1 MKRLKKLVSSIL
13 ITMLTVATL
22 GIISA
27 VKAASAGPLYLG
39 IVSLRR
45 SGYGYQQGGASGKV
59 WKIAEYDSENGKT
72 ADLSKTIY
80 CIKGGPGFGSSDM
93 ATGGVPTIS
102 KYTQKF
108 NLKDLASIPS
118 TYSKILPTGTNYNSL
133 MWLLDNIYIMP
144 AAGTDNK
151 TAREAFLES
160 KIPDEFYEYVTDDD
174 IDVVQQLAIWYFTN
188 PSGDKYHY
196 ETTNLKVN
204 SIANV
209 DSNYV
214 SIGDLAQYNG
224 GDDGRDREDAIE
236 ALFQYYITNAKA
248 NSNYKSTNNTTSPI
262 EIVKNNATM
271 TKVGSNYVA
280 GPYKINQLLNVDYTL
295 SATFTDINGKT
306 ITPTIGIK
314 NSSGN
319 IVSTTKSLKELVG
332 QEFYLS
338 MPVSSNISG
347 IKMTVNTSY
356 TSKTVDYWSVA
367 DAPTTEQPVVI
378 VDETPFKFSDTT
390 SIVVP
395 KPFDLSLR
403 KFITNIN
410 GTEITN
416 RIPQVDVSKLAS
428 GEATTATYNHPKNPL
443 RVAIGDEVTYTIR
456 VYNEGE
462 VDGYV
467 EEITDHLPE
476 QLEFIVDDQVN
487 IQYGWKI
494 ASSSDLKTI
503 KTEYLSKAK
512 ETTDGA
518 NKISAFNGKTLAY
531 KDVKIKCRVVSTDPM
546 PTKITNI
553 ADITRFTD
561 GDGNTVTDRDSQA
574 NNVQLPTGKDL
585 ENYRDSEINRGEE
598 YIPGQQDDDD
608 FEKLTLKDFD
618 LSLRKF
624 ITGVNGTAITN
635 REPKVNVTP
644 LNNGGT
650 TAIYNHPKTPVSVA
664 IGDLVEYTI
673 RVYNEAEIDGYV
685 EEITDHLPDQLEFV
699 SGNATNTKYGW
710 VVDSTNSKIIR
721 TNYLSKAK
729 ESSAGSNKIK
739 AFNGTTLDYKDVKVV
754 CKVVS
759 TDPMPTK
766 ITNIADISNFTD
778 GNGNKVTDRDSQE
791 NNVNI
796 PSDLP
801 GYKDDEIGKDYV
813 PGQQDDDDFE
823 KLKIKEFDLA
833 LRKFITKLNDEE
845 ITSRIPQPDV
855 TKLADGTATTA
866 TYNHPKNPIDV
877 TIGDIVEYTIR
888 VYNEGEVDGY
898 VQEITD
904 HLPDQLEFVANDETN
919 IKYGWT
925 VDGNNSKII
934 RTKYLS
940 KENDTAEGE
949 NKITSFNGTT
959 LDYKDVKVVCKVI
972 ETKPMPTKITNIA
985 DISDFTDGNGNKVK
999 DRDSQENNVNI
1010 PSDLPGYKDDE
1021 IGKNYVPGQQDDD
1034 DFEKLKIK
1042 EFDLA
1047 LRKFITK
1054 VNDENIS
1061 SRVPVVDITQLKNG
1075 TATTATYDHPKTP
1088 IKVKID
1094 DVVEYTIRVYNEG
1107 GVDGYVEEITDHLPD
1122 QLEFIADNETNKKY
1136 GWSVDNQNS
1145 KVVKTTYLSKAN
1157 EKVAGENKIPAFDGT
1172 TLSYKEVKIACKVIS
1187 TNPMPTKI
1195 TNIADISDFTNGNG
1209 EKVKDRDSE
1218 ENNVNIPSDL
1228 PGYKDDEIGKDYVPG
1243 QQDDDDFEKL
1253 EVKPLEFDLAL
1264 RKFITKVNDEEITSR
1279 IPKVD
1284 ITKLA
1289 SGEAT
1294 TAIYNHSKTPVEV
1307 AIDDIV
1313 EYTIR
1318 VYNEGEIDGY
1328 AEEIKDHLPD
1338 QLELIADNET
1348 NKAYGW
1354 TVDDQDSKVI
1364 KTTYLSKANE
1374 KVAGEN
1380 KIPAFDG
1387 TTLSYKDVKVVCK
1400 VVETNQMPKKITNL
1414 ADVSDFTDGDGNKVT
1429 DRDSEKD
1436 NVKIP
1441 EDRPG
1446 YKDDESNKDYVP
1458 GQEDDDDFEKVT
1470 VAKFDLSLR
1479 KFITAVND
1487 TEITSRIPQVDVTPI
1502 KDGSGTTAKYD
1513 HPKDPVLVSNGNIVT
1528 YTIRVYNEGEIDG
1541 YASEIKDDMPQGLKF
1556 LTDNKTNIEY
1566 RWKMLDK
1573 DGKETENLDEAV
1585 SIVTDYLSKEQEK
1598 TAGANLLKAF
1608 DGEKL
1613 DYRDVKVAFEVTE
1626 PNTSDRILI
1635 NQAQIS
1641 KNTNK
1646 DGKDVK
1652 DQDSVP
1658 DKWNEGEDDQDIEKV
1673 KVQYFDLSL
1682 RKWVTQAIV
1691 TENGE
1696 DKIIESGHKAED
1708 DPEDVVKVD
1717 LKKSKIN
1724 KVTIKFRYKIRVK
1737 NEGNIAGYAK
1747 ELKDYIPDGLKF
1759 VAEDNPLWKQID
1771 EKTITTDQTKDILL
1785 QPGDTTEVE
1794 VLLTWINDSENFGVM
1809 DNWAEISKDH
1819 NDFNSPDIDSTPDNN
1834 KKGEDDIDDAPV
1846 SVGVQTGQIRTFTTI
1861 GLAVLV
1867 ILSSGVAL
1875 IKKFVL

>member
-1 MKRLKKLVSSIL
+1 MKKFKKLVSSIL

-22 GIISA
+22 GSISA

-45 SGYGYQQGGASGKV
+45 AGYGYQQEGSKV
-59 WKIAEYDSENGKT
+59 WKIAEYDSENGRT
-72 ADLSKTIY
+72 ANLSKTIY

-118 TYSKILPTGTNYNSL
+118 TYSKILPTGSNYNSL

-144 AAGTDNK
+144 AIGTDNT
-151 TAREAFLES
+151 TAREEFLKS
-160 KIPDEFYEYVTDDD
+160 KIPNELYNLITDDD
-174 IDVVQQLAIWYFTN
+174 IDAVQQLAIWYFTN

-196 ETTNLKVN
+196 ETSNFKIN

-209 DSNYV
+209 DSNYA
-214 SIGDLAQYNG
+214 SMGDIF
-224 GDDGRDREDAIE
+224 GDDGWDREDAIE

-262 EIVKNNATM
+262 EIVKSNATM

-295 SATFTDINGKT
+295 NATFTDINGTT
-306 ITPTIGIK
+306 IIPSIGIK
-314 NSSGN
+314 DVSGN
-319 IVSTTKSLKELVG
+319 VTATTKTLKELVG
-332 QEFYLS
+332 QEFYLI
-338 MPVSSNISG
+338 MPTSSNISG

-378 VDETPFKFSDTT
+378 VNETPLNFSDAT

-428 GEATTATYNHPKNPL
+428 GEATTATYNHTKTPL
-443 RVAIGDEVTYTIR
+443 KVAIGDVVTYTIR
-456 VYNEGE
+456 VYNEGDI
-462 VDGYV
+462 DGYV
-467 EEITDHLPE
+467 EEITDHLPD

-487 IQYGWKI
+487 IEYGWKI
-494 ASSSDLKTI
+494 ASSTDLKTI
-503 KTEYLSKAK
+503 KTEYLSKAN

-518 NKISAFNGKTLAY
+518 NKISAFNGTTLAY
-531 KDVKIKCRVVSTDPM
+531 KDVKIKCRVVATDPM
-546 PTKITNI
+546 ADKITNI
-553 ADITRFTD
+553 ADITKFTD
-561 GDGNTVTDRDSQA
+561 GDGNTVTDRDSQED
-574 NNVQLPTGKDL
+574 NVNLPTGKNL

-608 FEKLTLKDFD
+608 FEKLTLKEFD

-635 REPKVNVTP
+635 REPQVNVTP
-644 LNNGGT
+644 LKNGGT

-699 SGNATNTKYGW
+699 TGNEINTKYGW

-729 ESSAGSNKIK
+729 ETSEGANKIK
-739 AFNGTTLDYKDVKVV
+739 AFDGTKLDYKDVKVV

-766 ITNIADISNFTD
+766 ITNIADITKFTD
-778 GNGNKVTDRDSQE
+778 GNGNTVTDRDSQE

-855 TKLADGTATTA
+855 SKLADGTATTA
-866 TYNHPKNPIDV
+866 TYNHPK
-877 TIGDIVEYTIR
+877 
-888 VYNEGEVDGY
+888 
-898 VQEITD
+898 
-904 HLPDQLEFVANDETN
+904 
-919 IKYGWT
+919 
-925 VDGNNSKII
+925 
-934 RTKYLS
+934 
-940 KENDTAEGE
+940 
-949 NKITSFNGTT
+949 
-959 LDYKDVKVVCKVI
+959 
-972 ETKPMPTKITNIA
+972 
-985 DISDFTDGNGNKVK
+985 
-999 DRDSQENNVNI
+999 
-1010 PSDLPGYKDDE
+1010 
-1021 IGKNYVPGQQDDD
+1021 
-1034 DFEKLKIK
+1034 
-1042 EFDLA
+1042 
-1047 LRKFITK
+1047 
-1054 VNDENIS
+1054 
-1061 SRVPVVDITQLKNG
+1061 
-1075 TATTATYDHPKTP
+1075 TP
-1088 IKVKID
+1088 ISVAIG
-1094 DVVEYTIRVYNEG
+1094 DVVEYTIRVYNEAE
-1107 GVDGYVEEITDHLPD
+1107 VDGYVEEITDHLPD
-1122 QLEFIADNETNKKY
+1122 QLEFVAGNETNTKY
-1136 GWSVDNQNS
+1136 GWTVDSNNS
-1145 KVVKTTYLSKAN
+1145 KIIKTKYLSKAN
-1157 EKVAGENKIPAFDGT
+1157 ETTEGDNKIKAFDGT
-1172 TLSYKEVKIACKVIS
+1172 KLDYKDVKVVCKVVS
-1187 TNPMPTKI
+1187 TDPMPTKI
-1195 TNIADISDFTNGNG
+1195 TNIADITKFTDGNGNT
-1209 EKVKDRDSE
+1209 VTDRDSQ

-1253 EVKPLEFDLAL
+1253 KIKEFDLAL
-1264 RKFITKVNDEEITSR
+1264 RKFITKVNNTEIKSR
-1279 IPKVD
+1279 IPQVD
-1284 ITKLA
+1284 TTPLKN
-1289 SGEAT
+1289 GTGT
-1294 TAIYNHSKTPVEV
+1294 TAIYNHSKEPVKV
-1307 AIDDIV
+1307 SLGAVV

-1318 VYNEGEIDGY
+1318 VYNEGQVDGY
-1328 AEEIKDHLPD
+1328 VEEIKDHLPD
-1338 QLELIADNET
+1338 QLEFIKDNET
-1348 NKAYGW
+1348 NKKYGW
-1354 TVDDQDSKVI
+1354 TVDSTDSKVI
-1364 KTTYLSKANE
+1364 KTSYLSKANE

-1387 TTLSYKDVKVVCK
+1387 TTLSYKEVKVACK
-1400 VVETNQMPKKITNL
+1400 VVSTDPMPSKITNL
-1414 ADVSDFTDGDGNKVT
+1414 ADISDFTDGEGNKVT
-1429 DRDSEKD
+1429 DRDSKED

-1446 YKDDESNKDYVP
+1446 YKDDESKKDYVP

-1470 VAKFDLSLR
+1470 LVKFDLSLR
-1479 KFITAVND
+1479 KFITAVNN

-1502 KDGSGTTAKYD
+1502 KDGSSTTAKYD

-1528 YTIRVYNEGEIDG
+1528 YTIRVFNEGEMDG

-1573 DGKETENLDEAV
+1573 DGKETENLDEVV

-1641 KNTNK
+1641 KDSDK
-1646 DGKDVK
+1646 DGNDVT

-1696 DKIIESGHKAED
+1696 EKIIESGHKAED

-1747 ELKDYIPDGLKF
+1747 ELKDYIPNGLKF
-1759 VAEDNPLWKQID
+1759 VPEDNPLWKQID
-1771 EKTITTDQTKDILL
+1771 EKTITTEQTKDILL

-1794 VLLTWINDSENFGVM
+1794 VVLTWINDSENFGVM

-1846 SVGVQTGQIRTFTTI
+1846 SVGVQTGQIKTFTTI

-1867 ILSSGVAL
+1867 ILSSGVVL

>member
-1 MKRLKKLVSSIL
+1 MKKFKKLVSSIL

-22 GIISA
+22 GSISA

-45 SGYGYQQGGASGKV
+45 AGYGYQQEGSKV

-118 TYSKILPTGTNYNSL
+118 TYSKILPTGSNYNSL

-144 AAGTDNK
+144 AIGTDNT
-151 TAREAFLES
+151 TAREEFLKS
-160 KIPDEFYEYVTDDD
+160 KIPNELYDLITDDD
-174 IDVVQQLAIWYFTN
+174 IDAVQQLAIWYFTN

-196 ETTNLKVN
+196 ETSNFKIN

-209 DSNYV
+209 DSNYA
-214 SIGDLAQYNG
+214 SMGDIF
-224 GDDGRDREDAIE
+224 GDDGWDREDAIE

-262 EIVKNNATM
+262 EIVKSNATM

-280 GPYKINQLLNVDYTL
+280 GPYKINQLLNIDYTL
-295 SATFTDINGKT
+295 NATFTDINGTT
-306 ITPTIGIK
+306 ITPSIGIK
-314 NSSGN
+314 DVSGN
-319 IVSTTKSLKELVG
+319 VTATTKTLKELVG
-332 QEFYLS
+332 QEFYLI
-338 MPVSSNISG
+338 MPTSSNISG

-378 VDETPFKFSDTT
+378 VNETPLNFSDTT

-428 GEATTATYNHPKNPL
+428 GEATTATYNHPKTPL
-443 RVAIGDEVTYTIR
+443 KVVIGDVVTYTIR
-456 VYNEGE
+456 VYNEGDI
-462 VDGYV
+462 DGYV

-487 IQYGWKI
+487 IEYGWKI
-494 ASSSDLKTI
+494 ASSTDLKTI
-503 KTEYLSKAK
+503 KTEYLSKAN

-518 NKISAFNGKTLAY
+518 NKISAFNGTTLAY
-531 KDVKIKCRVVSTDPM
+531 KDVKIKCRVVATDPM
-546 PTKITNI
+546 ADKITNI
-553 ADITRFTD
+553 ADITKFTD
-561 GDGNTVTDRDSQA
+561 GDGNTVTDRDSQE
-574 NNVQLPTGKDL
+574 NNVNLPTGKDL
-585 ENYRDSEINRGEE
+585 ENYKDSEINRGEE

-608 FEKLTLKDFD
+608 FEKLTLKEFD

-635 REPKVNVTP
+635 REPQVNVTP
-644 LNNGGT
+644 LKNGGT

-699 SGNATNTKYGW
+699 AGNETNSKYGW

-729 ESSAGSNKIK
+729 EASEGANKIK
-739 AFNGTTLDYKDVKVV
+739 AFDGTKLDYKDVKVV

-766 ITNIADISNFTD
+766 ITNIADITKFTD

-855 TKLADGTATTA
+855 SKLADGTATTA
-866 TYNHPKNPIDV
+866 TYNHPK
-877 TIGDIVEYTIR
+877 
-888 VYNEGEVDGY
+888 
-898 VQEITD
+898 
-904 HLPDQLEFVANDETN
+904 
-919 IKYGWT
+919 
-925 VDGNNSKII
+925 
-934 RTKYLS
+934 
-940 KENDTAEGE
+940 
-949 NKITSFNGTT
+949 
-959 LDYKDVKVVCKVI
+959 
-972 ETKPMPTKITNIA
+972 
-985 DISDFTDGNGNKVK
+985 
-999 DRDSQENNVNI
+999 
-1010 PSDLPGYKDDE
+1010 
-1021 IGKNYVPGQQDDD
+1021 
-1034 DFEKLKIK
+1034 
-1042 EFDLA
+1042 
-1047 LRKFITK
+1047 
-1054 VNDENIS
+1054 
-1061 SRVPVVDITQLKNG
+1061 
-1075 TATTATYDHPKTP
+1075 TP
-1088 IKVKID
+1088 ISVAIG
-1094 DVVEYTIRVYNEG
+1094 DVVEYTIRVYNEAE
-1107 GVDGYVEEITDHLPD
+1107 VDGYVEEITDHLPD
-1122 QLEFIADNETNKKY
+1122 QLEFVARNETNTKY
-1136 GWSVDNQNS
+1136 GWTVDSNNS
-1145 KVVKTTYLSKAN
+1145 KIIKTEYLSKAN
-1157 EKVAGENKIPAFDGT
+1157 ETTEGDNKIKAFDGT
-1172 TLSYKEVKIACKVIS
+1172 KLDYKDVKVVCKVVS
-1187 TNPMPTKI
+1187 TDPMPTKI
-1195 TNIADISDFTNGNG
+1195 TNIADITKFTDGNGNT
-1209 EKVKDRDSE
+1209 VTDRDSQ

-1253 EVKPLEFDLAL
+1253 KIKEFDLAL
-1264 RKFITKVNDEEITSR
+1264 RKFITKVNNTEIKSR
-1279 IPKVD
+1279 IPQVD
-1284 ITKLA
+1284 TTPLKN
-1289 SGEAT
+1289 GTGT
-1294 TAIYNHSKTPVEV
+1294 TAIYNHSKEPVKV
-1307 AIDDIV
+1307 SLGAVV

-1318 VYNEGEIDGY
+1318 VYNEGQVDGY
-1328 AEEIKDHLPD
+1328 VEEIKDHLPD
-1338 QLELIADNET
+1338 QLEFIKDNET
-1348 NKAYGW
+1348 NKKYGW
-1354 TVDDQDSKVI
+1354 TVDSTDSKVI
-1364 KTTYLSKANE
+1364 KTSYLSKANE

-1387 TTLSYKDVKVVCK
+1387 TTLSYKEVKVACK
-1400 VVETNQMPKKITNL
+1400 VVSTDPMPSKITNL
-1414 ADVSDFTDGDGNKVT
+1414 ADISDFTDGEGNKVT
-1429 DRDSEKD
+1429 DRDSKED

-1446 YKDDESNKDYVP
+1446 YKDDESKKDYVP

-1470 VAKFDLSLR
+1470 LVKFDLSLR
-1479 KFITAVND
+1479 KFITAVNN

-1502 KDGSGTTAKYD
+1502 KDGSSTTAKYD

-1528 YTIRVYNEGEIDG
+1528 YTIRVFNEGEMDG

-1641 KNTNK
+1641 KDSDK
-1646 DGKDVK
+1646 DGNDVT

-1696 DKIIESGHKAED
+1696 EKIIESGHKAED

-1747 ELKDYIPDGLKF
+1747 ELKDYIPNGLKF
-1759 VAEDNPLWKQID
+1759 VPEDNPLWKQID

-1794 VLLTWINDSENFGVM
+1794 VVLTWINDSENFGVM

-1846 SVGVQTGQIRTFTTI
+1846 SVGVQTGQIKTFTTI

-1867 ILSSGVAL
+1867 ILSSGVVL

>member
-1 MKRLKKLVSSIL
+1 MKKFKKLVSSIL

-22 GIISA
+22 GSISA

-45 SGYGYQQGGASGKV
+45 AGYGYQQEGSKV

-118 TYSKILPTGTNYNSL
+118 TYSKILPTGSNYNSL

-144 AAGTDNK
+144 AIGTDNT
-151 TAREAFLES
+151 TAREEFLKS
-160 KIPDEFYEYVTDDD
+160 KIPNELYELITDDD
-174 IDVVQQLAIWYFTN
+174 IDAVQQLAIWYFTN

-196 ETTNLKVN
+196 ETSNFKIN

-209 DSNYV
+209 DSNYA
-214 SIGDLAQYNG
+214 SMGDIF
-224 GDDGRDREDAIE
+224 GDDGWDREDAIE

-262 EIVKNNATM
+262 EIVKSNATM

-295 SATFTDINGKT
+295 NATFTDINGTT
-306 ITPTIGIK
+306 ITPSIGIK
-314 NSSGN
+314 DVSGN
-319 IVSTTKSLKELVG
+319 VTATTKTLKELVG
-332 QEFYLS
+332 QEFYLI
-338 MPVSSNISG
+338 MPTSSNISG

-378 VDETPFKFSDTT
+378 VNETPLNFSDAT

-428 GEATTATYNHPKNPL
+428 GEATTATYNHTKTPL
-443 RVAIGDEVTYTIR
+443 KVAIGDVVTYTIR
-456 VYNEGE
+456 VYNEG
-462 VDGYV
+462 D
-467 EEITDHLPE
+467 
-476 QLEFIVDDQVN
+476 
-487 IQYGWKI
+487 
-494 ASSSDLKTI
+494 
-503 KTEYLSKAK
+503 
-512 ETTDGA
+512 
-518 NKISAFNGKTLAY
+518 
-531 KDVKIKCRVVSTDPM
+531 
-546 PTKITNI
+546 
-553 ADITRFTD
+553 
-561 GDGNTVTDRDSQA
+561 
-574 NNVQLPTGKDL
+574 
-585 ENYRDSEINRGEE
+585 
-598 YIPGQQDDDD
+598 
-608 FEKLTLKDFD
+608 
-618 LSLRKF
+618 
-624 ITGVNGTAITN
+624 
-635 REPKVNVTP
+635 
-644 LNNGGT
+644 
-650 TAIYNHPKTPVSVA
+650 
-664 IGDLVEYTI
+664 
-673 RVYNEAEIDGYV
+673 IDGYV

-699 SGNATNTKYGW
+699 AGNETNTKYGW
-710 VVDSTNSKIIR
+710 TVDSNNSKIIK
-721 TNYLSKAK
+721 TKYLSKAN
-729 ESSAGSNKIK
+729 ETTEGDNKIK
-739 AFNGTTLDYKDVKVV
+739 AFDGTKLDYKDVKVV

-766 ITNIADISNFTD
+766 ITNIADITKFTD
-778 GNGNKVTDRDSQE
+778 GNGNTVTDRDSQE

-833 LRKFITKLNDEE
+833 LRKFITKVNNTE
-845 ITSRIPQPDV
+845 IKSRIPQVD
-855 TKLADGTATTA
+855 TT
-866 TYNHPKNPIDV
+866 P
-877 TIGDIVEYTIR
+877 
-888 VYNEGEVDGY
+888 
-898 VQEITD
+898 
-904 HLPDQLEFVANDETN
+904 
-919 IKYGWT
+919 
-925 VDGNNSKII
+925 
-934 RTKYLS
+934 
-940 KENDTAEGE
+940 
-949 NKITSFNGTT
+949 
-959 LDYKDVKVVCKVI
+959 
-972 ETKPMPTKITNIA
+972 
-985 DISDFTDGNGNKVK
+985 
-999 DRDSQENNVNI
+999 
-1010 PSDLPGYKDDE
+1010 
-1021 IGKNYVPGQQDDD
+1021 
-1034 DFEKLKIK
+1034 
-1042 EFDLA
+1042 
-1047 LRKFITK
+1047 
-1054 VNDENIS
+1054 
-1061 SRVPVVDITQLKNG
+1061 LKNG
-1075 TATTATYDHPKTP
+1075 TGTTAIYNHSKEPV
-1088 IKVKID
+1088 KVSLGA
-1094 DVVEYTIRVYNEG
+1094 VVEYTIRVYNEAEI
-1107 GVDGYVEEITDHLPD
+1107 DGYVEEIKDHLPD
-1122 QLEFIADNETNKKY
+1122 QLEFIKDNETNKKY
-1136 GWSVDNQNS
+1136 GWTVDSTDS
-1145 KVVKTTYLSKAN
+1145 KVIKTSYLCKAN

-1172 TLSYKEVKIACKVIS
+1172 TLSYKEVKVACKVVS
-1187 TNPMPTKI
+1187 TDPMPSKI
-1195 TNIADISDFTNGNG
+1195 TNLADISDFTDG
-1209 EKVKDRDSE
+1209 E
-1218 ENNVNIPSDL
+1218 
-1228 PGYKDDEIGKDYVPG
+1228 
-1243 QQDDDDFEKL
+1243 
-1253 EVKPLEFDLAL
+1253 
-1264 RKFITKVNDEEITSR
+1264 
-1279 IPKVD
+1279 
-1284 ITKLA
+1284 
-1289 SGEAT
+1289 
-1294 TAIYNHSKTPVEV
+1294 
-1307 AIDDIV
+1307 
-1313 EYTIR
+1313 
-1318 VYNEGEIDGY
+1318 
-1328 AEEIKDHLPD
+1328 
-1338 QLELIADNET
+1338 
-1348 NKAYGW
+1348 
-1354 TVDDQDSKVI
+1354 
-1364 KTTYLSKANE
+1364 
-1374 KVAGEN
+1374 
-1380 KIPAFDG
+1380 
-1387 TTLSYKDVKVVCK
+1387 
-1400 VVETNQMPKKITNL
+1400 
-1414 ADVSDFTDGDGNKVT
+1414 GNKVT
-1429 DRDSEKD
+1429 DRDSKED

-1446 YKDDESNKDYVP
+1446 YKDDESKKDYVP

-1470 VAKFDLSLR
+1470 LVKFDLSLR
-1479 KFITAVND
+1479 KFITAVNN

-1502 KDGSGTTAKYD
+1502 KDGSSTTAKYD

-1528 YTIRVYNEGEIDG
+1528 YTIRVFNEGEMDG

-1641 KNTNK
+1641 KDSDK
-1646 DGKDVK
+1646 DGNDVT

-1696 DKIIESGHKAED
+1696 EKIIESGHKAED

-1747 ELKDYIPDGLKF
+1747 ELKDYIPNGLKF
-1759 VAEDNPLWKQID
+1759 VPEDNPLWKQID

-1794 VLLTWINDSENFGVM
+1794 VVLTWINDSENFGVM

-1846 SVGVQTGQIRTFTTI
+1846 SVGVQTGQIKTFTTI

-1867 ILSSGVAL
+1867 ILSSGVVL

>member
-1 MKRLKKLVSSIL
+1 MKKFKKLVSSIL

-22 GIISA
+22 GSISA

-45 SGYGYQQGGASGKV
+45 AGYGYQQEGSKV

-118 TYSKILPTGTNYNSL
+118 TYSKILPTGSNYNSL

-144 AAGTDNK
+144 AIGTDNT
-151 TAREAFLES
+151 TAREEFLKS
-160 KIPDEFYEYVTDDD
+160 KIPNELYELITDDD
-174 IDVVQQLAIWYFTN
+174 IDAVQQLAIWYFTN

-196 ETTNLKVN
+196 ETSNFKIN

-209 DSNYV
+209 DSNYA
-214 SIGDLAQYNG
+214 SMGDIF
-224 GDDGRDREDAIE
+224 GDDGWDREDAIE

-262 EIVKNNATM
+262 EIVKSNATM

-295 SATFTDINGKT
+295 NATFTDINGTT
-306 ITPTIGIK
+306 ITPSIGIK
-314 NSSGN
+314 DVSGN
-319 IVSTTKSLKELVG
+319 VTATTKTLKELVG
-332 QEFYLS
+332 QEFYLI
-338 MPVSSNISG
+338 MPTSSNISG

-378 VDETPFKFSDTT
+378 VNETPLNFSDAT

-428 GEATTATYNHPKNPL
+428 GEATTATYNHTKTPL
-443 RVAIGDEVTYTIR
+443 KVAIGDVVTYTIR
-456 VYNEGE
+456 VYNEGDI
-462 VDGYV
+462 DGYV
-467 EEITDHLPE
+467 EEITDHLPD

-487 IQYGWKI
+487 IEYGWKI
-494 ASSSDLKTI
+494 ASSTDLKTI
-503 KTEYLSKAK
+503 KTEYLSKAN

-518 NKISAFNGKTLAY
+518 NKISAFNGTTLAY
-531 KDVKIKCRVVSTDPM
+531 KDVKIKCRVVATDPM
-546 PTKITNI
+546 ADKITNI
-553 ADITRFTD
+553 ADITKFTD
-561 GDGNTVTDRDSQA
+561 GDGNTVTDRDSQE
-574 NNVQLPTGKDL
+574 NNVNLPTGKDL

-608 FEKLTLKDFD
+608 FEKLTLKEFD

-635 REPKVNVTP
+635 REPQVNVTP
-644 LNNGGT
+644 LKNGGT
-650 TAIYNHPKTPVSVA
+650 TATYNHPKTPISVA
-664 IGDLVEYTI
+664 IGDVVEYTI
-673 RVYNEAEIDGYV
+673 RVYNEAEVDGYV

-699 SGNATNTKYGW
+699 TGNEINTKYGW
-710 VVDSTNSKIIR
+710 VVDSTNPKIIR

-729 ESSAGSNKIK
+729 EASEGANKIK
-739 AFNGTTLDYKDVKVV
+739 AFDGEKLDYKDVKVV

-766 ITNIADISNFTD
+766 ITNIADITKFTD
-778 GNGNKVTDRDSQE
+778 GNGNTVTDRDSQE

-833 LRKFITKLNDEE
+833 LRKFITKVNNTE
-845 ITSRIPQPDV
+845 IKSRIPQVD
-855 TKLADGTATTA
+855 TT
-866 TYNHPKNPIDV
+866 P
-877 TIGDIVEYTIR
+877 
-888 VYNEGEVDGY
+888 
-898 VQEITD
+898 
-904 HLPDQLEFVANDETN
+904 
-919 IKYGWT
+919 
-925 VDGNNSKII
+925 
-934 RTKYLS
+934 
-940 KENDTAEGE
+940 
-949 NKITSFNGTT
+949 
-959 LDYKDVKVVCKVI
+959 
-972 ETKPMPTKITNIA
+972 
-985 DISDFTDGNGNKVK
+985 
-999 DRDSQENNVNI
+999 
-1010 PSDLPGYKDDE
+1010 
-1021 IGKNYVPGQQDDD
+1021 
-1034 DFEKLKIK
+1034 
-1042 EFDLA
+1042 
-1047 LRKFITK
+1047 
-1054 VNDENIS
+1054 
-1061 SRVPVVDITQLKNG
+1061 LKNG
-1075 TATTATYDHPKTP
+1075 TGTTAIYNHSKEPV
-1088 IKVKID
+1088 KVSLGA
-1094 DVVEYTIRVYNEG
+1094 VVEYTIRVYNEG
-1107 GVDGYVEEITDHLPD
+1107 QVDGYVEEIKDHLPD
-1122 QLEFIADNETNKKY
+1122 QLEFIKDNETNKKY
-1136 GWSVDNQNS
+1136 GWTVDSTDS
-1145 KVVKTTYLSKAN
+1145 KVIKTSYLCKAN

-1172 TLSYKEVKIACKVIS
+1172 TLSYKEVKVACKVVS
-1187 TNPMPTKI
+1187 TDPMPSKI
-1195 TNIADISDFTNGNG
+1195 TNLADISDFTDG
-1209 EKVKDRDSE
+1209 E
-1218 ENNVNIPSDL
+1218 
-1228 PGYKDDEIGKDYVPG
+1228 
-1243 QQDDDDFEKL
+1243 
-1253 EVKPLEFDLAL
+1253 
-1264 RKFITKVNDEEITSR
+1264 
-1279 IPKVD
+1279 
-1284 ITKLA
+1284 
-1289 SGEAT
+1289 
-1294 TAIYNHSKTPVEV
+1294 
-1307 AIDDIV
+1307 
-1313 EYTIR
+1313 
-1318 VYNEGEIDGY
+1318 
-1328 AEEIKDHLPD
+1328 
-1338 QLELIADNET
+1338 
-1348 NKAYGW
+1348 
-1354 TVDDQDSKVI
+1354 
-1364 KTTYLSKANE
+1364 
-1374 KVAGEN
+1374 
-1380 KIPAFDG
+1380 
-1387 TTLSYKDVKVVCK
+1387 
-1400 VVETNQMPKKITNL
+1400 
-1414 ADVSDFTDGDGNKVT
+1414 GNKVT
-1429 DRDSEKD
+1429 DRDSKED

-1446 YKDDESNKDYVP
+1446 YKDDESKKDYVP

-1470 VAKFDLSLR
+1470 LVKFDLSLR
-1479 KFITAVND
+1479 KFITAVNN

-1502 KDGSGTTAKYD
+1502 KDGSSTTAKYD
-1513 HPKDPVLVSNGNIVT
+1513 HPKDPVLVSNGKIVT
-1528 YTIRVYNEGEIDG
+1528 YTIRVFNEGEMDG

-1641 KNTNK
+1641 KDSDK
-1646 DGKDVK
+1646 DGNDVT

-1747 ELKDYIPDGLKF
+1747 ELKDYIPNGLKF
-1759 VAEDNPLWKQID
+1759 VPEDNPLWKQID

-1794 VLLTWINDSENFGVM
+1794 VVLTWINDSENFGVM

-1846 SVGVQTGQIRTFTTI
+1846 SVGVQTGQIKTFTTI

-1867 ILSSGVAL
+1867 ILSSGVVL

>member
-1 MKRLKKLVSSIL
+1 MKKFKKLVSSIL

-22 GIISA
+22 GSISA

-45 SGYGYQQGGASGKV
+45 AGYGYQQEGSKV

-118 TYSKILPTGTNYNSL
+118 TYSKILPTGSNYNSL

-144 AAGTDNK
+144 AIGTDNT
-151 TAREAFLES
+151 TAREEFLKS
-160 KIPDEFYEYVTDDD
+160 KIPNELYELITDDD
-174 IDVVQQLAIWYFTN
+174 IDAVQQLAIWYFTN

-196 ETTNLKVN
+196 ETSNFKIN

-209 DSNYV
+209 DSNYA
-214 SIGDLAQYNG
+214 SMGDIF
-224 GDDGRDREDAIE
+224 GDDGWDREDAIE

-262 EIVKNNATM
+262 EIVKSNATM

-295 SATFTDINGKT
+295 NATFTDINGTT
-306 ITPTIGIK
+306 ITPSIGIK
-314 NSSGN
+314 DVSGN
-319 IVSTTKSLKELVG
+319 VTATTKTLKELVG
-332 QEFYLS
+332 QEFYLI
-338 MPVSSNISG
+338 MPTSSNISG

-378 VDETPFKFSDTT
+378 VNETPLNFSDAT

-428 GEATTATYNHPKNPL
+428 GEATTATYNHTKTPL
-443 RVAIGDEVTYTIR
+443 KVAIGDVVTYTIR
-456 VYNEGE
+456 VYNEGDI
-462 VDGYV
+462 DGYV
-467 EEITDHLPE
+467 EEITDHLPD

-487 IQYGWKI
+487 IEYGWKI
-494 ASSSDLKTI
+494 ASSTDLKTI
-503 KTEYLSKAK
+503 KTEYLSKAN

-518 NKISAFNGKTLAY
+518 NKISAFNGTTLAY
-531 KDVKIKCRVVSTDPM
+531 KDVKIKCRVVATDPM
-546 PTKITNI
+546 ADKITNI
-553 ADITRFTD
+553 ADITKFTD
-561 GDGNTVTDRDSQA
+561 GDGNTVTDRDSQE
-574 NNVQLPTGKDL
+574 NNVNLPTGKDL
-585 ENYRDSEINRGEE
+585 ENYKDSEINRGEE
-598 YIPGQQDDDD
+598 YIPGQQDYDD
-608 FEKLTLKDFD
+608 FEKLTLKEFD

-635 REPKVNVTP
+635 REPQVNVTP
-644 LNNGGT
+644 LKNGGT

-699 SGNATNTKYGW
+699 AGNEINTKYGW

-729 ESSAGSNKIK
+729 EASEGANKIK
-739 AFNGTTLDYKDVKVV
+739 AFDGTKLDYKDVKVV
-754 CKVVS
+754 CKVIS

-766 ITNIADISNFTD
+766 ITNIADITKFTD

-855 TKLADGTATTA
+855 SKLADGTATTA
-866 TYNHPKNPIDV
+866 TYNHPK
-877 TIGDIVEYTIR
+877 
-888 VYNEGEVDGY
+888 
-898 VQEITD
+898 
-904 HLPDQLEFVANDETN
+904 
-919 IKYGWT
+919 
-925 VDGNNSKII
+925 
-934 RTKYLS
+934 
-940 KENDTAEGE
+940 
-949 NKITSFNGTT
+949 
-959 LDYKDVKVVCKVI
+959 
-972 ETKPMPTKITNIA
+972 
-985 DISDFTDGNGNKVK
+985 
-999 DRDSQENNVNI
+999 
-1010 PSDLPGYKDDE
+1010 
-1021 IGKNYVPGQQDDD
+1021 
-1034 DFEKLKIK
+1034 
-1042 EFDLA
+1042 
-1047 LRKFITK
+1047 
-1054 VNDENIS
+1054 
-1061 SRVPVVDITQLKNG
+1061 
-1075 TATTATYDHPKTP
+1075 TP
-1088 IKVKID
+1088 ISVAIG
-1094 DVVEYTIRVYNEG
+1094 DVVEYTIRVYNEAE
-1107 GVDGYVEEITDHLPD
+1107 VDGYVEEITDHLPD
-1122 QLEFIADNETNKKY
+1122 QLEFVAGNETNTKY
-1136 GWSVDNQNS
+1136 GWTVDSNNS
-1145 KVVKTTYLSKAN
+1145 KIIKTKYLSKAN
-1157 EKVAGENKIPAFDGT
+1157 ETTEGDNKIKAFDGT
-1172 TLSYKEVKIACKVIS
+1172 KLDYKDVKVVCKVVS
-1187 TNPMPTKI
+1187 TDPMPTKI
-1195 TNIADISDFTNGNG
+1195 TNIADITKFTDGNGNT
-1209 EKVKDRDSE
+1209 VTDRDSQ

-1253 EVKPLEFDLAL
+1253 KIKEFDLAL
-1264 RKFITKVNDEEITSR
+1264 RKFITKVNNTEIKSR
-1279 IPKVD
+1279 IPQVD
-1284 ITKLA
+1284 TTPLKN
-1289 SGEAT
+1289 GTGT
-1294 TAIYNHSKTPVEV
+1294 TAIYNHSKEPVKV
-1307 AIDDIV
+1307 SLGAVV

-1318 VYNEGEIDGY
+1318 VYNEGQVNGY
-1328 AEEIKDHLPD
+1328 VEEIKDHLPD
-1338 QLELIADNET
+1338 QLEFIKDNET
-1348 NKAYGW
+1348 NKKYGW
-1354 TVDDQDSKVI
+1354 IVDSTDSKVI
-1364 KTTYLSKANE
+1364 KTSYLCKANE

-1387 TTLSYKDVKVVCK
+1387 TTLSYKEVKVACK
-1400 VVETNQMPKKITNL
+1400 VVSTDPMPSKITNL
-1414 ADVSDFTDGDGNKVT
+1414 ADISDFTDGEGNKVT
-1429 DRDSEKD
+1429 DRDSKED

-1446 YKDDESNKDYVP
+1446 YKDDESKKDYVP

-1470 VAKFDLSLR
+1470 LVKFDLSLR
-1479 KFITAVND
+1479 KFITAVNN

-1502 KDGSGTTAKYD
+1502 KDGSSTTAKYD

-1528 YTIRVYNEGEIDG
+1528 YTIRVFNEGEMDG

-1573 DGKETENLDEAV
+1573 DGKETEKLDEAV

-1641 KNTNK
+1641 KDSDK
-1646 DGKDVK
+1646 DGNDVT

-1696 DKIIESGHKAED
+1696 EKIIESGHKAED

-1747 ELKDYIPDGLKF
+1747 ELKDYIPNGLKF
-1759 VAEDNPLWKQID
+1759 VPEDNPLWKQID

-1794 VLLTWINDSENFGVM
+1794 VVLTWINDSENFGVM

-1846 SVGVQTGQIRTFTTI
+1846 SVGVQTGQIKTFTTI

-1867 ILSSGVAL
+1867 ILSSGVVL

>member
-1 MKRLKKLVSSIL
+1 MKKFKKLVSSIL

-22 GIISA
+22 GSISA

-45 SGYGYQQGGASGKV
+45 AGYGYQQEGSKV

-118 TYSKILPTGTNYNSL
+118 TYSKILPTGSNYNSL

-144 AAGTDNK
+144 AIGTDNT
-151 TAREAFLES
+151 TAREEFLKS
-160 KIPDEFYEYVTDDD
+160 KIPNELYDLITDDD
-174 IDVVQQLAIWYFTN
+174 IDAVQQLAIWYFTN

-196 ETTNLKVN
+196 ETSNFKIN

-209 DSNYV
+209 DSNYA
-214 SIGDLAQYNG
+214 SMGDIF
-224 GDDGRDREDAIE
+224 GDDGWDRENAIE

-262 EIVKNNATM
+262 EIVKSNATM
-271 TKVGSNYVA
+271 TKVGNNYVA

-295 SATFTDINGKT
+295 NATFTDINGTT
-306 ITPTIGIK
+306 ITPSIGIK
-314 NSSGN
+314 DVSGN
-319 IVSTTKSLKELVG
+319 VTATTKTLKELVG
-332 QEFYLS
+332 QEFYLI
-338 MPVSSNISG
+338 MPTSSNISG

-378 VDETPFKFSDTT
+378 VNETPLNFSDAT

-428 GEATTATYNHPKNPL
+428 GEATTATYNHTKTPL
-443 RVAIGDEVTYTIR
+443 KVAIGDVVTYTIR
-456 VYNEGE
+456 VYNEGDI
-462 VDGYV
+462 DGYV
-467 EEITDHLPE
+467 EEITDHLPD

-487 IQYGWKI
+487 IEYGWKI
-494 ASSSDLKTI
+494 ASSTDLKTI
-503 KTEYLSKAK
+503 KTEYLSKAN

-518 NKISAFNGKTLAY
+518 NKISAFNGTTLAY
-531 KDVKIKCRVVSTDPM
+531 KDVKIKCRVVATDPM
-546 PTKITNI
+546 ADKITNI
-553 ADITRFTD
+553 ADITKFTD
-561 GDGNTVTDRDSQA
+561 GDGNTVTDRDSQE
-574 NNVQLPTGKDL
+574 NNVNLPTGKNL

-608 FEKLTLKDFD
+608 FEKLTLKEFD

-635 REPKVNVTP
+635 REPQVNVTP
-644 LNNGGT
+644 LKNGGT

-699 SGNATNTKYGW
+699 TGNEINTKYGW

-729 ESSAGSNKIK
+729 ETSEGANKIK
-739 AFNGTTLDYKDVKVV
+739 AFDGTKLDYKDVKVV

-766 ITNIADISNFTD
+766 ITNIADITKFTD
-778 GNGNKVTDRDSQE
+778 GNGNTVTDRDSQE

-855 TKLADGTATTA
+855 SKLADGTATTA
-866 TYNHPKNPIDV
+866 TYNHPK
-877 TIGDIVEYTIR
+877 
-888 VYNEGEVDGY
+888 
-898 VQEITD
+898 
-904 HLPDQLEFVANDETN
+904 
-919 IKYGWT
+919 
-925 VDGNNSKII
+925 
-934 RTKYLS
+934 
-940 KENDTAEGE
+940 
-949 NKITSFNGTT
+949 
-959 LDYKDVKVVCKVI
+959 
-972 ETKPMPTKITNIA
+972 
-985 DISDFTDGNGNKVK
+985 
-999 DRDSQENNVNI
+999 
-1010 PSDLPGYKDDE
+1010 
-1021 IGKNYVPGQQDDD
+1021 
-1034 DFEKLKIK
+1034 
-1042 EFDLA
+1042 
-1047 LRKFITK
+1047 
-1054 VNDENIS
+1054 
-1061 SRVPVVDITQLKNG
+1061 
-1075 TATTATYDHPKTP
+1075 TP
-1088 IKVKID
+1088 ISVAIG
-1094 DVVEYTIRVYNEG
+1094 DVVEYTIRVYNEAE
-1107 GVDGYVEEITDHLPD
+1107 VDGYVEEITDHLPD
-1122 QLEFIADNETNKKY
+1122 QLEFVAGNETNTKY
-1136 GWSVDNQNS
+1136 GWTVDSNNS
-1145 KVVKTTYLSKAN
+1145 KIIKTKYLSKAN
-1157 EKVAGENKIPAFDGT
+1157 ETTEGDNKIKAFDGT
-1172 TLSYKEVKIACKVIS
+1172 KLDYKDVKVVCKVVS
-1187 TNPMPTKI
+1187 TDPMPTKI
-1195 TNIADISDFTNGNG
+1195 TNIADITKFTDGNGNT
-1209 EKVKDRDSE
+1209 VTDRDSQ

-1253 EVKPLEFDLAL
+1253 KIKEFDLAL
-1264 RKFITKVNDEEITSR
+1264 RKFITKVNNTEIKSR
-1279 IPKVD
+1279 IPQVD
-1284 ITKLA
+1284 TTPLKN
-1289 SGEAT
+1289 GTGT
-1294 TAIYNHSKTPVEV
+1294 TAIYNHSKEPVKV
-1307 AIDDIV
+1307 SLGAVV

-1318 VYNEGEIDGY
+1318 VYNEGQVDGY
-1328 AEEIKDHLPD
+1328 VEEIKDHLPD
-1338 QLELIADNET
+1338 QLEFVKDNET
-1348 NKAYGW
+1348 NKKYGW
-1354 TVDDQDSKVI
+1354 TVDSTDSKVI
-1364 KTTYLSKANE
+1364 KTSYLSKANE

-1387 TTLSYKDVKVVCK
+1387 TTLSYKEVKVACK
-1400 VVETNQMPKKITNL
+1400 VVSTDPMPSKITNL
-1414 ADVSDFTDGDGNKVT
+1414 ADISDFTDGEGNKVT
-1429 DRDSEKD
+1429 DRDSKED

-1446 YKDDESNKDYVP
+1446 YKDDESKKDYVP

-1470 VAKFDLSLR
+1470 LVKFDLSLR
-1479 KFITAVND
+1479 KFITAVNN

-1502 KDGSGTTAKYD
+1502 KDGSSTTAKYD

-1528 YTIRVYNEGEIDG
+1528 YTIRVFNEGEMDG

-1641 KNTNK
+1641 KDSDK
-1646 DGKDVK
+1646 DGNDVT

-1696 DKIIESGHKAED
+1696 EKIIESGHKAED

-1747 ELKDYIPDGLKF
+1747 ELKDYIPNGLKF
-1759 VAEDNPLWKQID
+1759 VPEDNPLWKQID

-1794 VLLTWINDSENFGVM
+1794 VVLTWINDSENFGVM

-1846 SVGVQTGQIRTFTTI
+1846 SVGVQTGQIKTFTTI

-1867 ILSSGVAL
+1867 ILSSGVVL

>member
-1 MKRLKKLVSSIL
+1 MKKFKKLVSSIL

-22 GIISA
+22 GSISA

-45 SGYGYQQGGASGKV
+45 AGYGYQQEGSKV

-118 TYSKILPTGTNYNSL
+118 TYSKILPTGSNYNSL

-144 AAGTDNK
+144 AIGTDNT
-151 TAREAFLES
+151 TAREEFLKS
-160 KIPDEFYEYVTDDD
+160 KIPNELYELITDDD
-174 IDVVQQLAIWYFTN
+174 IDAVQQLAIWYFTN

-196 ETTNLKVN
+196 ETSNFKIN

-209 DSNYV
+209 DSNYA
-214 SIGDLAQYNG
+214 SMGDIF
-224 GDDGRDREDAIE
+224 GDDGWDREDAIE

-262 EIVKNNATM
+262 EIVKSNATM

-295 SATFTDINGKT
+295 NATFTDINGTT
-306 ITPTIGIK
+306 ITPSIGIK
-314 NSSGN
+314 DVSGN
-319 IVSTTKSLKELVG
+319 VTATTKTLKELVG
-332 QEFYLS
+332 QEFYLI
-338 MPVSSNISG
+338 MPTSSNISG

-378 VDETPFKFSDTT
+378 VNETPLNFSDAT

-428 GEATTATYNHPKNPL
+428 GEATTATYNHTKTPL
-443 RVAIGDEVTYTIR
+443 KVAIGDVVTYTIR
-456 VYNEGE
+456 VYNEGDI
-462 VDGYV
+462 DGYV
-467 EEITDHLPE
+467 EEITDHLPD

-487 IQYGWKI
+487 IEYGWKI
-494 ASSSDLKTI
+494 ASSTDLKTI
-503 KTEYLSKAK
+503 KTEYLSKAN

-518 NKISAFNGKTLAY
+518 NKISAFNGTTLAY
-531 KDVKIKCRVVSTDPM
+531 KDVKIKCRVVATDPM
-546 PTKITNI
+546 ADKITNI
-553 ADITRFTD
+553 ADITKFTD
-561 GDGNTVTDRDSQA
+561 GDGNTVTDRDSQE
-574 NNVQLPTGKDL
+574 NNVNLPTGKDL

-608 FEKLTLKDFD
+608 FEKLTLKEFD

-635 REPKVNVTP
+635 REPQVNVTP
-644 LNNGGT
+644 LKNGGT

-699 SGNATNTKYGW
+699 AGNETNSKYGW

-729 ESSAGSNKIK
+729 ETSEGANKIK
-739 AFNGTTLDYKDVKVV
+739 AFDGTKLDYKDVKVV

-766 ITNIADISNFTD
+766 ITNIADITKFTD
-778 GNGNKVTDRDSQE
+778 GNGNIVTDRDSQE

-855 TKLADGTATTA
+855 SKLADGTATTA
-866 TYNHPKNPIDV
+866 TYNHPK
-877 TIGDIVEYTIR
+877 
-888 VYNEGEVDGY
+888 
-898 VQEITD
+898 
-904 HLPDQLEFVANDETN
+904 
-919 IKYGWT
+919 
-925 VDGNNSKII
+925 
-934 RTKYLS
+934 
-940 KENDTAEGE
+940 
-949 NKITSFNGTT
+949 
-959 LDYKDVKVVCKVI
+959 
-972 ETKPMPTKITNIA
+972 
-985 DISDFTDGNGNKVK
+985 
-999 DRDSQENNVNI
+999 
-1010 PSDLPGYKDDE
+1010 
-1021 IGKNYVPGQQDDD
+1021 
-1034 DFEKLKIK
+1034 
-1042 EFDLA
+1042 
-1047 LRKFITK
+1047 
-1054 VNDENIS
+1054 
-1061 SRVPVVDITQLKNG
+1061 
-1075 TATTATYDHPKTP
+1075 TP
-1088 IKVKID
+1088 ISVAIG
-1094 DVVEYTIRVYNEG
+1094 DVVEYTIRVYNEAE
-1107 GVDGYVEEITDHLPD
+1107 VDGYVEEITDHLPD
-1122 QLEFIADNETNKKY
+1122 QLEFIAGNEINTKY
-1136 GWSVDNQNS
+1136 GWTVDSNNS
-1145 KVVKTTYLSKAN
+1145 KIIKTKYLSKAN
-1157 EKVAGENKIPAFDGT
+1157 ETTEGDNKIKAFDGT
-1172 TLSYKEVKIACKVIS
+1172 KLDYKDVKVVCKVVS
-1187 TNPMPTKI
+1187 TDPMPTKI
-1195 TNIADISDFTNGNG
+1195 TNIADITKFTDGNGNI
-1209 EKVKDRDSE
+1209 VTDRDSQ

-1253 EVKPLEFDLAL
+1253 KIKEFDLAL
-1264 RKFITKVNDEEITSR
+1264 RKFITKVNNTEIKSR
-1279 IPKVD
+1279 IPQVD
-1284 ITKLA
+1284 TTPLKN
-1289 SGEAT
+1289 GTGT
-1294 TAIYNHSKTPVEV
+1294 TAIYNHSKEPVKV
-1307 AIDDIV
+1307 SLGAVV

-1318 VYNEGEIDGY
+1318 VYNEGQVDGY
-1328 AEEIKDHLPD
+1328 VEEIKDHLPD
-1338 QLELIADNET
+1338 QLEFIKDNET
-1348 NKAYGW
+1348 NKKYGW
-1354 TVDDQDSKVI
+1354 TVDSTDSKVI
-1364 KTTYLSKANE
+1364 KTSYLSKANE

-1387 TTLSYKDVKVVCK
+1387 TTLSYKEVKVACK
-1400 VVETNQMPKKITNL
+1400 VVSTDPMPSKITNL
-1414 ADVSDFTDGDGNKVT
+1414 ADISDFTDGEGNKVT
-1429 DRDSEKD
+1429 DRDSKED

-1446 YKDDESNKDYVP
+1446 YKDDESKKDYVP

-1470 VAKFDLSLR
+1470 LVKFDLSLR
-1479 KFITAVND
+1479 KFITAVNN

-1502 KDGSGTTAKYD
+1502 KDGSSTTAKYD

-1528 YTIRVYNEGEIDG
+1528 YTIRVFNEGEMDG

-1641 KNTNK
+1641 KDSDK
-1646 DGKDVK
+1646 DGNDVT

-1747 ELKDYIPDGLKF
+1747 ELKDYIPNGLKF
-1759 VAEDNPLWKQID
+1759 VPEDNPLWKQID

-1794 VLLTWINDSENFGVM
+1794 VVLTWINDSENFGVM

-1846 SVGVQTGQIRTFTTI
+1846 SVGVQTGQIKTFTTI

-1867 ILSSGVAL
+1867 ILSSGVVL

>member
-1 MKRLKKLVSSIL
+1 MKKFKKLVSSIL

-22 GIISA
+22 GSISA

-45 SGYGYQQGGASGKV
+45 AGYGYQQEGSKV

-118 TYSKILPTGTNYNSL
+118 TYSRILPTGSNYNSL

-144 AAGTDNK
+144 AIGTDNT
-151 TAREAFLES
+151 TAREEFLKS
-160 KIPDEFYEYVTDDD
+160 KIPNELYNLITDDD
-174 IDVVQQLAIWYFTN
+174 IDAVQQLAIWYFTN

-196 ETTNLKVN
+196 ETSNFKIN

-209 DSNYV
+209 DSNYA
-214 SIGDLAQYNG
+214 SMGDIF
-224 GDDGRDREDAIE
+224 GDDGWDREDAIE

-262 EIVKNNATM
+262 EIVKGNATM

-280 GPYKINQLLNVDYTL
+280 GPYKINKLLNVDYTL
-295 SATFTDINGKT
+295 NATFTDINGT
-306 ITPTIGIK
+306 AITPSIGIK
-314 NSSGN
+314 DVSGN
-319 IVSTTKSLKELVG
+319 VTATTKTLKELVG
-332 QEFYLS
+332 QEFYLI
-338 MPVSSNISG
+338 MPTSSNISG

-378 VDETPFKFSDTT
+378 VNETPLNFSDAT

-428 GEATTATYNHPKNPL
+428 GEATTATYNHPKIPL
-443 RVAIGDEVTYTIR
+443 KVAIGDVVTYTIR
-456 VYNEGE
+456 VYNEGDI
-462 VDGYV
+462 DGYV
-467 EEITDHLPE
+467 EEITDHLPD

-487 IQYGWKI
+487 IEYGWKI
-494 ASSSDLKTI
+494 ASSTDLKTI
-503 KTEYLSKAK
+503 KTEYLSKAN

-518 NKISAFNGKTLAY
+518 NKISAFNGTTLAY
-531 KDVKIKCRVVSTDPM
+531 KDVKIKCRVVATDPM
-546 PTKITNI
+546 ADKITNI
-553 ADITRFTD
+553 ADITKFTD
-561 GDGNTVTDRDSQA
+561 GDGNTVTDRDSQE
-574 NNVQLPTGKDL
+574 NNVNLPTGKDL
-585 ENYRDSEINRGEE
+585 ENYKDSEINRGEE

-608 FEKLTLKDFD
+608 FEKLTLKEFD

-635 REPKVNVTP
+635 REPQVNVTP
-644 LNNGGT
+644 LKNGGT

-699 SGNATNTKYGW
+699 AGNETNSKYGW

-729 ESSAGSNKIK
+729 EASEGANKIK
-739 AFNGTTLDYKDVKVV
+739 AFDGTKLDYKDVKVV

-766 ITNIADISNFTD
+766 ITNIADITKFTD

-845 ITSRIPQPDV
+845 ITSRVPQPDV
-855 TKLADGTATTA
+855 SKLADGTATTA
-866 TYNHPKNPIDV
+866 TYNHPK
-877 TIGDIVEYTIR
+877 
-888 VYNEGEVDGY
+888 
-898 VQEITD
+898 
-904 HLPDQLEFVANDETN
+904 
-919 IKYGWT
+919 
-925 VDGNNSKII
+925 
-934 RTKYLS
+934 
-940 KENDTAEGE
+940 
-949 NKITSFNGTT
+949 
-959 LDYKDVKVVCKVI
+959 
-972 ETKPMPTKITNIA
+972 
-985 DISDFTDGNGNKVK
+985 
-999 DRDSQENNVNI
+999 
-1010 PSDLPGYKDDE
+1010 
-1021 IGKNYVPGQQDDD
+1021 
-1034 DFEKLKIK
+1034 
-1042 EFDLA
+1042 
-1047 LRKFITK
+1047 
-1054 VNDENIS
+1054 
-1061 SRVPVVDITQLKNG
+1061 
-1075 TATTATYDHPKTP
+1075 TP
-1088 IKVKID
+1088 ISVAIG
-1094 DVVEYTIRVYNEG
+1094 DVVEYTIRVYNEAE
-1107 GVDGYVEEITDHLPD
+1107 VDGYVEEITDHLPD
-1122 QLEFIADNETNKKY
+1122 QLEFVAGNETNTKY
-1136 GWSVDNQNS
+1136 GWTVDSNNS
-1145 KVVKTTYLSKAN
+1145 KIIKTKYLSKAN
-1157 EKVAGENKIPAFDGT
+1157 ETTEGDNKIKAFDGT
-1172 TLSYKEVKIACKVIS
+1172 KLDYKDVKVVCKVVS
-1187 TNPMPTKI
+1187 TDPMPTKI
-1195 TNIADISDFTNGNG
+1195 TNIADITKFTDGNGN
-1209 EKVKDRDSE
+1209 KVTDRDSQ

-1253 EVKPLEFDLAL
+1253 KIKEFDLAL
-1264 RKFITKVNDEEITSR
+1264 RKFITKVNNTEIKSR
-1279 IPKVD
+1279 IPQVD
-1284 ITKLA
+1284 TTPLKN
-1289 SGEAT
+1289 GTGT
-1294 TAIYNHSKTPVEV
+1294 TAIYNHSKEPVKV
-1307 AIDDIV
+1307 SLGAVV

-1318 VYNEGEIDGY
+1318 VYNEGQVDGY
-1328 AEEIKDHLPD
+1328 VEEIKDHLPD
-1338 QLELIADNET
+1338 QLEFIKDNET
-1348 NKAYGW
+1348 NKKYGW
-1354 TVDDQDSKVI
+1354 TVDSTDSKVI
-1364 KTTYLSKANE
+1364 KTSYLSKANE

-1387 TTLSYKDVKVVCK
+1387 TTLSYKEVKVACK
-1400 VVETNQMPKKITNL
+1400 VVSTDPMPSKITNL
-1414 ADVSDFTDGDGNKVT
+1414 ADISDFTDGEGNKVT
-1429 DRDSEKD
+1429 DRDSKED

-1446 YKDDESNKDYVP
+1446 YKDDESKKDYVP

-1470 VAKFDLSLR
+1470 LVKFDLSLR
-1479 KFITAVND
+1479 KFITAVNN

-1502 KDGSGTTAKYD
+1502 KDGSSTTAKYD

-1528 YTIRVYNEGEIDG
+1528 YTIRVFNEGEMDG

-1641 KNTNK
+1641 KDSDK
-1646 DGKDVK
+1646 DGNDVT

-1696 DKIIESGHKAED
+1696 EKIIESGHKAED

-1747 ELKDYIPDGLKF
+1747 ELKDYIPNGLKF
-1759 VAEDNPLWKQID
+1759 VPEDNPLWKQID

-1794 VLLTWINDSENFGVM
+1794 VVLTWINDSENFGVM

-1846 SVGVQTGQIRTFTTI
+1846 SVGVKTGQIRTFTTI

-1867 ILSSGVAL
+1867 ILSSGVVL

>member
-1 MKRLKKLVSSIL
+1 MKKFKKLVSSIL

-22 GIISA
+22 GSISA

-45 SGYGYQQGGASGKV
+45 AGYGYQQEGSKV

-118 TYSKILPTGTNYNSL
+118 TYSKILPTGSNYNSL

-144 AAGTDNK
+144 AIGTDNT
-151 TAREAFLES
+151 TAREEFLKS
-160 KIPDEFYEYVTDDD
+160 KIPNELYELITDDD
-174 IDVVQQLAIWYFTN
+174 IDAVQQLAIWYFTN

-196 ETTNLKVN
+196 ETSNFKIN

-209 DSNYV
+209 DSNYA
-214 SIGDLAQYNG
+214 SMGDIF
-224 GDDGRDREDAIE
+224 GDDGWDREDAIE

-262 EIVKNNATM
+262 EIVKSNATM

-295 SATFTDINGKT
+295 NATFTDINGTT
-306 ITPTIGIK
+306 ITPSIGIK
-314 NSSGN
+314 DVSGN
-319 IVSTTKSLKELVG
+319 VTATTKTLKELVG
-332 QEFYLS
+332 QEFYLI
-338 MPVSSNISG
+338 MPTSSNISG

-378 VDETPFKFSDTT
+378 VNETPLNFSDTT

-428 GEATTATYNHPKNPL
+428 GEATTATYNHPKTPL
-443 RVAIGDEVTYTIR
+443 KVAIGDVVTYTIR
-456 VYNEGE
+456 VYNEGDI
-462 VDGYV
+462 DGYV
-467 EEITDHLPE
+467 EEITDHLPD

-487 IQYGWKI
+487 IENGWKI
-494 ASSSDLKTI
+494 ASSTDLKTI
-503 KTEYLSKAK
+503 KTEYLSKAN

-518 NKISAFNGKTLAY
+518 NKISAFNGTTLAY
-531 KDVKIKCRVVSTDPM
+531 KDVKIKCRVVATDPM
-546 PTKITNI
+546 ADKITNI
-553 ADITRFTD
+553 ADITKFTD
-561 GDGNTVTDRDSQA
+561 GDGNTVTDRDSQE
-574 NNVQLPTGKDL
+574 NNVNLPTGKDL
-585 ENYRDSEINRGEE
+585 ENYKDSEINRGEE

-608 FEKLTLKDFD
+608 FEKLTLKEFD

-635 REPKVNVTP
+635 REPQVNVTP
-644 LNNGGT
+644 LKNGGT

-699 SGNATNTKYGW
+699 AGNEINTKYGW

-729 ESSAGSNKIK
+729 ETSEGANKIK
-739 AFNGTTLDYKDVKVV
+739 AFDGEKLDYKDVKVV

-766 ITNIADISNFTD
+766 ITNIADITKFTD
-778 GNGNKVTDRDSQE
+778 GNGNTVTDRDSQE

-855 TKLADGTATTA
+855 SKLADGTATTA
-866 TYNHPKNPIDV
+866 TYNHPK
-877 TIGDIVEYTIR
+877 
-888 VYNEGEVDGY
+888 
-898 VQEITD
+898 
-904 HLPDQLEFVANDETN
+904 
-919 IKYGWT
+919 
-925 VDGNNSKII
+925 
-934 RTKYLS
+934 
-940 KENDTAEGE
+940 
-949 NKITSFNGTT
+949 
-959 LDYKDVKVVCKVI
+959 
-972 ETKPMPTKITNIA
+972 
-985 DISDFTDGNGNKVK
+985 
-999 DRDSQENNVNI
+999 
-1010 PSDLPGYKDDE
+1010 
-1021 IGKNYVPGQQDDD
+1021 
-1034 DFEKLKIK
+1034 
-1042 EFDLA
+1042 
-1047 LRKFITK
+1047 
-1054 VNDENIS
+1054 
-1061 SRVPVVDITQLKNG
+1061 
-1075 TATTATYDHPKTP
+1075 TP
-1088 IKVKID
+1088 ISVAIG
-1094 DVVEYTIRVYNEG
+1094 DVVEYTIRVYNEAE
-1107 GVDGYVEEITDHLPD
+1107 VDGYVEEITDHLPD
-1122 QLEFIADNETNKKY
+1122 QLEFVAGNETNTKY
-1136 GWSVDNQNS
+1136 GWTVDSNNS
-1145 KVVKTTYLSKAN
+1145 KIIKTKYLSKAN
-1157 EKVAGENKIPAFDGT
+1157 ETAEGDNKIKAFDGT
-1172 TLSYKEVKIACKVIS
+1172 KLDYKDVKVVCKVVS
-1187 TNPMPTKI
+1187 TDPMPTKI
-1195 TNIADISDFTNGNG
+1195 TNIADITKFTDGNGNT
-1209 EKVKDRDSE
+1209 VTDRDSQ

-1253 EVKPLEFDLAL
+1253 KIKEFDLAL
-1264 RKFITKVNDEEITSR
+1264 RKFITKVNNTEIKSR
-1279 IPKVD
+1279 IPQVD
-1284 ITKLA
+1284 TTPLKN
-1289 SGEAT
+1289 GTGT
-1294 TAIYNHSKTPVEV
+1294 TAIYNHSKEPVKV
-1307 AIDDIV
+1307 SLGAVV

-1318 VYNEGEIDGY
+1318 VYNEGQVDGY
-1328 AEEIKDHLPD
+1328 VEEIKDHLPD
-1338 QLELIADNET
+1338 QLEFIKDNET
-1348 NKAYGW
+1348 NKKYGW
-1354 TVDDQDSKVI
+1354 TVDSTDSKVI
-1364 KTTYLSKANE
+1364 KTSYLSKANE

-1387 TTLSYKDVKVVCK
+1387 TTLSYKEVKVACK
-1400 VVETNQMPKKITNL
+1400 VVSTDPMPSKITNL
-1414 ADVSDFTDGDGNKVT
+1414 ADISDFTDGEGNKVT
-1429 DRDSEKD
+1429 DRDSKED

-1441 EDRPG
+1441 EDRPE
-1446 YKDDESNKDYVP
+1446 YKDDESKKDYVP

-1470 VAKFDLSLR
+1470 LVKFDLSLR
-1479 KFITAVND
+1479 KFITAVNN

-1502 KDGSGTTAKYD
+1502 KDGSSTTAKYD

-1528 YTIRVYNEGEIDG
+1528 YTIRVFNEGEMDG

-1641 KNTNK
+1641 KDSDK
-1646 DGKDVK
+1646 DGNDVT

-1696 DKIIESGHKAED
+1696 EKIIESGHKAED

-1747 ELKDYIPDGLKF
+1747 ELKDYIPNGLKF
-1759 VAEDNPLWKQID
+1759 VPEDNPLWKQID

-1794 VLLTWINDSENFGVM
+1794 VVLTWINDSENFGVM

-1846 SVGVQTGQIRTFTTI
+1846 SVGVQTGQIKTFTTI
-1861 GLAVLV
+1861 SLAVLV
-1867 ILSSGVAL
+1867 ILSSGVVL

>member
-1 MKRLKKLVSSIL
+1 MKKLKKLVSSIL

-22 GIISA
+22 GSISA

-45 SGYGYQQGGASGKV
+45 AGYGYQQEGSKV

-118 TYSKILPTGTNYNSL
+118 TYSKILPTGSNYNSL

-144 AAGTDNK
+144 AIGTDNT
-151 TAREAFLES
+151 TAREEFLKS
-160 KIPDEFYEYVTDDD
+160 KIPNELYNLITDDD
-174 IDVVQQLAIWYFTN
+174 IDAVQQLAIWYFTN

-196 ETTNLKVN
+196 ETSNFKIN

-209 DSNYV
+209 DSNYA
-214 SIGDLAQYNG
+214 SMGDIF
-224 GDDGRDREDAIE
+224 GDDGWDREDAIE

-262 EIVKNNATM
+262 EIVKSNATM

-280 GPYKINQLLNVDYTL
+280 GPYKINQLLNIDYTL
-295 SATFTDINGKT
+295 NATFTDINGTT
-306 ITPTIGIK
+306 ITPSIGIK
-314 NSSGN
+314 DVSGN
-319 IVSTTKSLKELVG
+319 VTATTKTLKELVG
-332 QEFYLS
+332 QEFYLI
-338 MPVSSNISG
+338 MPTSSNISG

-378 VDETPFKFSDTT
+378 VNETPLNFSDTT

-428 GEATTATYNHPKNPL
+428 GEATTATYNHPKTPL
-443 RVAIGDEVTYTIR
+443 KVAIGDVVTYTIR
-456 VYNEGE
+456 VYNEGDI
-462 VDGYV
+462 DGYV

-487 IQYGWKI
+487 IEYGWKI
-494 ASSSDLKTI
+494 ASSTDLKTI
-503 KTEYLSKAK
+503 KTEYLSKAN

-518 NKISAFNGKTLAY
+518 NKISAFNGTTLAY
-531 KDVKIKCRVVSTDPM
+531 KDVKIKCRVVATEPM
-546 PTKITNI
+546 ADKITNI
-553 ADITRFTD
+553 ADITKFTD
-561 GDGNTVTDRDSQA
+561 GDGNTVTDRDSQE
-574 NNVQLPTGKDL
+574 NNVNLPTGKDL
-585 ENYRDSEINRGEE
+585 ENYKDSEINRGEE

-608 FEKLTLKDFD
+608 FEKLTLKEFD

-635 REPKVNVTP
+635 REPQVNVTP
-644 LNNGGT
+644 LKNGGT

-699 SGNATNTKYGW
+699 AGNEINTKYGW

-729 ESSAGSNKIK
+729 EASEGANKIK
-739 AFNGTTLDYKDVKVV
+739 AFDGTKLDYKDVKVV

-759 TDPMPTK
+759 TEPMPTK
-766 ITNIADISNFTD
+766 ITNIADITKFTD
-778 GNGNKVTDRDSQE
+778 GNGNTVTDRDSQE

-855 TKLADGTATTA
+855 SKLADGTATTA
-866 TYNHPKNPIDV
+866 TYNHPK
-877 TIGDIVEYTIR
+877 
-888 VYNEGEVDGY
+888 
-898 VQEITD
+898 
-904 HLPDQLEFVANDETN
+904 
-919 IKYGWT
+919 
-925 VDGNNSKII
+925 
-934 RTKYLS
+934 
-940 KENDTAEGE
+940 
-949 NKITSFNGTT
+949 
-959 LDYKDVKVVCKVI
+959 
-972 ETKPMPTKITNIA
+972 
-985 DISDFTDGNGNKVK
+985 
-999 DRDSQENNVNI
+999 
-1010 PSDLPGYKDDE
+1010 
-1021 IGKNYVPGQQDDD
+1021 
-1034 DFEKLKIK
+1034 
-1042 EFDLA
+1042 
-1047 LRKFITK
+1047 
-1054 VNDENIS
+1054 
-1061 SRVPVVDITQLKNG
+1061 
-1075 TATTATYDHPKTP
+1075 TP
-1088 IKVKID
+1088 ISVAIG
-1094 DVVEYTIRVYNEG
+1094 DVVEYTIRVYNEAE
-1107 GVDGYVEEITDHLPD
+1107 VDGYVEEITDHLPD
-1122 QLEFIADNETNKKY
+1122 QLEFIAGNEINTKY
-1136 GWSVDNQNS
+1136 GWTVDSNNS
-1145 KVVKTTYLSKAN
+1145 KIIKTKYLSKAN
-1157 EKVAGENKIPAFDGT
+1157 ETTEGDNKIKAFDGT
-1172 TLSYKEVKIACKVIS
+1172 KLDYKDVKVVCKVVS
-1187 TNPMPTKI
+1187 TDPMPTKI
-1195 TNIADISDFTNGNG
+1195 TNIADITKFTDGNGNI
-1209 EKVKDRDSE
+1209 VTDRDSQ

-1253 EVKPLEFDLAL
+1253 KIKEFDLAL
-1264 RKFITKVNDEEITSR
+1264 RKFITKVNNTEIKSR
-1279 IPKVD
+1279 IPQVD
-1284 ITKLA
+1284 TTPLKN
-1289 SGEAT
+1289 GTGT
-1294 TAIYNHSKTPVEV
+1294 TAIYNHSKEPVKV
-1307 AIDDIV
+1307 SLGAVV

-1318 VYNEGEIDGY
+1318 VYNEGQVDGY
-1328 AEEIKDHLPD
+1328 VEEIKDHLPD
-1338 QLELIADNET
+1338 QLEFIKDNET
-1348 NKAYGW
+1348 NKKYGW
-1354 TVDDQDSKVI
+1354 TVDSTDSKVI
-1364 KTTYLSKANE
+1364 KTSYLSKANE

-1387 TTLSYKDVKVVCK
+1387 TTLSYKEVKVACK
-1400 VVETNQMPKKITNL
+1400 VVSTDPMPSKITNL
-1414 ADVSDFTDGDGNKVT
+1414 ADISDFTDGEGNKVT
-1429 DRDSEKD
+1429 DRDSKED

-1446 YKDDESNKDYVP
+1446 YKDDESKKDYVP

-1470 VAKFDLSLR
+1470 LVKFDLSLR
-1479 KFITAVND
+1479 KFITAVNN

-1502 KDGSGTTAKYD
+1502 KDGSSTTAKYD

-1528 YTIRVYNEGEIDG
+1528 YTIRVFNEGEMDG

-1641 KNTNK
+1641 KDSDK
-1646 DGKDVK
+1646 DGNDVT

-1696 DKIIESGHKAED
+1696 EKIIESGHKAED

-1747 ELKDYIPDGLKF
+1747 ELKDYIPNGLKF
-1759 VAEDNPLWKQID
+1759 VPEDNPLWKQID

-1794 VLLTWINDSENFGVM
+1794 VVLTWINDSENFGVM

-1846 SVGVQTGQIRTFTTI
+1846 SVGVQTGQIKTFTTI

-1867 ILSSGVAL
+1867 ILSSGVVL

>member
-1 MKRLKKLVSSIL
+1 MESMKKFKKLVSSIL

-22 GIISA
+22 GSISA

-45 SGYGYQQGGASGKV
+45 AGYGYQQEGSKV

-118 TYSKILPTGTNYNSL
+118 TYSKILPTGSNYNSL

-144 AAGTDNK
+144 AIGTDNT
-151 TAREAFLES
+151 TAREEFLKS
-160 KIPDEFYEYVTDDD
+160 KIPNELYELITDDD
-174 IDVVQQLAIWYFTN
+174 IDAVQQLAIWYFTN

-196 ETTNLKVN
+196 ETSNFKIN

-209 DSNYV
+209 DSNYA
-214 SIGDLAQYNG
+214 SMGDIF
-224 GDDGRDREDAIE
+224 GDDGWDREDAIE

-262 EIVKNNATM
+262 EIVKSNATM

-295 SATFTDINGKT
+295 NATFTDINGTT
-306 ITPTIGIK
+306 ITPSIGIK
-314 NSSGN
+314 DVSGN
-319 IVSTTKSLKELVG
+319 VTATTKTLKELVG
-332 QEFYLS
+332 QEFYLI
-338 MPVSSNISG
+338 MPTSSNISG

-378 VDETPFKFSDTT
+378 VNETPLNFSDAT

-428 GEATTATYNHPKNPL
+428 GEATTATYNHTKTPL
-443 RVAIGDEVTYTIR
+443 KVAIGDVVTYTIR
-456 VYNEGE
+456 VYNEGDI
-462 VDGYV
+462 DGYV
-467 EEITDHLPE
+467 EEITDHLPD

-487 IQYGWKI
+487 IEYGWKI
-494 ASSSDLKTI
+494 ASSTDLKTI
-503 KTEYLSKAK
+503 KTEYLSKAN

-518 NKISAFNGKTLAY
+518 NKISAFNGTTLAY
-531 KDVKIKCRVVSTDPM
+531 KDVKIKCRVVATDPM
-546 PTKITNI
+546 ADKITNI
-553 ADITRFTD
+553 ADITKFTD
-561 GDGNTVTDRDSQA
+561 GDGNTVTDRDSQE
-574 NNVQLPTGKDL
+574 NNVNLPTGKDL

-608 FEKLTLKDFD
+608 FEKLTLKEFD

-635 REPKVNVTP
+635 REPQVNVTP
-644 LNNGGT
+644 LKNGGT

-699 SGNATNTKYGW
+699 AGNEINTKYGW

-729 ESSAGSNKIK
+729 EASEGANKIK
-739 AFNGTTLDYKDVKVV
+739 AFDGTKLDYKDVKVV

-766 ITNIADISNFTD
+766 ITNIADITKFTD
-778 GNGNKVTDRDSQE
+778 GNGNTVTDRDSQE

-833 LRKFITKLNDEE
+833 LRKFITKVNNTE
-845 ITSRIPQPDV
+845 IKSRIPQVD
-855 TKLADGTATTA
+855 TT
-866 TYNHPKNPIDV
+866 P
-877 TIGDIVEYTIR
+877 
-888 VYNEGEVDGY
+888 
-898 VQEITD
+898 
-904 HLPDQLEFVANDETN
+904 
-919 IKYGWT
+919 
-925 VDGNNSKII
+925 
-934 RTKYLS
+934 
-940 KENDTAEGE
+940 
-949 NKITSFNGTT
+949 
-959 LDYKDVKVVCKVI
+959 
-972 ETKPMPTKITNIA
+972 
-985 DISDFTDGNGNKVK
+985 
-999 DRDSQENNVNI
+999 
-1010 PSDLPGYKDDE
+1010 
-1021 IGKNYVPGQQDDD
+1021 
-1034 DFEKLKIK
+1034 
-1042 EFDLA
+1042 
-1047 LRKFITK
+1047 
-1054 VNDENIS
+1054 
-1061 SRVPVVDITQLKNG
+1061 LKNG
-1075 TATTATYDHPKTP
+1075 TGTTAIYNHSKEPV
-1088 IKVKID
+1088 KVSLGA
-1094 DVVEYTIRVYNEG
+1094 VVEYTIRVYNEG
-1107 GVDGYVEEITDHLPD
+1107 QVDGYVEEIKDHLPD
-1122 QLEFIADNETNKKY
+1122 QLEFIKDNETNKKY
-1136 GWSVDNQNS
+1136 GWTVDSTDS
-1145 KVVKTTYLSKAN
+1145 KVIKTSYLCKAN

-1172 TLSYKEVKIACKVIS
+1172 TLSYKEVKVACKVVS
-1187 TNPMPTKI
+1187 TDPMPSKI
-1195 TNIADISDFTNGNG
+1195 TNLADISDFTDG
-1209 EKVKDRDSE
+1209 E
-1218 ENNVNIPSDL
+1218 
-1228 PGYKDDEIGKDYVPG
+1228 
-1243 QQDDDDFEKL
+1243 
-1253 EVKPLEFDLAL
+1253 
-1264 RKFITKVNDEEITSR
+1264 
-1279 IPKVD
+1279 
-1284 ITKLA
+1284 
-1289 SGEAT
+1289 
-1294 TAIYNHSKTPVEV
+1294 
-1307 AIDDIV
+1307 
-1313 EYTIR
+1313 
-1318 VYNEGEIDGY
+1318 
-1328 AEEIKDHLPD
+1328 
-1338 QLELIADNET
+1338 
-1348 NKAYGW
+1348 
-1354 TVDDQDSKVI
+1354 
-1364 KTTYLSKANE
+1364 
-1374 KVAGEN
+1374 
-1380 KIPAFDG
+1380 
-1387 TTLSYKDVKVVCK
+1387 
-1400 VVETNQMPKKITNL
+1400 
-1414 ADVSDFTDGDGNKVT
+1414 GNKVT
-1429 DRDSEKD
+1429 DRDSKED

-1446 YKDDESNKDYVP
+1446 YKDDESKKDYVP

-1470 VAKFDLSLR
+1470 LVKFDLSLR
-1479 KFITAVND
+1479 KFITAVNN

-1502 KDGSGTTAKYD
+1502 KDGSSTTAKYD
-1513 HPKDPVLVSNGNIVT
+1513 HPKDPVLVSNGKIVT
-1528 YTIRVYNEGEIDG
+1528 YTIRVFNEGEMDG

-1641 KNTNK
+1641 KDSDK
-1646 DGKDVK
+1646 DGNDVT

-1747 ELKDYIPDGLKF
+1747 ELKDYIPNGLKF
-1759 VAEDNPLWKQID
+1759 VPEDNPLWKQID

-1794 VLLTWINDSENFGVM
+1794 VVLTWINDSENFGVM

-1846 SVGVQTGQIRTFTTI
+1846 SVGVQTGQIKTFTTI

-1867 ILSSGVAL
+1867 ILSSGVVL

>member
-1 MKRLKKLVSSIL
+1 MKKFKKLVSSIL

-22 GIISA
+22 GSISA

-45 SGYGYQQGGASGKV
+45 AGYGYQQEGSKV

-118 TYSKILPTGTNYNSL
+118 TYSRILPTGSNYNSL

-144 AAGTDNK
+144 AIGTDNT
-151 TAREAFLES
+151 TAREEFLKS
-160 KIPDEFYEYVTDDD
+160 KIPNELYNLITDDD
-174 IDVVQQLAIWYFTN
+174 IDAVQQLAIWYFTN

-196 ETTNLKVN
+196 ETSNFKIN

-209 DSNYV
+209 DSNYA
-214 SIGDLAQYNG
+214 SMGDIF
-224 GDDGRDREDAIE
+224 GDDGWDREDAIE

-262 EIVKNNATM
+262 EIVKSNATM

-295 SATFTDINGKT
+295 NATFTDINGTT
-306 ITPTIGIK
+306 ITPSIGIK
-314 NSSGN
+314 DVSGN
-319 IVSTTKSLKELVG
+319 VTATTKTLKELVG
-332 QEFYLS
+332 QEFYLI
-338 MPVSSNISG
+338 MPTSSNISG

-378 VDETPFKFSDTT
+378 VNETPLNFSDTT

-428 GEATTATYNHPKNPL
+428 GEATTATYNHPKTPL
-443 RVAIGDEVTYTIR
+443 KVAIGDVVTYTIR
-456 VYNEGE
+456 VYNEGDI
-462 VDGYV
+462 DGYV
-467 EEITDHLPE
+467 EEITDHLPD

-487 IQYGWKI
+487 IENGWKI
-494 ASSSDLKTI
+494 ASSTDLKTI
-503 KTEYLSKAK
+503 KTEYLSKAN

-518 NKISAFNGKTLAY
+518 NKISAFNGTTLAY
-531 KDVKIKCRVVSTDPM
+531 KDVKIKCRVVATDPM
-546 PTKITNI
+546 ADKITNI
-553 ADITRFTD
+553 ADITKFTD
-561 GDGNTVTDRDSQA
+561 GDGNTVTDRDSQE
-574 NNVQLPTGKDL
+574 NNVNLPTGKDL
-585 ENYRDSEINRGEE
+585 ENYKDSEINRGEE

-608 FEKLTLKDFD
+608 FEKLTLKEFD

-635 REPKVNVTP
+635 REPQVNVTP
-644 LNNGGT
+644 LKNGGT

-699 SGNATNTKYGW
+699 AGNEINTKYGW

-729 ESSAGSNKIK
+729 EASEGANKIK
-739 AFNGTTLDYKDVKVV
+739 AFDGTKLDYKDVKVV

-766 ITNIADISNFTD
+766 ITNIADITKFTD

-855 TKLADGTATTA
+855 SKLADGTATTA
-866 TYNHPKNPIDV
+866 TYNHPK
-877 TIGDIVEYTIR
+877 
-888 VYNEGEVDGY
+888 
-898 VQEITD
+898 
-904 HLPDQLEFVANDETN
+904 
-919 IKYGWT
+919 
-925 VDGNNSKII
+925 
-934 RTKYLS
+934 
-940 KENDTAEGE
+940 
-949 NKITSFNGTT
+949 
-959 LDYKDVKVVCKVI
+959 
-972 ETKPMPTKITNIA
+972 
-985 DISDFTDGNGNKVK
+985 
-999 DRDSQENNVNI
+999 
-1010 PSDLPGYKDDE
+1010 
-1021 IGKNYVPGQQDDD
+1021 
-1034 DFEKLKIK
+1034 
-1042 EFDLA
+1042 
-1047 LRKFITK
+1047 
-1054 VNDENIS
+1054 
-1061 SRVPVVDITQLKNG
+1061 
-1075 TATTATYDHPKTP
+1075 TP
-1088 IKVKID
+1088 ISVAIG
-1094 DVVEYTIRVYNEG
+1094 DVVEYTIRVYNEAE
-1107 GVDGYVEEITDHLPD
+1107 VDGYVEEITDHLPD
-1122 QLEFIADNETNKKY
+1122 QLEFVTGNEINAKY
-1136 GWSVDNQNS
+1136 GWVVDSTNPKIIRTN
-1145 KVVKTTYLSKAN
+1145 YLSKAK
-1157 EKVAGENKIPAFDGT
+1157 EASEGANKIKAFDGEK
-1172 TLSYKEVKIACKVIS
+1172 LDYKDVKVVCKVVS
-1187 TNPMPTKI
+1187 TDPMPTKI
-1195 TNIADISDFTNGNG
+1195 TNIADITKFTDGNGNT
-1209 EKVKDRDSE
+1209 VTDRDSQ

-1253 EVKPLEFDLAL
+1253 KIKEFDLAL
-1264 RKFITKVNDEEITSR
+1264 RKFITKVNNTEIKSR
-1279 IPKVD
+1279 IPQVD
-1284 ITKLA
+1284 TTPLKN
-1289 SGEAT
+1289 GTGT
-1294 TAIYNHSKTPVEV
+1294 TAIYNHSKEPVKV
-1307 AIDDIV
+1307 SLGAVV

-1318 VYNEGEIDGY
+1318 VYNEGQVDGY
-1328 AEEIKDHLPD
+1328 VEEIKDHLPD
-1338 QLELIADNET
+1338 QLEFIKDNET
-1348 NKAYGW
+1348 NKKYGW
-1354 TVDDQDSKVI
+1354 TVDSTDSKVI
-1364 KTTYLSKANE
+1364 KTSYLCKANE

-1387 TTLSYKDVKVVCK
+1387 TTLSYKEVKVACK
-1400 VVETNQMPKKITNL
+1400 VVSTDPMPSKITNL
-1414 ADVSDFTDGDGNKVT
+1414 ADISDFTDGEGNKVT
-1429 DRDSEKD
+1429 DRDSKED

-1446 YKDDESNKDYVP
+1446 YKDDESKKDYVP

-1470 VAKFDLSLR
+1470 LVKFDLSLR
-1479 KFITAVND
+1479 KFITAVNN

-1502 KDGSGTTAKYD
+1502 KDGSSTTAKYD
-1513 HPKDPVLVSNGNIVT
+1513 HPKDPVLVSNGKIVT
-1528 YTIRVYNEGEIDG
+1528 YTIRVFNEGEMDG

-1641 KNTNK
+1641 KDSDK
-1646 DGKDVK
+1646 DGNDVT

-1747 ELKDYIPDGLKF
+1747 ELKDYIPNGLKF
-1759 VAEDNPLWKQID
+1759 VPEDNPLWKQID

-1794 VLLTWINDSENFGVM
+1794 VVLTWINDSENFGVM

-1846 SVGVQTGQIRTFTTI
+1846 SVGVQTGQIKTFTTI

-1867 ILSSGVAL
+1867 ILSSGVVL

>member
-1 MKRLKKLVSSIL
+1 MKKFKKLVSSIL

-22 GIISA
+22 GSIST

-45 SGYGYQQGGASGKV
+45 AGYGYQQEGSKV

-118 TYSKILPTGTNYNSL
+118 TYSKILPTGSNYNSL

-144 AAGTDNK
+144 AIGTDNT
-151 TAREAFLES
+151 TAREEFLKS
-160 KIPDEFYEYVTDDD
+160 KIPNELYDLITDDD
-174 IDVVQQLAIWYFTN
+174 IDAVQQLAIWYFTN

-196 ETTNLKVN
+196 ETSNFKIN

-209 DSNYV
+209 DSNYA
-214 SIGDLAQYNG
+214 SMGDIF
-224 GDDGRDREDAIE
+224 GDDGWDREDAIE

-262 EIVKNNATM
+262 EIVKSNATM

-295 SATFTDINGKT
+295 NATFTDINGTT
-306 ITPTIGIK
+306 ITPSIGIK
-314 NSSGN
+314 DVSGN
-319 IVSTTKSLKELVG
+319 VTATTKTLKELVG
-332 QEFYLS
+332 QEFYLI
-338 MPVSSNISG
+338 MPTSSNISG

-378 VDETPFKFSDTT
+378 VNETPLNFSDTT

-428 GEATTATYNHPKNPL
+428 GEATTATYNHTKTPL
-443 RVAIGDEVTYTIR
+443 KVAIGDVVTYTIR
-456 VYNEGE
+456 VYNEGDI
-462 VDGYV
+462 DGYV
-467 EEITDHLPE
+467 EEITDHLPD

-487 IQYGWKI
+487 IENGWKI
-494 ASSSDLKTI
+494 ASSTDLKTI
-503 KTEYLSKAK
+503 KTEYLSKAN

-518 NKISAFNGKTLAY
+518 NKISAFNGTTLAY
-531 KDVKIKCRVVSTDPM
+531 KDVKIKCRVVATDPM
-546 PTKITNI
+546 ADKITNI
-553 ADITRFTD
+553 ADITKFTD
-561 GDGNTVTDRDSQA
+561 GDGNTVTDRDSQE
-574 NNVQLPTGKDL
+574 NNVNLPTGKDL
-585 ENYRDSEINRGEE
+585 ENYKDSEINRGEE

-608 FEKLTLKDFD
+608 FEKLTLKEFD

-635 REPKVNVTP
+635 REPQVNVTP
-644 LNNGGT
+644 LKNGGT

-699 SGNATNTKYGW
+699 TGNEINTKYGW

-729 ESSAGSNKIK
+729 EASEGANKIK
-739 AFNGTTLDYKDVKVV
+739 AFDGTKLDYKDVKVV

-766 ITNIADISNFTD
+766 ITNIADITKFTD
-778 GNGNKVTDRDSQE
+778 GNGNTVTDRDSQE

-855 TKLADGTATTA
+855 SKLADGTATTA
-866 TYNHPKNPIDV
+866 TYNHPKTPISV
-877 TIGDIVEYTIR
+877 TIG
-888 VYNEGEVDGY
+888 
-898 VQEITD
+898 
-904 HLPDQLEFVANDETN
+904 
-919 IKYGWT
+919 
-925 VDGNNSKII
+925 
-934 RTKYLS
+934 
-940 KENDTAEGE
+940 
-949 NKITSFNGTT
+949 
-959 LDYKDVKVVCKVI
+959 
-972 ETKPMPTKITNIA
+972 
-985 DISDFTDGNGNKVK
+985 
-999 DRDSQENNVNI
+999 
-1010 PSDLPGYKDDE
+1010 
-1021 IGKNYVPGQQDDD
+1021 
-1034 DFEKLKIK
+1034 
-1042 EFDLA
+1042 
-1047 LRKFITK
+1047 
-1054 VNDENIS
+1054 
-1061 SRVPVVDITQLKNG
+1061 
-1075 TATTATYDHPKTP
+1075 
-1088 IKVKID
+1088 
-1094 DVVEYTIRVYNEG
+1094 DVVEYTIRVYNEAE
-1107 GVDGYVEEITDHLPD
+1107 VDGYVEEITDHLPD
-1122 QLEFIADNETNKKY
+1122 QLEFDAGNETNTKY
-1136 GWSVDNQNS
+1136 GWTVDSNNS
-1145 KVVKTTYLSKAN
+1145 KIIKTKYLSKAN
-1157 EKVAGENKIPAFDGT
+1157 ETTEGDNKIKAFDGT
-1172 TLSYKEVKIACKVIS
+1172 QLDYKDVKVVCKVVS
-1187 TNPMPTKI
+1187 TDPMPTKI
-1195 TNIADISDFTNGNG
+1195 TNIADITKFTDGNGNT
-1209 EKVKDRDSE
+1209 VTDRDSQ

-1253 EVKPLEFDLAL
+1253 KIKEFDLAL
-1264 RKFITKVNDEEITSR
+1264 RKFITKVNNTEIKSR
-1279 IPKVD
+1279 IPQVD
-1284 ITKLA
+1284 TTPLKN
-1289 SGEAT
+1289 GTGT
-1294 TAIYNHSKTPVEV
+1294 TAIYNHSKEPVKV
-1307 AIDDIV
+1307 SLGAVV

-1318 VYNEGEIDGY
+1318 VYNEGQVDGY
-1328 AEEIKDHLPD
+1328 VEEIKDHLPD
-1338 QLELIADNET
+1338 QLEFIKDNET
-1348 NKAYGW
+1348 NKKYGW
-1354 TVDDQDSKVI
+1354 TVDSTDSKVI
-1364 KTTYLSKANE
+1364 KTSYLSKANE

-1387 TTLSYKDVKVVCK
+1387 TTLSYKEVKVACK
-1400 VVETNQMPKKITNL
+1400 VVSTDPMPSKITNL
-1414 ADVSDFTDGDGNKVT
+1414 ADISDFTDGEGNKVT
-1429 DRDSEKD
+1429 DRDSKED

-1446 YKDDESNKDYVP
+1446 YKDDESKKDYVP

-1470 VAKFDLSLR
+1470 LVKFDLSLR
-1479 KFITAVND
+1479 KFITAVNN

-1502 KDGSGTTAKYD
+1502 KDGSSTTAKYD

-1528 YTIRVYNEGEIDG
+1528 YTIRVFNEGEMDG

-1641 KNTNK
+1641 KDSDK
-1646 DGKDVK
+1646 DGNDVT

-1696 DKIIESGHKAED
+1696 EKIIESGHKAED

-1747 ELKDYIPDGLKF
+1747 ELKDYIPNGLKF
-1759 VAEDNPLWKQID
+1759 VPEDNPLWKQID

-1794 VLLTWINDSENFGVM
+1794 VVLTWINDSENFGVM

-1846 SVGVQTGQIRTFTTI
+1846 SVGVQTGQIKTFTTI

-1867 ILSSGVAL
+1867 ILSSGVVL

>member
-1 MKRLKKLVSSIL
+1 MKKFKKLVSSIL

-22 GIISA
+22 GSISA

-45 SGYGYQQGGASGKV
+45 AGYGYQQEGSKV

-118 TYSKILPTGTNYNSL
+118 TYSKILPTGSNYNSL

-144 AAGTDNK
+144 AIGTDNT
-151 TAREAFLES
+151 TAREEFLKS
-160 KIPDEFYEYVTDDD
+160 KIPNELYELITDDD
-174 IDVVQQLAIWYFTN
+174 IDAVQQLAIWYFTN

-196 ETTNLKVN
+196 ETSNFKIN

-209 DSNYV
+209 DSNYA
-214 SIGDLAQYNG
+214 SMGDIF
-224 GDDGRDREDAIE
+224 GDDGWDREDAIE

-262 EIVKNNATM
+262 EIVKGNATM

-280 GPYKINQLLNVDYTL
+280 GPYKINKLLNVDYTL
-295 SATFTDINGKT
+295 NATFTDINGT
-306 ITPTIGIK
+306 AITPSIGIK
-314 NSSGN
+314 DVSGN
-319 IVSTTKSLKELVG
+319 VTATTKTLKELVG
-332 QEFYLS
+332 QEFYLI
-338 MPVSSNISG
+338 MPTSSNISG

-378 VDETPFKFSDTT
+378 VNETPLNFSDAT

-428 GEATTATYNHPKNPL
+428 GEATTATYNHPKIPL
-443 RVAIGDEVTYTIR
+443 KVAIGDVVTYTIR
-456 VYNEGE
+456 VYNEGDI
-462 VDGYV
+462 DGYV

-487 IQYGWKI
+487 IEYGWKI
-494 ASSSDLKTI
+494 ASSTDLKTI
-503 KTEYLSKAK
+503 KTEYLSKAN

-518 NKISAFNGKTLAY
+518 NKISAFNGTTLAY
-531 KDVKIKCRVVSTDPM
+531 KDVKIKCRVVATDPM
-546 PTKITNI
+546 ADKITNI
-553 ADITRFTD
+553 ADITKFTD
-561 GDGNTVTDRDSQA
+561 GDGNTVTDRDSQE
-574 NNVQLPTGKDL
+574 NNVNLPTGKDL

-608 FEKLTLKDFD
+608 FEKLTLKEFD

-635 REPKVNVTP
+635 REPQVNVTP
-644 LNNGGT
+644 LKNGGT

-699 SGNATNTKYGW
+699 AGNEINTKYGW

-729 ESSAGSNKIK
+729 EASEGANKIK
-739 AFNGTTLDYKDVKVV
+739 AFDGTKLDYKDVKVV
-754 CKVVS
+754 CKVIS

-766 ITNIADISNFTD
+766 ITNIADITKFTD
-778 GNGNKVTDRDSQE
+778 GNGNTVTDRDSQE

-855 TKLADGTATTA
+855 SKLADGTATTA
-866 TYNHPKNPIDV
+866 TYNHPK
-877 TIGDIVEYTIR
+877 
-888 VYNEGEVDGY
+888 
-898 VQEITD
+898 
-904 HLPDQLEFVANDETN
+904 
-919 IKYGWT
+919 
-925 VDGNNSKII
+925 
-934 RTKYLS
+934 
-940 KENDTAEGE
+940 
-949 NKITSFNGTT
+949 
-959 LDYKDVKVVCKVI
+959 
-972 ETKPMPTKITNIA
+972 
-985 DISDFTDGNGNKVK
+985 
-999 DRDSQENNVNI
+999 
-1010 PSDLPGYKDDE
+1010 
-1021 IGKNYVPGQQDDD
+1021 
-1034 DFEKLKIK
+1034 
-1042 EFDLA
+1042 
-1047 LRKFITK
+1047 
-1054 VNDENIS
+1054 
-1061 SRVPVVDITQLKNG
+1061 
-1075 TATTATYDHPKTP
+1075 TP
-1088 IKVKID
+1088 ISVAIG
-1094 DVVEYTIRVYNEG
+1094 DVVEYTIRVYNEAE
-1107 GVDGYVEEITDHLPD
+1107 VDGYVEEITDHLPD
-1122 QLEFIADNETNKKY
+1122 QLEFIAGNETNTKY
-1136 GWSVDNQNS
+1136 GWTVDSNNS
-1145 KVVKTTYLSKAN
+1145 KIIKTKYLSKAN
-1157 EKVAGENKIPAFDGT
+1157 ETTEGDNKIKAFDGT
-1172 TLSYKEVKIACKVIS
+1172 KLDYKDVKVVCKVVS
-1187 TNPMPTKI
+1187 TDPMPTKI
-1195 TNIADISDFTNGNG
+1195 TNIADITKFTDGNGNT
-1209 EKVKDRDSE
+1209 VTDRDSQ

-1253 EVKPLEFDLAL
+1253 KIKEFDLAL
-1264 RKFITKVNDEEITSR
+1264 RKFITKVNNTEIKSR
-1279 IPKVD
+1279 IPQVD
-1284 ITKLA
+1284 TTPLKN
-1289 SGEAT
+1289 GTGT
-1294 TAIYNHSKTPVEV
+1294 TAIYNHSKEPVKV
-1307 AIDDIV
+1307 SLGAVV

-1318 VYNEGEIDGY
+1318 VYNEGQVDGY
-1328 AEEIKDHLPD
+1328 VEEIKDHLPD
-1338 QLELIADNET
+1338 QLEFVKDNET
-1348 NKAYGW
+1348 NKKYGW
-1354 TVDDQDSKVI
+1354 TVDSTDSKVI
-1364 KTTYLSKANE
+1364 KTSYLSKANE

-1387 TTLSYKDVKVVCK
+1387 TTLSYKEVKVACK
-1400 VVETNQMPKKITNL
+1400 VVSTDPMPSKITNL
-1414 ADVSDFTDGDGNKVT
+1414 ADISDFTDGEGNKVT
-1429 DRDSEKD
+1429 DRDSKED

-1446 YKDDESNKDYVP
+1446 YKDDESKKDYVP

-1470 VAKFDLSLR
+1470 LVKFDLSLR
-1479 KFITAVND
+1479 KFITAVNN

-1502 KDGSGTTAKYD
+1502 KDGSSTTAKYD

-1528 YTIRVYNEGEIDG
+1528 YTIRVFNEGEMDG

-1641 KNTNK
+1641 KDSDK
-1646 DGKDVK
+1646 DGNDVT

-1747 ELKDYIPDGLKF
+1747 ELKDYIPNGLKF
-1759 VAEDNPLWKQID
+1759 VPEDNPLWKQID

-1794 VLLTWINDSENFGVM
+1794 VVLTWINDSENFGVM

-1846 SVGVQTGQIRTFTTI
+1846 SVGVQTGQIKTFTTI
-1861 GLAVLV
+1861 SLAVLV
-1867 ILSSGVAL
+1867 ILSSGVVL

>member
-1 MKRLKKLVSSIL
+1 MKKFKKLVSSIL

-22 GIISA
+22 GSISA

-45 SGYGYQQGGASGKV
+45 AGYGYQQEGSKV

-118 TYSKILPTGTNYNSL
+118 TYSKILPTGSNYNSL

-144 AAGTDNK
+144 AIGTDNT
-151 TAREAFLES
+151 TAREEFLKS
-160 KIPDEFYEYVTDDD
+160 KIPNELYGLITDDD
-174 IDVVQQLAIWYFTN
+174 IDAVQQLAIWYFTN

-196 ETTNLKVN
+196 ETSNFKIN

-209 DSNYV
+209 DSNYA
-214 SIGDLAQYNG
+214 SMGDIF
-224 GDDGRDREDAIE
+224 GDDGWDREDAIE

-262 EIVKNNATM
+262 EIVKSNATM

-295 SATFTDINGKT
+295 NATFTDINGTT
-306 ITPTIGIK
+306 ITPSIGIK
-314 NSSGN
+314 DVSGN
-319 IVSTTKSLKELVG
+319 VTATTKTLKELVG
-332 QEFYLS
+332 QEFYLI
-338 MPVSSNISG
+338 MPTSSNISG

-378 VDETPFKFSDTT
+378 VNETPLNFSDAT

-428 GEATTATYNHPKNPL
+428 GEATTATYNHTKTPL
-443 RVAIGDEVTYTIR
+443 KVAIGDVVTYTIR
-456 VYNEGE
+456 VYNEGDI
-462 VDGYV
+462 DGYV
-467 EEITDHLPE
+467 EEITDHLPD

-487 IQYGWKI
+487 IEYGWKI
-494 ASSSDLKTI
+494 ASSTDLKTI
-503 KTEYLSKAK
+503 KTEYLSKAN

-518 NKISAFNGKTLAY
+518 NKISAFNGTTLAY
-531 KDVKIKCRVVSTDPM
+531 KDVKIKCRVVATDPM
-546 PTKITNI
+546 ADKITNI
-553 ADITRFTD
+553 ADITKFTD
-561 GDGNTVTDRDSQA
+561 GDGNTVTDRDSQE
-574 NNVQLPTGKDL
+574 NNVNLPTGKDL
-585 ENYRDSEINRGEE
+585 ENYKDSEINRGEE

-608 FEKLTLKDFD
+608 FEKLTLKEFD

-635 REPKVNVTP
+635 REPQVNVTP
-644 LNNGGT
+644 LKNGGT

-699 SGNATNTKYGW
+699 AGNEINTKYGW

-729 ESSAGSNKIK
+729 EASEGANKIK
-739 AFNGTTLDYKDVKVV
+739 AFDGTKLDYKDVKVV
-754 CKVVS
+754 CKVIS

-766 ITNIADISNFTD
+766 ITNIADITKFTD

-855 TKLADGTATTA
+855 SKLADGTATTA
-866 TYNHPKNPIDV
+866 TYNHPK
-877 TIGDIVEYTIR
+877 
-888 VYNEGEVDGY
+888 
-898 VQEITD
+898 
-904 HLPDQLEFVANDETN
+904 
-919 IKYGWT
+919 
-925 VDGNNSKII
+925 
-934 RTKYLS
+934 
-940 KENDTAEGE
+940 
-949 NKITSFNGTT
+949 
-959 LDYKDVKVVCKVI
+959 
-972 ETKPMPTKITNIA
+972 
-985 DISDFTDGNGNKVK
+985 
-999 DRDSQENNVNI
+999 
-1010 PSDLPGYKDDE
+1010 
-1021 IGKNYVPGQQDDD
+1021 
-1034 DFEKLKIK
+1034 
-1042 EFDLA
+1042 
-1047 LRKFITK
+1047 
-1054 VNDENIS
+1054 
-1061 SRVPVVDITQLKNG
+1061 
-1075 TATTATYDHPKTP
+1075 TP
-1088 IKVKID
+1088 ISVAIG
-1094 DVVEYTIRVYNEG
+1094 DVVEYTIRVYNEAE
-1107 GVDGYVEEITDHLPD
+1107 VDGYVEEITDHLPD
-1122 QLEFIADNETNKKY
+1122 QLEFVAGNETNTKY
-1136 GWSVDNQNS
+1136 GWTVDSNNS
-1145 KVVKTTYLSKAN
+1145 KIIKTKYLSKAN
-1157 EKVAGENKIPAFDGT
+1157 ETTEGDNKIKAFDGT
-1172 TLSYKEVKIACKVIS
+1172 KLDYKDVKVVCKVVS
-1187 TNPMPTKI
+1187 TDPMPTKI
-1195 TNIADISDFTNGNG
+1195 TNIADITKFTDGNGNT
-1209 EKVKDRDSE
+1209 VTDRDSQ

-1253 EVKPLEFDLAL
+1253 KIKEFDLAL
-1264 RKFITKVNDEEITSR
+1264 RKFITKVNNTEIKSR
-1279 IPKVD
+1279 IPQVD
-1284 ITKLA
+1284 TTPLKN
-1289 SGEAT
+1289 GTGT
-1294 TAIYNHSKTPVEV
+1294 TAIYNHSKEPVKV
-1307 AIDDIV
+1307 SLGAVV

-1318 VYNEGEIDGY
+1318 VYNEGQVNGY
-1328 AEEIKDHLPD
+1328 VEEIKDHLPD
-1338 QLELIADNET
+1338 QLEFIKDNET
-1348 NKAYGW
+1348 NKKYGW
-1354 TVDDQDSKVI
+1354 IVDSTDSKVI
-1364 KTTYLSKANE
+1364 KTSYLCKANE

-1387 TTLSYKDVKVVCK
+1387 TTLSYKEVKVACK
-1400 VVETNQMPKKITNL
+1400 VVSTDPMPSKITNL
-1414 ADVSDFTDGDGNKVT
+1414 ADISDFTDGEGNKVT
-1429 DRDSEKD
+1429 DRDSKED

-1446 YKDDESNKDYVP
+1446 YKDDESKKDYVP

-1470 VAKFDLSLR
+1470 LVKFDLSLR
-1479 KFITAVND
+1479 KFITAVNN

-1502 KDGSGTTAKYD
+1502 KDGSSTTAKYD

-1528 YTIRVYNEGEIDG
+1528 YTIRVFNEGEMDG

-1641 KNTNK
+1641 KDSDK
-1646 DGKDVK
+1646 DGNDVT

-1696 DKIIESGHKAED
+1696 EKIIESGHKAED

-1747 ELKDYIPDGLKF
+1747 ELKDYIPNGLKF
-1759 VAEDNPLWKQID
+1759 VPEDNPLWKQID

-1794 VLLTWINDSENFGVM
+1794 VVLTWINDSENFGVM

-1846 SVGVQTGQIRTFTTI
+1846 SVGVQTGQIKTFTTI

-1867 ILSSGVAL
+1867 ILSSGVVL

>member
-1 MKRLKKLVSSIL
+1 MKKFKKLVSSIL

-22 GIISA
+22 GSISA

-45 SGYGYQQGGASGKV
+45 AGYGYQQEGSKV

-118 TYSKILPTGTNYNSL
+118 TYSKILPTGSNYNSL

-144 AAGTDNK
+144 AIGTDNT
-151 TAREAFLES
+151 TAREEFLKS
-160 KIPDEFYEYVTDDD
+160 KIPNELYELITDDD
-174 IDVVQQLAIWYFTN
+174 IDAVQQLAIWYFTN

-196 ETTNLKVN
+196 ETSNFKIN

-209 DSNYV
+209 DSNYA
-214 SIGDLAQYNG
+214 SMGDIF
-224 GDDGRDREDAIE
+224 GDDGWDREDAIE

-262 EIVKNNATM
+262 EIVKSNATM

-295 SATFTDINGKT
+295 NATFTDINGTT
-306 ITPTIGIK
+306 ITPSIGIK
-314 NSSGN
+314 DVSGN
-319 IVSTTKSLKELVG
+319 VTATTKTLKELVG
-332 QEFYLS
+332 QEFYLI
-338 MPVSSNISG
+338 MPTSSNISG

-378 VDETPFKFSDTT
+378 VNETPLNFSDTT

-428 GEATTATYNHPKNPL
+428 GEATTATYNHTKTPL
-443 RVAIGDEVTYTIR
+443 KVAIGDVVTYTIR
-456 VYNEGE
+456 VYNEGDI
-462 VDGYV
+462 DGYV
-467 EEITDHLPE
+467 EEITDHLPD

-487 IQYGWKI
+487 IEYGWKI
-494 ASSSDLKTI
+494 ASSTDLKTI
-503 KTEYLSKAK
+503 KTEYLSKAN

-518 NKISAFNGKTLAY
+518 NKISAFNGTTLAY
-531 KDVKIKCRVVSTDPM
+531 KDVKIKCRVVATDPM
-546 PTKITNI
+546 ADKITNI
-553 ADITRFTD
+553 ADITKFTD
-561 GDGNTVTDRDSQA
+561 GDGNTVTDRDSQE
-574 NNVQLPTGKDL
+574 NNVNLPTGKDL
-585 ENYRDSEINRGEE
+585 ENYKDSEINRGEE

-608 FEKLTLKDFD
+608 FEKLTLKEFD

-635 REPKVNVTP
+635 REPQVNVTP
-644 LNNGGT
+644 LKNSGT

-699 SGNATNTKYGW
+699 TENEINTKYGW

-729 ESSAGSNKIK
+729 EASEGANKIK
-739 AFNGTTLDYKDVKVV
+739 AFDGTKLDYKDVKVV

-766 ITNIADISNFTD
+766 ITNIADITKFTD

-833 LRKFITKLNDEE
+833 LRKFITKVNNTE
-845 ITSRIPQPDV
+845 IKSRIPQVD
-855 TKLADGTATTA
+855 TT
-866 TYNHPKNPIDV
+866 P
-877 TIGDIVEYTIR
+877 
-888 VYNEGEVDGY
+888 
-898 VQEITD
+898 
-904 HLPDQLEFVANDETN
+904 
-919 IKYGWT
+919 
-925 VDGNNSKII
+925 
-934 RTKYLS
+934 
-940 KENDTAEGE
+940 
-949 NKITSFNGTT
+949 
-959 LDYKDVKVVCKVI
+959 
-972 ETKPMPTKITNIA
+972 
-985 DISDFTDGNGNKVK
+985 
-999 DRDSQENNVNI
+999 
-1010 PSDLPGYKDDE
+1010 
-1021 IGKNYVPGQQDDD
+1021 
-1034 DFEKLKIK
+1034 
-1042 EFDLA
+1042 
-1047 LRKFITK
+1047 
-1054 VNDENIS
+1054 
-1061 SRVPVVDITQLKNG
+1061 LKNG
-1075 TATTATYDHPKTP
+1075 TGTTAIYNHSKEPV
-1088 IKVKID
+1088 KVSLGA
-1094 DVVEYTIRVYNEG
+1094 VVEYTIRVYNEG
-1107 GVDGYVEEITDHLPD
+1107 QVDGYVEEIKDHLPD
-1122 QLEFIADNETNKKY
+1122 QLEFIKDNETNKKY
-1136 GWSVDNQNS
+1136 GWTVDSTDS
-1145 KVVKTTYLSKAN
+1145 KVIKTSYLSKAN

-1172 TLSYKEVKIACKVIS
+1172 TLSYKEVKVACKVVS
-1187 TNPMPTKI
+1187 TDPMPSKI
-1195 TNIADISDFTNGNG
+1195 TNLADISDFTDG
-1209 EKVKDRDSE
+1209 E
-1218 ENNVNIPSDL
+1218 
-1228 PGYKDDEIGKDYVPG
+1228 
-1243 QQDDDDFEKL
+1243 
-1253 EVKPLEFDLAL
+1253 
-1264 RKFITKVNDEEITSR
+1264 
-1279 IPKVD
+1279 
-1284 ITKLA
+1284 
-1289 SGEAT
+1289 
-1294 TAIYNHSKTPVEV
+1294 
-1307 AIDDIV
+1307 
-1313 EYTIR
+1313 
-1318 VYNEGEIDGY
+1318 
-1328 AEEIKDHLPD
+1328 
-1338 QLELIADNET
+1338 
-1348 NKAYGW
+1348 
-1354 TVDDQDSKVI
+1354 
-1364 KTTYLSKANE
+1364 
-1374 KVAGEN
+1374 
-1380 KIPAFDG
+1380 
-1387 TTLSYKDVKVVCK
+1387 
-1400 VVETNQMPKKITNL
+1400 
-1414 ADVSDFTDGDGNKVT
+1414 GNKVT
-1429 DRDSEKD
+1429 DRDSKED

-1446 YKDDESNKDYVP
+1446 YKDDESKKDYVP

-1470 VAKFDLSLR
+1470 LVKFDLSLR
-1479 KFITAVND
+1479 KFITAVNN

-1502 KDGSGTTAKYD
+1502 KDGSSTTAKYD

-1528 YTIRVYNEGEIDG
+1528 YTIRVFNEGEMDG

-1641 KNTNK
+1641 KDSDK
-1646 DGKDVK
+1646 DGNDVT

-1747 ELKDYIPDGLKF
+1747 ELKDYIPTGLKF
-1759 VAEDNPLWKQID
+1759 VPEDNPLWKQID

-1794 VLLTWINDSENFGVM
+1794 VVLTWINDSENFGVM

-1846 SVGVQTGQIRTFTTI
+1846 SVGVQTGQIKTFTTI
-1861 GLAVLV
+1861 SLAVLV
-1867 ILSSGVAL
+1867 ILSSGVVL

>member
-1 MKRLKKLVSSIL
+1 MKKFKKLVSSIL

-22 GIISA
+22 GSFSA

-45 SGYGYQQGGASGKV
+45 AGYGYQQEGSKV

-118 TYSKILPTGTNYNSL
+118 TYSKILPTGSNYNSL

-144 AAGTDNK
+144 AIGTDNT
-151 TAREAFLES
+151 TAREEFLKS
-160 KIPDEFYEYVTDDD
+160 KIPNELYNLITDDD
-174 IDVVQQLAIWYFTN
+174 IDAVQQLAIWYFTN

-196 ETTNLKVN
+196 ETSNFKIN

-209 DSNYV
+209 DSNYA
-214 SIGDLAQYNG
+214 SMGDIF
-224 GDDGRDREDAIE
+224 GDDGWDREDAIE

-262 EIVKNNATM
+262 EIVKSNATM

-295 SATFTDINGKT
+295 NATFTDINGTT
-306 ITPTIGIK
+306 ITPSIGIK
-314 NSSGN
+314 DVSGN
-319 IVSTTKSLKELVG
+319 VTATTKTLKELVG
-332 QEFYLS
+332 QEFYLI
-338 MPVSSNISG
+338 MPTSSNISG

-378 VDETPFKFSDTT
+378 VNETPLNFSDTT

-428 GEATTATYNHPKNPL
+428 GEATTATYNHPKTPL
-443 RVAIGDEVTYTIR
+443 KVAIGDVVTYTIR
-456 VYNEGE
+456 VYNEGDI
-462 VDGYV
+462 DGYV
-467 EEITDHLPE
+467 EEITDHLPD

-487 IQYGWKI
+487 IENGWKI
-494 ASSSDLKTI
+494 ASSTDLKTI
-503 KTEYLSKAK
+503 KTEYLSKAN

-518 NKISAFNGKTLAY
+518 NKISAFNGTTLAY
-531 KDVKIKCRVVSTDPM
+531 KDVKIKCRVVATDPM
-546 PTKITNI
+546 ADKITNI
-553 ADITRFTD
+553 ADITKFTD
-561 GDGNTVTDRDSQA
+561 GDGNTVTDRDSQE
-574 NNVQLPTGKDL
+574 NNVNLPTGKDL
-585 ENYRDSEINRGEE
+585 ENYKDSEINRGEE

-608 FEKLTLKDFD
+608 FEKLTLKEFD

-635 REPKVNVTP
+635 REPQVNVTP
-644 LNNGGT
+644 LKNGGT

-699 SGNATNTKYGW
+699 AGNEINTKYGW

-729 ESSAGSNKIK
+729 EASEGANKIK
-739 AFNGTTLDYKDVKVV
+739 AFDGTKLDYKDVKVV

-766 ITNIADISNFTD
+766 ITNIADITKFTD

-855 TKLADGTATTA
+855 SKLADGTATTA
-866 TYNHPKNPIDV
+866 TYNHPK
-877 TIGDIVEYTIR
+877 
-888 VYNEGEVDGY
+888 
-898 VQEITD
+898 
-904 HLPDQLEFVANDETN
+904 
-919 IKYGWT
+919 
-925 VDGNNSKII
+925 
-934 RTKYLS
+934 
-940 KENDTAEGE
+940 
-949 NKITSFNGTT
+949 
-959 LDYKDVKVVCKVI
+959 
-972 ETKPMPTKITNIA
+972 
-985 DISDFTDGNGNKVK
+985 
-999 DRDSQENNVNI
+999 
-1010 PSDLPGYKDDE
+1010 
-1021 IGKNYVPGQQDDD
+1021 
-1034 DFEKLKIK
+1034 
-1042 EFDLA
+1042 
-1047 LRKFITK
+1047 
-1054 VNDENIS
+1054 
-1061 SRVPVVDITQLKNG
+1061 
-1075 TATTATYDHPKTP
+1075 TP
-1088 IKVKID
+1088 ISVAIG
-1094 DVVEYTIRVYNEG
+1094 DVVEYTIRVYNEAE
-1107 GVDGYVEEITDHLPD
+1107 VDGYVEEITDHLPD
-1122 QLEFIADNETNKKY
+1122 QLEFVTGNEINTKY
-1136 GWSVDNQNS
+1136 GWVVDSTNPKIIRTN
-1145 KVVKTTYLSKAN
+1145 YLSKAK
-1157 EKVAGENKIPAFDGT
+1157 EASEGANKIKAFDGEK
-1172 TLSYKEVKIACKVIS
+1172 LDYKDVKVVCKVVS
-1187 TNPMPTKI
+1187 TDPMPTKI
-1195 TNIADISDFTNGNG
+1195 TNIADITKFTDGNGNT
-1209 EKVKDRDSE
+1209 VTDRDSQ

-1253 EVKPLEFDLAL
+1253 KIKEFDLAL
-1264 RKFITKVNDEEITSR
+1264 RKFITKVNNTEIKSR
-1279 IPKVD
+1279 IPQVD
-1284 ITKLA
+1284 TTPLKN
-1289 SGEAT
+1289 GTGT
-1294 TAIYNHSKTPVEV
+1294 TAIYNHSKEPVKV
-1307 AIDDIV
+1307 SLGAVV

-1318 VYNEGEIDGY
+1318 VYNEGQVDGY
-1328 AEEIKDHLPD
+1328 VEEIKDHLPD
-1338 QLELIADNET
+1338 QLEFIKDNET
-1348 NKAYGW
+1348 NKKYGW
-1354 TVDDQDSKVI
+1354 TVDSTDSKVI
-1364 KTTYLSKANE
+1364 KTSYLCKANE

-1387 TTLSYKDVKVVCK
+1387 TTLSYKEVKVACK
-1400 VVETNQMPKKITNL
+1400 VVSTDPMPSKITNL
-1414 ADVSDFTDGDGNKVT
+1414 ADISDFTDGEGNKVT
-1429 DRDSEKD
+1429 DRDSKED

-1446 YKDDESNKDYVP
+1446 YKDDESKKDYVP

-1470 VAKFDLSLR
+1470 LVKFDLSLR
-1479 KFITAVND
+1479 KFITAVNN

-1502 KDGSGTTAKYD
+1502 KDGSSTTAKYD
-1513 HPKDPVLVSNGNIVT
+1513 HPKDPVLVSNGKIVT
-1528 YTIRVYNEGEIDG
+1528 YTIRVFNEGEMDG

-1641 KNTNK
+1641 KDSDK
-1646 DGKDVK
+1646 DGNDVT

-1747 ELKDYIPDGLKF
+1747 ELKDYIPNGLKF
-1759 VAEDNPLWKQID
+1759 VPEDNPLWKQID

-1794 VLLTWINDSENFGVM
+1794 VVLTWINDSENFGVM

-1846 SVGVQTGQIRTFTTI
+1846 SVGVQTGQIKTFTTI

-1867 ILSSGVAL
+1867 ILSSGVVL

>member
-1 MKRLKKLVSSIL
+1 MKKFKKLVSSIL

-22 GIISA
+22 GSISA

-45 SGYGYQQGGASGKV
+45 AGYGYQQEGSKV

-118 TYSKILPTGTNYNSL
+118 TYSKILPTGSNYNSL

-144 AAGTDNK
+144 AIGTDNT
-151 TAREAFLES
+151 TAREEFLKS
-160 KIPDEFYEYVTDDD
+160 KIPNELYELITDDD
-174 IDVVQQLAIWYFTN
+174 IDAVQQLAIWYFTN

-196 ETTNLKVN
+196 ETSNFKIN

-209 DSNYV
+209 DSNYA
-214 SIGDLAQYNG
+214 SMGDIF
-224 GDDGRDREDAIE
+224 GDDGWDREDAIE

-262 EIVKNNATM
+262 EIVKSNATM

-295 SATFTDINGKT
+295 NATFTDINGTT
-306 ITPTIGIK
+306 ITPSIGIK
-314 NSSGN
+314 DVSGN
-319 IVSTTKSLKELVG
+319 VTATTKTLKELVG
-332 QEFYLS
+332 QEFYLI
-338 MPVSSNISG
+338 MPTSSNISG

-378 VDETPFKFSDTT
+378 VNETPLNFSDTT

-428 GEATTATYNHPKNPL
+428 GEATTATYNHTKTPL
-443 RVAIGDEVTYTIR
+443 KVAIGDVVTYTIR
-456 VYNEGE
+456 VYNEGDI
-462 VDGYV
+462 DGYV
-467 EEITDHLPE
+467 EEITDHLPD

-487 IQYGWKI
+487 IEYGWKI
-494 ASSSDLKTI
+494 ASSTDLKTI
-503 KTEYLSKAK
+503 KTEYLSKAN

-518 NKISAFNGKTLAY
+518 NKISAFNGTTLAY
-531 KDVKIKCRVVSTDPM
+531 KDVKIKCRVVATDPM
-546 PTKITNI
+546 ADKITNI
-553 ADITRFTD
+553 ADITKFTD
-561 GDGNTVTDRDSQA
+561 GDGNTVTDRDSQE
-574 NNVQLPTGKDL
+574 NNVNLPTGKDL
-585 ENYRDSEINRGEE
+585 ENYKDSEINRGEE

-608 FEKLTLKDFD
+608 FEKLTLKEFD

-635 REPKVNVTP
+635 REPQVNVTP
-644 LNNGGT
+644 LKNSGT

-699 SGNATNTKYGW
+699 AGNEINTKYGW

-729 ESSAGSNKIK
+729 EASEGANKIK
-739 AFNGTTLDYKDVKVV
+739 AFDGTKLDYKDVKVV

-766 ITNIADISNFTD
+766 ITNIADITKFTD
-778 GNGNKVTDRDSQE
+778 GNGNTVTDRDSQE

-855 TKLADGTATTA
+855 SKLADGTATTA
-866 TYNHPKNPIDV
+866 TYNHPK
-877 TIGDIVEYTIR
+877 
-888 VYNEGEVDGY
+888 
-898 VQEITD
+898 
-904 HLPDQLEFVANDETN
+904 
-919 IKYGWT
+919 
-925 VDGNNSKII
+925 
-934 RTKYLS
+934 
-940 KENDTAEGE
+940 
-949 NKITSFNGTT
+949 
-959 LDYKDVKVVCKVI
+959 
-972 ETKPMPTKITNIA
+972 
-985 DISDFTDGNGNKVK
+985 
-999 DRDSQENNVNI
+999 
-1010 PSDLPGYKDDE
+1010 
-1021 IGKNYVPGQQDDD
+1021 
-1034 DFEKLKIK
+1034 
-1042 EFDLA
+1042 
-1047 LRKFITK
+1047 
-1054 VNDENIS
+1054 
-1061 SRVPVVDITQLKNG
+1061 
-1075 TATTATYDHPKTP
+1075 TP
-1088 IKVKID
+1088 ISVAIG
-1094 DVVEYTIRVYNEG
+1094 DVVEYTIRVYNEAE
-1107 GVDGYVEEITDHLPD
+1107 VDGYVEEITDHLPD
-1122 QLEFIADNETNKKY
+1122 QLEFVTENEINTKY
-1136 GWSVDNQNS
+1136 GWVVDSTNS
-1145 KVVKTTYLSKAN
+1145 KIIRTNYLSKAK
-1157 EKVAGENKIPAFDGT
+1157 EASEGANKIKAFDGT
-1172 TLSYKEVKIACKVIS
+1172 KLDYKDVKVVCKVVS
-1187 TNPMPTKI
+1187 TDPMPTKI
-1195 TNIADISDFTNGNG
+1195 TNIADITKFTDGNGNT
-1209 EKVKDRDSE
+1209 VTDRDSQ

-1253 EVKPLEFDLAL
+1253 KIKEFDLAL
-1264 RKFITKVNDEEITSR
+1264 RKFITKVNNTEIKSR
-1279 IPKVD
+1279 IPQVD
-1284 ITKLA
+1284 TTPLKN
-1289 SGEAT
+1289 GTGT
-1294 TAIYNHSKTPVEV
+1294 TAIYNHSKEPVKV
-1307 AIDDIV
+1307 SLGAVV

-1318 VYNEGEIDGY
+1318 VYNEGQVDGY
-1328 AEEIKDHLPD
+1328 VEEIKDHLPD
-1338 QLELIADNET
+1338 QLEFIKDNET
-1348 NKAYGW
+1348 NKKYGW
-1354 TVDDQDSKVI
+1354 TVDSTDSKVI
-1364 KTTYLSKANE
+1364 KTSYLSKANE

-1387 TTLSYKDVKVVCK
+1387 TTLSYKEVKVACK
-1400 VVETNQMPKKITNL
+1400 VVSTDPMPSKITNL
-1414 ADVSDFTDGDGNKVT
+1414 ADISDFTDGEGNKVT
-1429 DRDSEKD
+1429 DRDSKED

-1446 YKDDESNKDYVP
+1446 YKDDESKKDYVP

-1470 VAKFDLSLR
+1470 LVKFDLSLR
-1479 KFITAVND
+1479 KFITAVNN

-1502 KDGSGTTAKYD
+1502 KDGSSTTAKYD
-1513 HPKDPVLVSNGNIVT
+1513 HPKDPVLVSNGKIVT
-1528 YTIRVYNEGEIDG
+1528 YTIRVFNEGEMDG

-1641 KNTNK
+1641 KDSDK
-1646 DGKDVK
+1646 DGNDVT

-1747 ELKDYIPDGLKF
+1747 ELKDYIPTGLKF
-1759 VAEDNPLWKQID
+1759 VPEDNPLWKQID

-1794 VLLTWINDSENFGVM
+1794 VVLTWINDSENFGVM

-1846 SVGVQTGQIRTFTTI
+1846 SVGVQTGQIKTFTTI

-1867 ILSSGVAL
+1867 ILSSGVVL

>member
-1 MKRLKKLVSSIL
+1 MKKFKKLVSSIL

-22 GIISA
+22 GSISA

-45 SGYGYQQGGASGKV
+45 AGYGYQQEGSKV

-118 TYSKILPTGTNYNSL
+118 TYSKILPTGSNYNSL

-144 AAGTDNK
+144 AIGTDNT
-151 TAREAFLES
+151 TAREEFLKS
-160 KIPDEFYEYVTDDD
+160 KIPNELYELITDDD
-174 IDVVQQLAIWYFTN
+174 IDAVQQLAIWYFTN

-196 ETTNLKVN
+196 ETSNFKIN

-209 DSNYV
+209 DSNYA
-214 SIGDLAQYNG
+214 SMGDIF
-224 GDDGRDREDAIE
+224 GDDGWDREDAIE

-262 EIVKNNATM
+262 EIVKSNATM

-295 SATFTDINGKT
+295 NATFTDINGTT
-306 ITPTIGIK
+306 ITPSIGIK
-314 NSSGN
+314 DVSGN
-319 IVSTTKSLKELVG
+319 VTATTKTLKELVG
-332 QEFYLS
+332 QEFYLI
-338 MPVSSNISG
+338 MPTSSNISG

-378 VDETPFKFSDTT
+378 VNETPLNFSDAT

-428 GEATTATYNHPKNPL
+428 GEATTATYNHTKTPL
-443 RVAIGDEVTYTIR
+443 KVAIGDVVTYTIR
-456 VYNEGE
+456 VYNEGDI
-462 VDGYV
+462 DGYV
-467 EEITDHLPE
+467 EEITDHLPD

-487 IQYGWKI
+487 IEYGWKI
-494 ASSSDLKTI
+494 ASSTDLKTI
-503 KTEYLSKAK
+503 KTEYLSKAN

-518 NKISAFNGKTLAY
+518 NKISAFNGTTLAY
-531 KDVKIKCRVVSTDPM
+531 KDVKIKCRVVATDPM
-546 PTKITNI
+546 ADKITNI
-553 ADITRFTD
+553 ADITKFTD
-561 GDGNTVTDRDSQA
+561 GDGNTVTDRDSQE
-574 NNVQLPTGKDL
+574 NNVNLPTGKDL

-608 FEKLTLKDFD
+608 FEKLTLKEFD

-635 REPKVNVTP
+635 REPQVNVTP
-644 LNNGGT
+644 LKNGGT

-699 SGNATNTKYGW
+699 AGNEINTKYGW

-729 ESSAGSNKIK
+729 EASEGANKIK
-739 AFNGTTLDYKDVKVV
+739 AFDGTKLDYKDVKVV

-766 ITNIADISNFTD
+766 ITNIADITKFTD
-778 GNGNKVTDRDSQE
+778 GNGNTVTDRDSQE

-855 TKLADGTATTA
+855 SKLADGTATTA
-866 TYNHPKNPIDV
+866 TYNHPK
-877 TIGDIVEYTIR
+877 
-888 VYNEGEVDGY
+888 
-898 VQEITD
+898 
-904 HLPDQLEFVANDETN
+904 
-919 IKYGWT
+919 
-925 VDGNNSKII
+925 
-934 RTKYLS
+934 
-940 KENDTAEGE
+940 
-949 NKITSFNGTT
+949 
-959 LDYKDVKVVCKVI
+959 
-972 ETKPMPTKITNIA
+972 
-985 DISDFTDGNGNKVK
+985 
-999 DRDSQENNVNI
+999 
-1010 PSDLPGYKDDE
+1010 
-1021 IGKNYVPGQQDDD
+1021 
-1034 DFEKLKIK
+1034 
-1042 EFDLA
+1042 
-1047 LRKFITK
+1047 
-1054 VNDENIS
+1054 
-1061 SRVPVVDITQLKNG
+1061 
-1075 TATTATYDHPKTP
+1075 TP
-1088 IKVKID
+1088 ISVAIG
-1094 DVVEYTIRVYNEG
+1094 DVVEYTIRVYNEAE
-1107 GVDGYVEEITDHLPD
+1107 VDGYVEEITDHLPD
-1122 QLEFIADNETNKKY
+1122 QLEFVTGNEINTKY
-1136 GWSVDNQNS
+1136 GWVVDSTNPKIIRTN
-1145 KVVKTTYLSKAN
+1145 YLSKAK
-1157 EKVAGENKIPAFDGT
+1157 EASEGANKIKAFDGEK
-1172 TLSYKEVKIACKVIS
+1172 LDYKDVKVVCKVVS
-1187 TNPMPTKI
+1187 TDPMPTKI
-1195 TNIADISDFTNGNG
+1195 TNIADITKFTDGNGNT
-1209 EKVKDRDSE
+1209 VTDRDSQ

-1253 EVKPLEFDLAL
+1253 KIKEFDLAL
-1264 RKFITKVNDEEITSR
+1264 RKFITKVNNTEIKSR
-1279 IPKVD
+1279 IPQVD
-1284 ITKLA
+1284 TTPLKN
-1289 SGEAT
+1289 GTGT
-1294 TAIYNHSKTPVEV
+1294 TAIYNHSKEPVKV
-1307 AIDDIV
+1307 SLGAVV

-1318 VYNEGEIDGY
+1318 VYNEGQVDGY
-1328 AEEIKDHLPD
+1328 VEEIKDHLPD
-1338 QLELIADNET
+1338 QLEFIKDNET
-1348 NKAYGW
+1348 NKKYGW
-1354 TVDDQDSKVI
+1354 TVDSTDSKVI
-1364 KTTYLSKANE
+1364 KTSYLCKANE

-1387 TTLSYKDVKVVCK
+1387 TTLSYKEVKVACK
-1400 VVETNQMPKKITNL
+1400 VVSTDPMPSKITNL
-1414 ADVSDFTDGDGNKVT
+1414 ADISDFTDGEGNKVT
-1429 DRDSEKD
+1429 DRDSKED

-1446 YKDDESNKDYVP
+1446 YKDDESKKDYVP

-1470 VAKFDLSLR
+1470 LVKFDLSLR
-1479 KFITAVND
+1479 KFITAVNN

-1502 KDGSGTTAKYD
+1502 KDGSSTTAKYD

-1528 YTIRVYNEGEIDG
+1528 YTIRVFNEGEMDG

-1641 KNTNK
+1641 KDSDK
-1646 DGKDVK
+1646 DGNDVT

-1696 DKIIESGHKAED
+1696 EKIIESGHKAED

-1747 ELKDYIPDGLKF
+1747 ELKDYIPNGLKF
-1759 VAEDNPLWKQID
+1759 VPEDNPLWKQID

-1794 VLLTWINDSENFGVM
+1794 VVLTWINDSENFGVM

-1846 SVGVQTGQIRTFTTI
+1846 SVGVQTGQIKTFTTI
-1861 GLAVLV
+1861 SLAVLV
-1867 ILSSGVAL
+1867 ILSSGVVL

>member
-1 MKRLKKLVSSIL
+1 MESMKKFKKLVSSIL

-22 GIISA
+22 GSISA

-45 SGYGYQQGGASGKV
+45 AGYGYQQEGSKV
-59 WKIAEYDSENGKT
+59 WKIAEYDSENGRT
-72 ADLSKTIY
+72 ANLSKTIY

-118 TYSKILPTGTNYNSL
+118 TYSKILPTGSNYNSL

-144 AAGTDNK
+144 AIGTDNT
-151 TAREAFLES
+151 TAREEFLKS
-160 KIPDEFYEYVTDDD
+160 KIPNELYGLITDDD
-174 IDVVQQLAIWYFTN
+174 IDAVQQLAIWYFTN

-196 ETTNLKVN
+196 ETSNFKIN

-209 DSNYV
+209 DSNYA
-214 SIGDLAQYNG
+214 SMGDIF
-224 GDDGRDREDAIE
+224 GDDGWDREDAIE

-262 EIVKNNATM
+262 EIVKSNATM

-295 SATFTDINGKT
+295 NATFTDINGTT
-306 ITPTIGIK
+306 ITPSIGIK
-314 NSSGN
+314 DVSGN
-319 IVSTTKSLKELVG
+319 VTATTKTLKELVG
-332 QEFYLS
+332 QEFYLI
-338 MPVSSNISG
+338 MPTSSNISG

-378 VDETPFKFSDTT
+378 VNETPLNFSDTT

-428 GEATTATYNHPKNPL
+428 GEATTATYNHTKTPL
-443 RVAIGDEVTYTIR
+443 KVAIGDVVTYTIR
-456 VYNEGE
+456 VYNEGDI
-462 VDGYV
+462 DGYV
-467 EEITDHLPE
+467 EEITDHLPD

-487 IQYGWKI
+487 IEYGWKI
-494 ASSSDLKTI
+494 ASSTDLKTI
-503 KTEYLSKAK
+503 KTEYLSKAN

-518 NKISAFNGKTLAY
+518 NKISAFNGTTLAY
-531 KDVKIKCRVVSTDPM
+531 KDVKIKCRVVATDPM
-546 PTKITNI
+546 ADKITNI
-553 ADITRFTD
+553 ADITKFTD
-561 GDGNTVTDRDSQA
+561 GDGNTVTDRDSQE
-574 NNVQLPTGKDL
+574 NNVNLPTGKDL

-608 FEKLTLKDFD
+608 FEKLTLKEFD

-624 ITGVNGTAITN
+624 ITGVNGTATTN
-635 REPKVNVTP
+635 REPQVNVTP
-644 LNNGGT
+644 LKNGGT

-664 IGDLVEYTI
+664 VGDLVEYTI

-699 SGNATNTKYGW
+699 AGNEINTKYGW

-729 ESSAGSNKIK
+729 ETSEGANKIK
-739 AFNGTTLDYKDVKVV
+739 AFDGTKLDYKDVKVV

-766 ITNIADISNFTD
+766 ITNIADITKFTD
-778 GNGNKVTDRDSQE
+778 GNGNTVTDRDSQE

-855 TKLADGTATTA
+855 SKLADGTATTA
-866 TYNHPKNPIDV
+866 TYNHPKTPISV
-877 TIGDIVEYTIR
+877 TIG
-888 VYNEGEVDGY
+888 
-898 VQEITD
+898 
-904 HLPDQLEFVANDETN
+904 
-919 IKYGWT
+919 
-925 VDGNNSKII
+925 
-934 RTKYLS
+934 
-940 KENDTAEGE
+940 
-949 NKITSFNGTT
+949 
-959 LDYKDVKVVCKVI
+959 
-972 ETKPMPTKITNIA
+972 
-985 DISDFTDGNGNKVK
+985 
-999 DRDSQENNVNI
+999 
-1010 PSDLPGYKDDE
+1010 
-1021 IGKNYVPGQQDDD
+1021 
-1034 DFEKLKIK
+1034 
-1042 EFDLA
+1042 
-1047 LRKFITK
+1047 
-1054 VNDENIS
+1054 
-1061 SRVPVVDITQLKNG
+1061 
-1075 TATTATYDHPKTP
+1075 
-1088 IKVKID
+1088 
-1094 DVVEYTIRVYNEG
+1094 DVVEYTIRVYNEAE
-1107 GVDGYVEEITDHLPD
+1107 VDGYVEEITDHLPD
-1122 QLEFIADNETNKKY
+1122 QLEFVAGNETNTKY
-1136 GWSVDNQNS
+1136 GWTVDSNNS
-1145 KVVKTTYLSKAN
+1145 KIIKTKYLSKAN
-1157 EKVAGENKIPAFDGT
+1157 ETTEGDNKIKAFDGT
-1172 TLSYKEVKIACKVIS
+1172 KLDYKDVKVVCKVVS
-1187 TNPMPTKI
+1187 TDPMPTKI
-1195 TNIADISDFTNGNG
+1195 TNIADITKFTDGNGNT
-1209 EKVKDRDSE
+1209 VTDRDSQ

-1253 EVKPLEFDLAL
+1253 KIKEFDLAL
-1264 RKFITKVNDEEITSR
+1264 RKFITKVNNTEIKSR
-1279 IPKVD
+1279 IPQVD
-1284 ITKLA
+1284 TTPLKN
-1289 SGEAT
+1289 GTGT
-1294 TAIYNHSKTPVEV
+1294 TAIYNHSKEPVKV
-1307 AIDDIV
+1307 SLGAVV

-1318 VYNEGEIDGY
+1318 VYNEGQVDGY
-1328 AEEIKDHLPD
+1328 VEEIKDHLPD
-1338 QLELIADNET
+1338 QLEFIKDNET
-1348 NKAYGW
+1348 NKKYGW
-1354 TVDDQDSKVI
+1354 TVDSTDSKVI
-1364 KTTYLSKANE
+1364 KTSYLCKANE

-1387 TTLSYKDVKVVCK
+1387 TTLSYKEVKVACK
-1400 VVETNQMPKKITNL
+1400 VVSTDPMPSKITNL
-1414 ADVSDFTDGDGNKVT
+1414 ADISDFTDGEGNKVT
-1429 DRDSEKD
+1429 DRDSKED

-1446 YKDDESNKDYVP
+1446 YKDDESKKDYVP

-1470 VAKFDLSLR
+1470 LVKFDLSLR
-1479 KFITAVND
+1479 KFITAVNN

-1502 KDGSGTTAKYD
+1502 KDGNSTTAKYD

-1528 YTIRVYNEGEIDG
+1528 YTIRVFNEGEMDG

-1641 KNTNK
+1641 KDSDK
-1646 DGKDVK
+1646 DGNDVT

-1696 DKIIESGHKAED
+1696 EKIIESGHKAED

-1747 ELKDYIPDGLKF
+1747 ELKDYIPNGLKF
-1759 VAEDNPLWKQID
+1759 VPEDNPLWKQID

-1794 VLLTWINDSENFGVM
+1794 VVLTWINDSENFGVM

-1846 SVGVQTGQIRTFTTI
+1846 SVGVQTGQIKTFTTI

-1867 ILSSGVAL
+1867 ILSSGVVL

>member
-1 MKRLKKLVSSIL
+1 MKKFKKLVSSIL

-22 GIISA
+22 GSISA

-45 SGYGYQQGGASGKV
+45 AGYGYQQEGSKV

-118 TYSKILPTGTNYNSL
+118 TYSKILPTGSNYNSL

-144 AAGTDNK
+144 AIGTDNT
-151 TAREAFLES
+151 TAREEFLKS
-160 KIPDEFYEYVTDDD
+160 KIPNELYDLITDDD
-174 IDVVQQLAIWYFTN
+174 IDAVQQLAIWYFTN

-196 ETTNLKVN
+196 ETSNFKIN

-209 DSNYV
+209 DSNYA
-214 SIGDLAQYNG
+214 SMGDIF
-224 GDDGRDREDAIE
+224 GDDGWDREDAIE

-262 EIVKNNATM
+262 EIVKSNATM

-295 SATFTDINGKT
+295 NATFTDINGTT
-306 ITPTIGIK
+306 IIPSIGIK
-314 NSSGN
+314 DVSGN
-319 IVSTTKSLKELVG
+319 VTATTKTLKELVG
-332 QEFYLS
+332 QEFYLI
-338 MPVSSNISG
+338 MPTSSNISG

-378 VDETPFKFSDTT
+378 VNETPLNFSDTT

-428 GEATTATYNHPKNPL
+428 GEATTATYNHTKTPL
-443 RVAIGDEVTYTIR
+443 KVAIGDVVTYTIR
-456 VYNEGE
+456 VYNEGDI
-462 VDGYV
+462 DGYV
-467 EEITDHLPE
+467 EEITDHLPD

-487 IQYGWKI
+487 IEYGWKI
-494 ASSSDLKTI
+494 ASSTDLKTI
-503 KTEYLSKAK
+503 KTEYLSKAN

-518 NKISAFNGKTLAY
+518 NKISAFNGTTLAY
-531 KDVKIKCRVVSTDPM
+531 KDVKIKCRVVATDPM
-546 PTKITNI
+546 ADKITNI
-553 ADITRFTD
+553 ADITKFTD
-561 GDGNTVTDRDSQA
+561 GDGNTVTDRDSQE
-574 NNVQLPTGKDL
+574 NNVNLPTGKDL
-585 ENYRDSEINRGEE
+585 ENYKDSEINRGEE

-608 FEKLTLKDFD
+608 FEKLTLKEFD

-635 REPKVNVTP
+635 REPQVNVTP
-644 LNNGGT
+644 LKNGGT

-699 SGNATNTKYGW
+699 AGNEINTKYGW

-729 ESSAGSNKIK
+729 EASEGANKIK
-739 AFNGTTLDYKDVKVV
+739 AFDGTKLDYKDVKVV

-766 ITNIADISNFTD
+766 ITNIADITKFTD
-778 GNGNKVTDRDSQE
+778 GNGNTVTDRDSQE

-855 TKLADGTATTA
+855 SKLADGTATTA
-866 TYNHPKNPIDV
+866 TYNHPK
-877 TIGDIVEYTIR
+877 
-888 VYNEGEVDGY
+888 
-898 VQEITD
+898 
-904 HLPDQLEFVANDETN
+904 
-919 IKYGWT
+919 
-925 VDGNNSKII
+925 
-934 RTKYLS
+934 
-940 KENDTAEGE
+940 
-949 NKITSFNGTT
+949 
-959 LDYKDVKVVCKVI
+959 
-972 ETKPMPTKITNIA
+972 
-985 DISDFTDGNGNKVK
+985 
-999 DRDSQENNVNI
+999 
-1010 PSDLPGYKDDE
+1010 
-1021 IGKNYVPGQQDDD
+1021 
-1034 DFEKLKIK
+1034 
-1042 EFDLA
+1042 
-1047 LRKFITK
+1047 
-1054 VNDENIS
+1054 
-1061 SRVPVVDITQLKNG
+1061 
-1075 TATTATYDHPKTP
+1075 TP
-1088 IKVKID
+1088 ISVAIG
-1094 DVVEYTIRVYNEG
+1094 DVVEYTIRVYNEAE
-1107 GVDGYVEEITDHLPD
+1107 VDGYVEEITDHLPD
-1122 QLEFIADNETNKKY
+1122 QLEFVAGNETNTKY
-1136 GWSVDNQNS
+1136 GWTVDSNNS
-1145 KVVKTTYLSKAN
+1145 KIIKTKYLSKAN
-1157 EKVAGENKIPAFDGT
+1157 ETTEGDNKIKAFDGT
-1172 TLSYKEVKIACKVIS
+1172 KLDYKDVKVVCKVVS
-1187 TNPMPTKI
+1187 TDPMPTKI
-1195 TNIADISDFTNGNG
+1195 TNIADITKFTDGNGNT
-1209 EKVKDRDSE
+1209 VTDRDSQ

-1253 EVKPLEFDLAL
+1253 KIKEFDLAL
-1264 RKFITKVNDEEITSR
+1264 RKFITKVNNTEIKSR
-1279 IPKVD
+1279 IPQVD
-1284 ITKLA
+1284 TTPLKN
-1289 SGEAT
+1289 GTGT
-1294 TAIYNHSKTPVEV
+1294 TAIYNHSKEPVKV
-1307 AIDDIV
+1307 SLGAIV

-1318 VYNEGEIDGY
+1318 VYNEGQVDGY
-1328 AEEIKDHLPD
+1328 VEEIKDHLPD
-1338 QLELIADNET
+1338 QLEFVKDNET
-1348 NKAYGW
+1348 NKKYGW
-1354 TVDDQDSKVI
+1354 TVDSTDSKVI
-1364 KTTYLSKANE
+1364 KTSYLSKENE

-1387 TTLSYKDVKVVCK
+1387 TTLSYKEVKAACK
-1400 VVETNQMPKKITNL
+1400 VVSTDPMPSKITNL
-1414 ADVSDFTDGDGNKVT
+1414 ADISDFTDGEGNKVT
-1429 DRDSEKD
+1429 DRDSKED

-1446 YKDDESNKDYVP
+1446 YKDDESKKDYVP

-1470 VAKFDLSLR
+1470 LVKFDLSLR
-1479 KFITAVND
+1479 KFITAVNN

-1502 KDGSGTTAKYD
+1502 KDGSSTTAKYD

-1528 YTIRVYNEGEIDG
+1528 YTIRVFNEGEMDG

-1641 KNTNK
+1641 KDSDK
-1646 DGKDVK
+1646 DGNDVT

-1696 DKIIESGHKAED
+1696 EKIIESGHKAED

-1747 ELKDYIPDGLKF
+1747 ELKDYIPNGLKF
-1759 VAEDNPLWKQID
+1759 VPEDNPLWKQID

-1794 VLLTWINDSENFGVM
+1794 VVLTWINDSENFGVM

-1846 SVGVQTGQIRTFTTI
+1846 SVGVQTGQIKTFTTI

-1867 ILSSGVAL
+1867 ILSSGVVL

>member
-1 MKRLKKLVSSIL
+1 MKKFKKLVSSIL

-22 GIISA
+22 GSFSA

-45 SGYGYQQGGASGKV
+45 AGYGYQQEGSKV
-59 WKIAEYDSENGKT
+59 WKIAEYDSENGRT
-72 ADLSKTIY
+72 ANLSKTIY

-118 TYSKILPTGTNYNSL
+118 TYSKILPTGSNYNSL

-144 AAGTDNK
+144 AIGTDNT
-151 TAREAFLES
+151 TAREEFLKS
-160 KIPDEFYEYVTDDD
+160 KIPNELYNLITDDD
-174 IDVVQQLAIWYFTN
+174 IDAVQQLAIWYFTN

-196 ETTNLKVN
+196 ETSNFKIN

-209 DSNYV
+209 DSNYA
-214 SIGDLAQYNG
+214 SMGDIF
-224 GDDGRDREDAIE
+224 GDDGWDREDAIE

-262 EIVKNNATM
+262 EIVKSNATM

-295 SATFTDINGKT
+295 NATFTDINGTT
-306 ITPTIGIK
+306 IIPSIGIK
-314 NSSGN
+314 DVSGN
-319 IVSTTKSLKELVG
+319 VTATTKTLKELVG
-332 QEFYLS
+332 QEFYLI
-338 MPVSSNISG
+338 MPTSSNISG

-378 VDETPFKFSDTT
+378 VNETPLNFSDAT

-428 GEATTATYNHPKNPL
+428 GEATTATYNHTKTPL
-443 RVAIGDEVTYTIR
+443 KVAIGDVVTYTIR
-456 VYNEGE
+456 VYNEGDI
-462 VDGYV
+462 DGYV
-467 EEITDHLPE
+467 EEITDHLPD

-487 IQYGWKI
+487 IEYGWKI
-494 ASSSDLKTI
+494 ASSTDLKTI
-503 KTEYLSKAK
+503 KTEYLSKAN

-518 NKISAFNGKTLAY
+518 NKISAFNGTTLAY
-531 KDVKIKCRVVSTDPM
+531 KDVKIKCRVVATDPM
-546 PTKITNI
+546 ADKITNI
-553 ADITRFTD
+553 ADITKFTD
-561 GDGNTVTDRDSQA
+561 GDGNTVTDRDSQE
-574 NNVQLPTGKDL
+574 NNVNLPTGKNL

-608 FEKLTLKDFD
+608 FEKLTLKEFD

-635 REPKVNVTP
+635 REPQVNVTP
-644 LNNGGT
+644 LKNGGT

-699 SGNATNTKYGW
+699 TGNEINTKYGW

-729 ESSAGSNKIK
+729 ETSEGANKIK
-739 AFNGTTLDYKDVKVV
+739 AFDGTKLDYKDVKVV

-766 ITNIADISNFTD
+766 ITNIADITKFTD
-778 GNGNKVTDRDSQE
+778 GNGNTVTDRDSQE

-855 TKLADGTATTA
+855 SKLADGTATTA
-866 TYNHPKNPIDV
+866 TYNHPK
-877 TIGDIVEYTIR
+877 
-888 VYNEGEVDGY
+888 
-898 VQEITD
+898 
-904 HLPDQLEFVANDETN
+904 
-919 IKYGWT
+919 
-925 VDGNNSKII
+925 
-934 RTKYLS
+934 
-940 KENDTAEGE
+940 
-949 NKITSFNGTT
+949 
-959 LDYKDVKVVCKVI
+959 
-972 ETKPMPTKITNIA
+972 
-985 DISDFTDGNGNKVK
+985 
-999 DRDSQENNVNI
+999 
-1010 PSDLPGYKDDE
+1010 
-1021 IGKNYVPGQQDDD
+1021 
-1034 DFEKLKIK
+1034 
-1042 EFDLA
+1042 
-1047 LRKFITK
+1047 
-1054 VNDENIS
+1054 
-1061 SRVPVVDITQLKNG
+1061 
-1075 TATTATYDHPKTP
+1075 TP
-1088 IKVKID
+1088 ISVAIG
-1094 DVVEYTIRVYNEG
+1094 DVVEYTIRVYNEAE
-1107 GVDGYVEEITDHLPD
+1107 VDGYVEEITDHLPD
-1122 QLEFIADNETNKKY
+1122 QLEFVAGNETNTKY
-1136 GWSVDNQNS
+1136 GWTVDSNNS
-1145 KVVKTTYLSKAN
+1145 KIIKTKYLSKAN
-1157 EKVAGENKIPAFDGT
+1157 ETTEGDNKIKAFDGT
-1172 TLSYKEVKIACKVIS
+1172 KLDYKDVKVVCKVVS
-1187 TNPMPTKI
+1187 TDPMPTKI
-1195 TNIADISDFTNGNG
+1195 TNIADITKFTDGNGNT
-1209 EKVKDRDSE
+1209 VTDRDSQ

-1253 EVKPLEFDLAL
+1253 KIKEFDLAL
-1264 RKFITKVNDEEITSR
+1264 RKFITKVNNTEIKSR
-1279 IPKVD
+1279 IPQVD
-1284 ITKLA
+1284 TTPLKN
-1289 SGEAT
+1289 GTGT
-1294 TAIYNHSKTPVEV
+1294 TAIYNHSKEPVKV
-1307 AIDDIV
+1307 SLGAVV

-1318 VYNEGEIDGY
+1318 VYNEGQVDGY
-1328 AEEIKDHLPD
+1328 VEEIKDHLPD
-1338 QLELIADNET
+1338 QLEFIKDNET
-1348 NKAYGW
+1348 NKKYGW
-1354 TVDDQDSKVI
+1354 TVDSTDSKVI
-1364 KTTYLSKANE
+1364 KTSYLCKANE

-1387 TTLSYKDVKVVCK
+1387 TTLSYKEVKVACK
-1400 VVETNQMPKKITNL
+1400 VVSTDPMPSKITNL
-1414 ADVSDFTDGDGNKVT
+1414 ADISDFTDGEGNKVT
-1429 DRDSEKD
+1429 DRDSKED

-1446 YKDDESNKDYVP
+1446 YKDDESKKDYVP

-1470 VAKFDLSLR
+1470 LVKFDLSLR
-1479 KFITAVND
+1479 KFITAVNN

-1502 KDGSGTTAKYD
+1502 KDGSSTTAKYD
-1513 HPKDPVLVSNGNIVT
+1513 HPKDPVLVSNGKIVT
-1528 YTIRVYNEGEIDG
+1528 YTIRVFNEGEMDG

-1641 KNTNK
+1641 KDSDK
-1646 DGKDVK
+1646 DGNDVT

-1747 ELKDYIPDGLKF
+1747 ELKDYIPNGLKF
-1759 VAEDNPLWKQID
+1759 VPEDNPLWKQID

-1794 VLLTWINDSENFGVM
+1794 VVLTWINDSENFGVM

-1846 SVGVQTGQIRTFTTI
+1846 SVGVQTGQIKTFTTI
-1861 GLAVLV
+1861 SLAVLV
-1867 ILSSGVAL
+1867 ILSSGVVL

>member
-1 MKRLKKLVSSIL
+1 MKKLKKLVSSIL

-22 GIISA
+22 GSISA

-45 SGYGYQQGGASGKV
+45 AGYGYQQEGSKV

-118 TYSKILPTGTNYNSL
+118 TYSKILPTGSNYNSL

-144 AAGTDNK
+144 AIGTDNT
-151 TAREAFLES
+151 TAREEFLKS
-160 KIPDEFYEYVTDDD
+160 KIPNELYNLITDDD
-174 IDVVQQLAIWYFTN
+174 IDAVQQLAIWYFTN

-196 ETTNLKVN
+196 ETSNFKIN

-209 DSNYV
+209 DSNYA
-214 SIGDLAQYNG
+214 SMGDIF
-224 GDDGRDREDAIE
+224 GDDGWDREDAIE

-262 EIVKNNATM
+262 EIVKSNATM

-295 SATFTDINGKT
+295 NATFTDINGTT
-306 ITPTIGIK
+306 ITPSIGIK
-314 NSSGN
+314 DVSGN
-319 IVSTTKSLKELVG
+319 VTATTKTLKELVG
-332 QEFYLS
+332 QEFYLI
-338 MPVSSNISG
+338 MPTSSNISG

-378 VDETPFKFSDTT
+378 VNETPLNFSDTT

-428 GEATTATYNHPKNPL
+428 GEATTATYNHPKTPL
-443 RVAIGDEVTYTIR
+443 KVAIGDVVTYTIR
-456 VYNEGE
+456 VYNEGDI
-462 VDGYV
+462 DGYV
-467 EEITDHLPE
+467 EEITDHLPD

-487 IQYGWKI
+487 IEYGWKI
-494 ASSSDLKTI
+494 ASSTDLKTI
-503 KTEYLSKAK
+503 KTEYLSKAN

-518 NKISAFNGKTLAY
+518 NKISAFNGTTLAY
-531 KDVKIKCRVVSTDPM
+531 KDVKIKCRVVATDPM
-546 PTKITNI
+546 ADKITNI
-553 ADITRFTD
+553 ADITKFTD
-561 GDGNTVTDRDSQA
+561 GDGNTVTDRDSQE
-574 NNVQLPTGKDL
+574 NNVNLPTGKDL
-585 ENYRDSEINRGEE
+585 ENYKDSEINRGEE

-608 FEKLTLKDFD
+608 FEKLTLKEFD

-635 REPKVNVTP
+635 REPQVNVTP
-644 LNNGGT
+644 LKNGGT

-699 SGNATNTKYGW
+699 AGNEINTKYGW

-729 ESSAGSNKIK
+729 EASEGANKIK
-739 AFNGTTLDYKDVKVV
+739 AFDGTKLDYKDVKVV

-759 TDPMPTK
+759 TEPMPTK
-766 ITNIADISNFTD
+766 ITNIADITKFTD

-855 TKLADGTATTA
+855 SKLADGTATTA
-866 TYNHPKNPIDV
+866 TYNHPKTPISV
-877 TIGDIVEYTIR
+877 TIG
-888 VYNEGEVDGY
+888 
-898 VQEITD
+898 
-904 HLPDQLEFVANDETN
+904 
-919 IKYGWT
+919 
-925 VDGNNSKII
+925 
-934 RTKYLS
+934 
-940 KENDTAEGE
+940 
-949 NKITSFNGTT
+949 
-959 LDYKDVKVVCKVI
+959 
-972 ETKPMPTKITNIA
+972 
-985 DISDFTDGNGNKVK
+985 
-999 DRDSQENNVNI
+999 
-1010 PSDLPGYKDDE
+1010 
-1021 IGKNYVPGQQDDD
+1021 
-1034 DFEKLKIK
+1034 
-1042 EFDLA
+1042 
-1047 LRKFITK
+1047 
-1054 VNDENIS
+1054 
-1061 SRVPVVDITQLKNG
+1061 
-1075 TATTATYDHPKTP
+1075 
-1088 IKVKID
+1088 
-1094 DVVEYTIRVYNEG
+1094 DVVEYTIRVYNEAE
-1107 GVDGYVEEITDHLPD
+1107 VDGYVEEITDHLPD
-1122 QLEFIADNETNKKY
+1122 QLEFVAGNETNTKY
-1136 GWSVDNQNS
+1136 GWTVDSNNS
-1145 KVVKTTYLSKAN
+1145 KIIKTKYLSKAN
-1157 EKVAGENKIPAFDGT
+1157 ETTEGDNKIKAFDGT
-1172 TLSYKEVKIACKVIS
+1172 KLDYKDVKVVCKVVS
-1187 TNPMPTKI
+1187 TDPMPTKI
-1195 TNIADISDFTNGNG
+1195 TNIADITKFTDGNGNT
-1209 EKVKDRDSE
+1209 VTDRDSQ

-1253 EVKPLEFDLAL
+1253 KIKEFDLAL
-1264 RKFITKVNDEEITSR
+1264 RKFITKVNNTEIKSR
-1279 IPKVD
+1279 IPQVD
-1284 ITKLA
+1284 TTPLKN
-1289 SGEAT
+1289 GTGT
-1294 TAIYNHSKTPVEV
+1294 TAIYNHSKEPVKV
-1307 AIDDIV
+1307 SLGAVV

-1318 VYNEGEIDGY
+1318 VYNEGQVDGY
-1328 AEEIKDHLPD
+1328 VEEIKDHLPD
-1338 QLELIADNET
+1338 QLEFIKDNET
-1348 NKAYGW
+1348 NKKYGW
-1354 TVDDQDSKVI
+1354 IVDSTDSKVI
-1364 KTTYLSKANE
+1364 KTSYLCKANE

-1387 TTLSYKDVKVVCK
+1387 TTLSYKEVKVACK
-1400 VVETNQMPKKITNL
+1400 VVSTDPMPSKITNL
-1414 ADVSDFTDGDGNKVT
+1414 ADISDFTDGEGNKVT
-1429 DRDSEKD
+1429 DRDSKED

-1446 YKDDESNKDYVP
+1446 YKDDESKKDYVP

-1470 VAKFDLSLR
+1470 LVKFDLSLR
-1479 KFITAVND
+1479 KFITAVNN

-1502 KDGSGTTAKYD
+1502 KDGNSTTAKYD

-1528 YTIRVYNEGEIDG
+1528 YTIRVFNEGEMDG

-1641 KNTNK
+1641 KDSDK
-1646 DGKDVK
+1646 DGNDVT

-1696 DKIIESGHKAED
+1696 EKIIESGHKAED

-1747 ELKDYIPDGLKF
+1747 ELKDYIPNGLKF
-1759 VAEDNPLWKQID
+1759 VPEDNPLWKQID

-1794 VLLTWINDSENFGVM
+1794 VVLTWINDSENFGVM

-1846 SVGVQTGQIRTFTTI
+1846 SVGVQTGQIKTFTTI

-1867 ILSSGVAL
+1867 ILSSGVVL

>member
-1 MKRLKKLVSSIL
+1 MKKFKKLVSSIL

-22 GIISA
+22 GSISA

-45 SGYGYQQGGASGKV
+45 AGYGYQQEGSKV

-118 TYSKILPTGTNYNSL
+118 TYSKILPTGSNYNSL

-144 AAGTDNK
+144 AIGTDNT
-151 TAREAFLES
+151 TAREEFLKS
-160 KIPDEFYEYVTDDD
+160 KIPNELYGLITDDD
-174 IDVVQQLAIWYFTN
+174 IDAVQQLAIWYFTN

-196 ETTNLKVN
+196 ETSNFKIN

-209 DSNYV
+209 DSNYA
-214 SIGDLAQYNG
+214 SMGDIF
-224 GDDGRDREDAIE
+224 GDDGWDREDAIE

-262 EIVKNNATM
+262 EIVKSNATM

-295 SATFTDINGKT
+295 NATFTDINGTT
-306 ITPTIGIK
+306 ITPSIGIK
-314 NSSGN
+314 DVSGN
-319 IVSTTKSLKELVG
+319 VTATTKTLKELVG
-332 QEFYLS
+332 QEFYLI
-338 MPVSSNISG
+338 MPTSSNISG

-378 VDETPFKFSDTT
+378 VNETPLNFSDAT

-428 GEATTATYNHPKNPL
+428 GEATTATYNHTKTPL
-443 RVAIGDEVTYTIR
+443 KVAIGDVVTYTIR
-456 VYNEGE
+456 VYNEGDI
-462 VDGYV
+462 DGYV

-487 IQYGWKI
+487 IEYGWKI
-494 ASSSDLKTI
+494 ASSTDLKTI
-503 KTEYLSKAK
+503 KTEYLSKAN

-518 NKISAFNGKTLAY
+518 NKISAFNGTTLAY
-531 KDVKIKCRVVSTDPM
+531 KDVKIKCRVVATDPM
-546 PTKITNI
+546 ADKITNI
-553 ADITRFTD
+553 ADITKFTD
-561 GDGNTVTDRDSQA
+561 GDGNTVTDRDSQE
-574 NNVQLPTGKDL
+574 NNVNLPTGKDL
-585 ENYRDSEINRGEE
+585 ENYKDSEINRGEE

-608 FEKLTLKDFD
+608 FEKLTLKEFD

-635 REPKVNVTP
+635 REPQVNVTP
-644 LNNGGT
+644 LKNGGT

-699 SGNATNTKYGW
+699 AGNEINTKYGW

-729 ESSAGSNKIK
+729 EASEGANKIK
-739 AFNGTTLDYKDVKVV
+739 AFDGTKLDYKDVKVV

-759 TDPMPTK
+759 TEPMPTK
-766 ITNIADISNFTD
+766 ITNIADITKFTD
-778 GNGNKVTDRDSQE
+778 GNGNTVTDRDSQE

-833 LRKFITKLNDEE
+833 LRKFITKVNNTE
-845 ITSRIPQPDV
+845 IKSRIPQVD
-855 TKLADGTATTA
+855 TT
-866 TYNHPKNPIDV
+866 P
-877 TIGDIVEYTIR
+877 
-888 VYNEGEVDGY
+888 
-898 VQEITD
+898 
-904 HLPDQLEFVANDETN
+904 
-919 IKYGWT
+919 
-925 VDGNNSKII
+925 
-934 RTKYLS
+934 
-940 KENDTAEGE
+940 
-949 NKITSFNGTT
+949 
-959 LDYKDVKVVCKVI
+959 
-972 ETKPMPTKITNIA
+972 
-985 DISDFTDGNGNKVK
+985 
-999 DRDSQENNVNI
+999 
-1010 PSDLPGYKDDE
+1010 
-1021 IGKNYVPGQQDDD
+1021 
-1034 DFEKLKIK
+1034 
-1042 EFDLA
+1042 
-1047 LRKFITK
+1047 
-1054 VNDENIS
+1054 
-1061 SRVPVVDITQLKNG
+1061 LKNG
-1075 TATTATYDHPKTP
+1075 TGTTAIYNHSKEPV
-1088 IKVKID
+1088 KVSLGA
-1094 DVVEYTIRVYNEG
+1094 VVEYTIRVYNEG
-1107 GVDGYVEEITDHLPD
+1107 QVDGYVEEIKDHLPD
-1122 QLEFIADNETNKKY
+1122 QLEFIKDNETNKKY
-1136 GWSVDNQNS
+1136 GWTVDSTDS
-1145 KVVKTTYLSKAN
+1145 KVIKTSYLSKAN

-1172 TLSYKEVKIACKVIS
+1172 TLSYKEVKVACKVVS
-1187 TNPMPTKI
+1187 TDPMPSKI
-1195 TNIADISDFTNGNG
+1195 TNLADISDFTDG
-1209 EKVKDRDSE
+1209 E
-1218 ENNVNIPSDL
+1218 
-1228 PGYKDDEIGKDYVPG
+1228 
-1243 QQDDDDFEKL
+1243 
-1253 EVKPLEFDLAL
+1253 
-1264 RKFITKVNDEEITSR
+1264 
-1279 IPKVD
+1279 
-1284 ITKLA
+1284 
-1289 SGEAT
+1289 
-1294 TAIYNHSKTPVEV
+1294 
-1307 AIDDIV
+1307 
-1313 EYTIR
+1313 
-1318 VYNEGEIDGY
+1318 
-1328 AEEIKDHLPD
+1328 
-1338 QLELIADNET
+1338 
-1348 NKAYGW
+1348 
-1354 TVDDQDSKVI
+1354 
-1364 KTTYLSKANE
+1364 
-1374 KVAGEN
+1374 
-1380 KIPAFDG
+1380 
-1387 TTLSYKDVKVVCK
+1387 
-1400 VVETNQMPKKITNL
+1400 
-1414 ADVSDFTDGDGNKVT
+1414 GNKVT
-1429 DRDSEKD
+1429 DRDSKED

-1446 YKDDESNKDYVP
+1446 YKDDESKKDYVP

-1470 VAKFDLSLR
+1470 LVKFDLSLR
-1479 KFITAVND
+1479 KFITAVNN

-1502 KDGSGTTAKYD
+1502 KDGSSTTAKYD

-1528 YTIRVYNEGEIDG
+1528 YTIRVFNEGEMDG

-1641 KNTNK
+1641 KDSDK
-1646 DGKDVK
+1646 DGNDVT

-1696 DKIIESGHKAED
+1696 EKIIESGHKAED

-1747 ELKDYIPDGLKF
+1747 ELKDYIPNGLKF
-1759 VAEDNPLWKQID
+1759 VPEDNPLWKQID

-1794 VLLTWINDSENFGVM
+1794 VVLTWINDSENFGVM

-1846 SVGVQTGQIRTFTTI
+1846 SVGVQTGQIKTFTTI

-1867 ILSSGVAL
+1867 ILSSGVVL

>member
-1 MKRLKKLVSSIL
+1 MKKFKKLVSSIL

-22 GIISA
+22 GSFSA

-45 SGYGYQQGGASGKV
+45 AGYGYQQEGSKV

-118 TYSKILPTGTNYNSL
+118 TYSKILPTGSNYNSL

-144 AAGTDNK
+144 AIGTDNT
-151 TAREAFLES
+151 TAREEFLKS
-160 KIPDEFYEYVTDDD
+160 KIPNELYNLITDDD
-174 IDVVQQLAIWYFTN
+174 IDAVQQLAIWYFTN

-196 ETTNLKVN
+196 ETSNFKIN

-209 DSNYV
+209 DSNYA
-214 SIGDLAQYNG
+214 SMGDIF
-224 GDDGRDREDAIE
+224 GDDGWDREDAIE

-262 EIVKNNATM
+262 EIVKSNATM

-295 SATFTDINGKT
+295 NATFTDINGTT
-306 ITPTIGIK
+306 ITPSIGIK
-314 NSSGN
+314 DVSGN
-319 IVSTTKSLKELVG
+319 VTATTKTLKELVG
-332 QEFYLS
+332 QEFYLI
-338 MPVSSNISG
+338 MPTSSNISG

-378 VDETPFKFSDTT
+378 VNETPLNFSDTT

-428 GEATTATYNHPKNPL
+428 GEATTATYNHPKTPL
-443 RVAIGDEVTYTIR
+443 KVAIGDVVTYTIR
-456 VYNEGE
+456 VYNEGDI
-462 VDGYV
+462 DGYV
-467 EEITDHLPE
+467 EEITDHLPD

-487 IQYGWKI
+487 IENGWKI
-494 ASSSDLKTI
+494 ASSTDLKTI
-503 KTEYLSKAK
+503 KTEYLSKAN

-518 NKISAFNGKTLAY
+518 NKISAFNGTTLAY
-531 KDVKIKCRVVSTDPM
+531 KDVKIKCRVVATDPM
-546 PTKITNI
+546 ADKITNI
-553 ADITRFTD
+553 ADITKFTD
-561 GDGNTVTDRDSQA
+561 GDGNTVTDRDSQE
-574 NNVQLPTGKDL
+574 NNVNLPTGKDL
-585 ENYRDSEINRGEE
+585 ENYKDSEINRGEE

-608 FEKLTLKDFD
+608 FEKLTLKEFD

-635 REPKVNVTP
+635 REPQVNVTP
-644 LNNGGT
+644 LKNGGT

-699 SGNATNTKYGW
+699 AGNEINTKYGW

-729 ESSAGSNKIK
+729 EASEGANKIK
-739 AFNGTTLDYKDVKVV
+739 AFDGTKLDYKDVKVV

-766 ITNIADISNFTD
+766 ITNIADITKFTD

-855 TKLADGTATTA
+855 SKLADGTATTA
-866 TYNHPKNPIDV
+866 TYNHPK
-877 TIGDIVEYTIR
+877 
-888 VYNEGEVDGY
+888 
-898 VQEITD
+898 
-904 HLPDQLEFVANDETN
+904 
-919 IKYGWT
+919 
-925 VDGNNSKII
+925 
-934 RTKYLS
+934 
-940 KENDTAEGE
+940 
-949 NKITSFNGTT
+949 
-959 LDYKDVKVVCKVI
+959 
-972 ETKPMPTKITNIA
+972 
-985 DISDFTDGNGNKVK
+985 
-999 DRDSQENNVNI
+999 
-1010 PSDLPGYKDDE
+1010 
-1021 IGKNYVPGQQDDD
+1021 
-1034 DFEKLKIK
+1034 
-1042 EFDLA
+1042 
-1047 LRKFITK
+1047 
-1054 VNDENIS
+1054 
-1061 SRVPVVDITQLKNG
+1061 
-1075 TATTATYDHPKTP
+1075 TP
-1088 IKVKID
+1088 ISVAIG
-1094 DVVEYTIRVYNEG
+1094 DVVEYTIRVYNEAE
-1107 GVDGYVEEITDHLPD
+1107 VDGYVEEITDHLPD
-1122 QLEFIADNETNKKY
+1122 QLEFVTGNEINTKY
-1136 GWSVDNQNS
+1136 GWVVDSTNPKIIRTN
-1145 KVVKTTYLSKAN
+1145 YLSKAK
-1157 EKVAGENKIPAFDGT
+1157 EASEGANKIKAFDGEK
-1172 TLSYKEVKIACKVIS
+1172 LDYKDVKVVCKVVS
-1187 TNPMPTKI
+1187 TDPMPTKI
-1195 TNIADISDFTNGNG
+1195 TNIADITKFTDGNGN
-1209 EKVKDRDSE
+1209 KVTDRDSQ

-1253 EVKPLEFDLAL
+1253 KIKEFDLAL
-1264 RKFITKVNDEEITSR
+1264 RKFITKVNNTEIKSR
-1279 IPKVD
+1279 IPQVD
-1284 ITKLA
+1284 TTPLKN
-1289 SGEAT
+1289 GTGT
-1294 TAIYNHSKTPVEV
+1294 TAIYNHSKEPVKV
-1307 AIDDIV
+1307 SLGAVV

-1318 VYNEGEIDGY
+1318 VYNEGQVDGY
-1328 AEEIKDHLPD
+1328 VEEIKDHLPD
-1338 QLELIADNET
+1338 QLEFIKDNET
-1348 NKAYGW
+1348 NKKYGW
-1354 TVDDQDSKVI
+1354 TVDSTDSKVI
-1364 KTTYLSKANE
+1364 KTSYLCKANE

-1387 TTLSYKDVKVVCK
+1387 TTLSYKEVKVACK
-1400 VVETNQMPKKITNL
+1400 VVSTDPMPSKITNL
-1414 ADVSDFTDGDGNKVT
+1414 ADISDFTDGEGNKVT
-1429 DRDSEKD
+1429 DRDSKED

-1446 YKDDESNKDYVP
+1446 YKDDESKKDYVP

-1470 VAKFDLSLR
+1470 LVKFDLSLR
-1479 KFITAVND
+1479 KFITAVNN

-1502 KDGSGTTAKYD
+1502 KDGSSTTAKYD
-1513 HPKDPVLVSNGNIVT
+1513 HPKDPVLVSNGKIVT
-1528 YTIRVYNEGEIDG
+1528 YTIRVFNEGEMDG

-1641 KNTNK
+1641 KDSDK
-1646 DGKDVK
+1646 DGNDVT

-1747 ELKDYIPDGLKF
+1747 ELKDYIPNGLKF
-1759 VAEDNPLWKQID
+1759 VPEDNPLWKQID

-1794 VLLTWINDSENFGVM
+1794 VVLTWINDSENFGVM

-1846 SVGVQTGQIRTFTTI
+1846 SVGVQTGQIKTFTTI

-1867 ILSSGVAL
+1867 ILSSGVVL

>member
-1 MKRLKKLVSSIL
+1 MKKFKKLVSSIL

-22 GIISA
+22 GSFSA

-45 SGYGYQQGGASGKV
+45 AGYGYQQEGSKV

-118 TYSKILPTGTNYNSL
+118 TYSKILPTGSNYNSL

-144 AAGTDNK
+144 AIGTDNT
-151 TAREAFLES
+151 TAREEFLKS
-160 KIPDEFYEYVTDDD
+160 KIPNELYNLITDDD
-174 IDVVQQLAIWYFTN
+174 IDAVQQLAIWYFTN

-196 ETTNLKVN
+196 ETSNFKIN

-209 DSNYV
+209 DSNYA
-214 SIGDLAQYNG
+214 SMGDIF
-224 GDDGRDREDAIE
+224 GDDGWDREDAIE

-262 EIVKNNATM
+262 KIVKSNATM

-295 SATFTDINGKT
+295 NATFTDINGTT
-306 ITPTIGIK
+306 ITPSIGIK
-314 NSSGN
+314 DVSGN
-319 IVSTTKSLKELVG
+319 VTATTKTLKELVG
-332 QEFYLS
+332 QEFYLI
-338 MPVSSNISG
+338 MPTSSNISG

-378 VDETPFKFSDTT
+378 VNETPLNFSDTT

-428 GEATTATYNHPKNPL
+428 GEATTATYNHPKTPL
-443 RVAIGDEVTYTIR
+443 KVAIGDVVTYTIR
-456 VYNEGE
+456 VYNEGDI
-462 VDGYV
+462 DGYV
-467 EEITDHLPE
+467 EEITDHLPD

-487 IQYGWKI
+487 IENGWKI
-494 ASSSDLKTI
+494 ASSTDLKTI
-503 KTEYLSKAK
+503 KTEYLSKAN

-518 NKISAFNGKTLAY
+518 NKISAFNGTTLAY
-531 KDVKIKCRVVSTDPM
+531 KDVKIKCRVVATDPM
-546 PTKITNI
+546 ADKITNI
-553 ADITRFTD
+553 ADITKFTD
-561 GDGNTVTDRDSQA
+561 GDGNTVTDRDSQE
-574 NNVQLPTGKDL
+574 NNVNLPTGKDL
-585 ENYRDSEINRGEE
+585 ENYKDSEINRGEE

-608 FEKLTLKDFD
+608 FEKLTLKEFD

-635 REPKVNVTP
+635 REPQVNVTP
-644 LNNGGT
+644 LKNGGT

-699 SGNATNTKYGW
+699 AGNEINTKYGW

-729 ESSAGSNKIK
+729 EASEGANKIK
-739 AFNGTTLDYKDVKVV
+739 AFDGTKLDYKDVKVV

-766 ITNIADISNFTD
+766 ITNIADITKFTD

-855 TKLADGTATTA
+855 SKLADGTATTA
-866 TYNHPKNPIDV
+866 TYNHPK
-877 TIGDIVEYTIR
+877 
-888 VYNEGEVDGY
+888 
-898 VQEITD
+898 
-904 HLPDQLEFVANDETN
+904 
-919 IKYGWT
+919 
-925 VDGNNSKII
+925 
-934 RTKYLS
+934 
-940 KENDTAEGE
+940 
-949 NKITSFNGTT
+949 
-959 LDYKDVKVVCKVI
+959 
-972 ETKPMPTKITNIA
+972 
-985 DISDFTDGNGNKVK
+985 
-999 DRDSQENNVNI
+999 
-1010 PSDLPGYKDDE
+1010 
-1021 IGKNYVPGQQDDD
+1021 
-1034 DFEKLKIK
+1034 
-1042 EFDLA
+1042 
-1047 LRKFITK
+1047 
-1054 VNDENIS
+1054 
-1061 SRVPVVDITQLKNG
+1061 
-1075 TATTATYDHPKTP
+1075 TP
-1088 IKVKID
+1088 ISVAIG
-1094 DVVEYTIRVYNEG
+1094 DVVEYTIRVYNEAE
-1107 GVDGYVEEITDHLPD
+1107 VDGYVEEITDHLPD
-1122 QLEFIADNETNKKY
+1122 QLEFVTGNEINTKY
-1136 GWSVDNQNS
+1136 GWVVDSTNPKIIRTN
-1145 KVVKTTYLSKAN
+1145 YLSKAK
-1157 EKVAGENKIPAFDGT
+1157 EASEGANKIKAFDGEK
-1172 TLSYKEVKIACKVIS
+1172 LDYKDVKVVCKVVS
-1187 TNPMPTKI
+1187 TDPMPTKI
-1195 TNIADISDFTNGNG
+1195 TNIADITKFTDGNGNT
-1209 EKVKDRDSE
+1209 VTDRDSQ

-1253 EVKPLEFDLAL
+1253 KIKEFDLAL
-1264 RKFITKVNDEEITSR
+1264 RKFITKVNNTEIKSR
-1279 IPKVD
+1279 IPQVD
-1284 ITKLA
+1284 TTPLKN
-1289 SGEAT
+1289 GTGT
-1294 TAIYNHSKTPVEV
+1294 TAIYNHSKEPVKV
-1307 AIDDIV
+1307 SLGAVV

-1318 VYNEGEIDGY
+1318 VYNEGQVDGY
-1328 AEEIKDHLPD
+1328 VEEIKDHLPD
-1338 QLELIADNET
+1338 QLEFIKDNET
-1348 NKAYGW
+1348 NKKYGW
-1354 TVDDQDSKVI
+1354 TVDSTDSKVI
-1364 KTTYLSKANE
+1364 KTSYLSKANE

-1387 TTLSYKDVKVVCK
+1387 TTLSYKEVKVACK
-1400 VVETNQMPKKITNL
+1400 VVSTDPMPSKITNL
-1414 ADVSDFTDGDGNKVT
+1414 ADISDFTDGEGNKVT
-1429 DRDSEKD
+1429 DRDSKED

-1446 YKDDESNKDYVP
+1446 YKDDESKKDYVP

-1470 VAKFDLSLR
+1470 LVKFDLSLR
-1479 KFITAVND
+1479 KFITAVNN

-1502 KDGSGTTAKYD
+1502 KDGSSTTAKYD
-1513 HPKDPVLVSNGNIVT
+1513 HPKDPVLVSNGKIVT
-1528 YTIRVYNEGEIDG
+1528 YTIRVFNEGEMDG

-1641 KNTNK
+1641 KDSDK
-1646 DGKDVK
+1646 DGNDVT

-1696 DKIIESGHKAED
+1696 EKIIESGHKAED

-1747 ELKDYIPDGLKF
+1747 ELKDYIPNGLKF
-1759 VAEDNPLWKQID
+1759 VPEDNPLWKQID
-1771 EKTITTDQTKDILL
+1771 EKTITTEQTKDILL

-1794 VLLTWINDSENFGVM
+1794 VVLTWINDSENFGVM

-1846 SVGVQTGQIRTFTTI
+1846 SVGVQTGQIKTFTTI

-1867 ILSSGVAL
+1867 ILSSGVVL

>member
-1 MKRLKKLVSSIL
+1 MKKFKKLVSSIL

-22 GIISA
+22 GSISA

-45 SGYGYQQGGASGKV
+45 AGYGYQQEGSKV

-118 TYSKILPTGTNYNSL
+118 TYSKILPTGSNYNSL

-144 AAGTDNK
+144 AIGTDNT
-151 TAREAFLES
+151 TAREEFLKS
-160 KIPDEFYEYVTDDD
+160 KIPNELYDLITDDD
-174 IDVVQQLAIWYFTN
+174 IDAVQQLAIWYFTN

-196 ETTNLKVN
+196 ETSNFKIN

-209 DSNYV
+209 DSNYA
-214 SIGDLAQYNG
+214 SMGDIF
-224 GDDGRDREDAIE
+224 GDDGWDREDAIE

-262 EIVKNNATM
+262 EIVKSNATM

-280 GPYKINQLLNVDYTL
+280 GPYKINQLLNIDYTL
-295 SATFTDINGKT
+295 NATFTDINGTT
-306 ITPTIGIK
+306 ITPSIGIK
-314 NSSGN
+314 DVSGN
-319 IVSTTKSLKELVG
+319 VTATTKTLKELVG
-332 QEFYLS
+332 QEFYLI
-338 MPVSSNISG
+338 MPTSSNISG

-378 VDETPFKFSDTT
+378 VNETPLNFSDAT

-428 GEATTATYNHPKNPL
+428 GEATTATYNHPKTPL
-443 RVAIGDEVTYTIR
+443 KVAIGDVVTYTIR
-456 VYNEGE
+456 VYNEGDI
-462 VDGYV
+462 DGYV
-467 EEITDHLPE
+467 EEITDHLPD

-487 IQYGWKI
+487 IEYGWKI
-494 ASSSDLKTI
+494 ASSTDLKTI
-503 KTEYLSKAK
+503 KTEYLSKAN

-518 NKISAFNGKTLAY
+518 NKISAFNGTTLAY
-531 KDVKIKCRVVSTDPM
+531 KDVKIKCRVVATEPM
-546 PTKITNI
+546 ADKITNI
-553 ADITRFTD
+553 ADITKFTD
-561 GDGNTVTDRDSQA
+561 GDGNTVTDRDSQE
-574 NNVQLPTGKDL
+574 NNVNLPTGKDL
-585 ENYRDSEINRGEE
+585 ENYKDSEINRGEE

-608 FEKLTLKDFD
+608 FEKLTLKEFD

-635 REPKVNVTP
+635 REPQVNVTP
-644 LNNGGT
+644 LKNGGT

-699 SGNATNTKYGW
+699 AGNEINTKYGW

-729 ESSAGSNKIK
+729 EASEGANKIK
-739 AFNGTTLDYKDVKVV
+739 AFDGTKLDYKDVKVV

-759 TDPMPTK
+759 TEPMPTK
-766 ITNIADISNFTD
+766 ITNIADITKFTD
-778 GNGNKVTDRDSQE
+778 GNGNTVTDRDSQE

-855 TKLADGTATTA
+855 SKLADGTATTA
-866 TYNHPKNPIDV
+866 TYNHPK
-877 TIGDIVEYTIR
+877 
-888 VYNEGEVDGY
+888 
-898 VQEITD
+898 
-904 HLPDQLEFVANDETN
+904 
-919 IKYGWT
+919 
-925 VDGNNSKII
+925 
-934 RTKYLS
+934 
-940 KENDTAEGE
+940 
-949 NKITSFNGTT
+949 
-959 LDYKDVKVVCKVI
+959 
-972 ETKPMPTKITNIA
+972 
-985 DISDFTDGNGNKVK
+985 
-999 DRDSQENNVNI
+999 
-1010 PSDLPGYKDDE
+1010 
-1021 IGKNYVPGQQDDD
+1021 
-1034 DFEKLKIK
+1034 
-1042 EFDLA
+1042 
-1047 LRKFITK
+1047 
-1054 VNDENIS
+1054 
-1061 SRVPVVDITQLKNG
+1061 
-1075 TATTATYDHPKTP
+1075 TP
-1088 IKVKID
+1088 ISVAIG
-1094 DVVEYTIRVYNEG
+1094 DVVEYTIRVYNEAE
-1107 GVDGYVEEITDHLPD
+1107 VDGYVEEITDHLPD
-1122 QLEFIADNETNKKY
+1122 QLEFIAGNEINTKY
-1136 GWSVDNQNS
+1136 GWTVDSNNS
-1145 KVVKTTYLSKAN
+1145 KIIKTKYLSKAN
-1157 EKVAGENKIPAFDGT
+1157 ETTEGDNKIKAFDGT
-1172 TLSYKEVKIACKVIS
+1172 KLDYKDVKVVCKVVS
-1187 TNPMPTKI
+1187 TDPMPTKI
-1195 TNIADISDFTNGNG
+1195 TNIADITKFTDGNGNI
-1209 EKVKDRDSE
+1209 VTDRDSQ

-1253 EVKPLEFDLAL
+1253 KIKEFDLAL
-1264 RKFITKVNDEEITSR
+1264 RKFITKVNNTEIKSR
-1279 IPKVD
+1279 IPQVD
-1284 ITKLA
+1284 TTPLKN
-1289 SGEAT
+1289 GTGT
-1294 TAIYNHSKTPVEV
+1294 TAIYNHSKEPVKV
-1307 AIDDIV
+1307 SLGAVV

-1318 VYNEGEIDGY
+1318 VYNEGQVDGY
-1328 AEEIKDHLPD
+1328 VEEIKDHLPD
-1338 QLELIADNET
+1338 QLEFIKDNET
-1348 NKAYGW
+1348 NKKYGW
-1354 TVDDQDSKVI
+1354 TVDSTDSKVI
-1364 KTTYLSKANE
+1364 KTSYLSKANE

-1387 TTLSYKDVKVVCK
+1387 TTLSYKEVKVACK
-1400 VVETNQMPKKITNL
+1400 VVSTDPMPSKITNL
-1414 ADVSDFTDGDGNKVT
+1414 ADISDFTDGEGNKVT
-1429 DRDSEKD
+1429 DRDSKED

-1446 YKDDESNKDYVP
+1446 YKDDESKKDYVP

-1470 VAKFDLSLR
+1470 LVKFDLSLR
-1479 KFITAVND
+1479 KFITAVNN

-1502 KDGSGTTAKYD
+1502 KDGSSTTAKYD

-1528 YTIRVYNEGEIDG
+1528 YTIRVFNEGEMDG

-1641 KNTNK
+1641 KDSDK
-1646 DGKDVK
+1646 DGNDVT

-1696 DKIIESGHKAED
+1696 EKIIESGHKAED

-1747 ELKDYIPDGLKF
+1747 ELKDYIPNGLKF
-1759 VAEDNPLWKQID
+1759 VPEDNPLWKQID

-1794 VLLTWINDSENFGVM
+1794 VVLTWINDSENFGVM

-1846 SVGVQTGQIRTFTTI
+1846 SVGVQTGQIKTFTTI

-1867 ILSSGVAL
+1867 ILSSGVVL

>member
-1 MKRLKKLVSSIL
+1 MKKFKKLVSSIL

-22 GIISA
+22 GSIST

-39 IVSLRR
+39 IVSLR
-45 SGYGYQQGGASGKV
+45 SAGYGYQQEGSKV
-59 WKIAEYDSENGKT
+59 WKIAEYDSENGRT

-118 TYSKILPTGTNYNSL
+118 TYSKILPTGSNYNSL

-144 AAGTDNK
+144 AIGTDNT
-151 TAREAFLES
+151 TAREEFLKS
-160 KIPDEFYEYVTDDD
+160 KIPNELYDLITDDD
-174 IDVVQQLAIWYFTN
+174 IDAVQQLAIWYFTN

-196 ETTNLKVN
+196 ETSNFKIN

-209 DSNYV
+209 DSNYA
-214 SIGDLAQYNG
+214 SMGDIF
-224 GDDGRDREDAIE
+224 GDDGWDREDAIE

-262 EIVKNNATM
+262 EIVKSNATM

-280 GPYKINQLLNVDYTL
+280 GPYKINQLLNIDYTL
-295 SATFTDINGKT
+295 NATFTDINGTT
-306 ITPTIGIK
+306 ITPSIGIK
-314 NSSGN
+314 DVSGN
-319 IVSTTKSLKELVG
+319 VTATTKTLKELVG
-332 QEFYLS
+332 QEFYLI
-338 MPVSSNISG
+338 MPTSSNISG

-378 VDETPFKFSDTT
+378 VNETPLNFSDTT

-428 GEATTATYNHPKNPL
+428 GEATTATYNHPKTPL
-443 RVAIGDEVTYTIR
+443 KIAIGDVVTYTIR
-456 VYNEGE
+456 VYNEGDI
-462 VDGYV
+462 DGYV
-467 EEITDHLPE
+467 EEITDHLPD

-487 IQYGWKI
+487 IEYGWKI
-494 ASSSDLKTI
+494 ASSTDLKTI
-503 KTEYLSKAK
+503 KTEYLSKAN

-518 NKISAFNGKTLAY
+518 NKISAFNGTTLAY
-531 KDVKIKCRVVSTDPM
+531 KDVKIKCRVVATDPM
-546 PTKITNI
+546 ADKITNI
-553 ADITRFTD
+553 ADITKFTD
-561 GDGNTVTDRDSQA
+561 GDGNTVTDRDSQE
-574 NNVQLPTGKDL
+574 NNVNLPTGKDL

-608 FEKLTLKDFD
+608 FEKLTLKEFD

-635 REPKVNVTP
+635 REPQVNVTP
-644 LNNGGT
+644 LKNGGT

-699 SGNATNTKYGW
+699 AGNETNSKYGW

-729 ESSAGSNKIK
+729 EASEGANKIK
-739 AFNGTTLDYKDVKVV
+739 AFDGTKLDYKDVKVV

-759 TDPMPTK
+759 TEPMPTK
-766 ITNIADISNFTD
+766 ITNIADITKFTD
-778 GNGNKVTDRDSQE
+778 GNGNTVTDRDSQE

-833 LRKFITKLNDEE
+833 LRKFITKVNNTE
-845 ITSRIPQPDV
+845 IKSRIPQVD
-855 TKLADGTATTA
+855 TT
-866 TYNHPKNPIDV
+866 P
-877 TIGDIVEYTIR
+877 
-888 VYNEGEVDGY
+888 
-898 VQEITD
+898 
-904 HLPDQLEFVANDETN
+904 
-919 IKYGWT
+919 
-925 VDGNNSKII
+925 
-934 RTKYLS
+934 
-940 KENDTAEGE
+940 
-949 NKITSFNGTT
+949 
-959 LDYKDVKVVCKVI
+959 
-972 ETKPMPTKITNIA
+972 
-985 DISDFTDGNGNKVK
+985 
-999 DRDSQENNVNI
+999 
-1010 PSDLPGYKDDE
+1010 
-1021 IGKNYVPGQQDDD
+1021 
-1034 DFEKLKIK
+1034 
-1042 EFDLA
+1042 
-1047 LRKFITK
+1047 
-1054 VNDENIS
+1054 
-1061 SRVPVVDITQLKNG
+1061 LKNG
-1075 TATTATYDHPKTP
+1075 TGTTAIYNHSKEPV
-1088 IKVKID
+1088 KVSLGA
-1094 DVVEYTIRVYNEG
+1094 VVEYTIRVYNEG
-1107 GVDGYVEEITDHLPD
+1107 QVDGYVEEIKDHLPD
-1122 QLEFIADNETNKKY
+1122 QLEFVKDNETNKKY
-1136 GWSVDNQNS
+1136 GWTVDSTDS
-1145 KVVKTTYLSKAN
+1145 KVIKTSYLSKAN

-1172 TLSYKEVKIACKVIS
+1172 TLSYKEVKVACKVVS
-1187 TNPMPTKI
+1187 TDPMPSKI
-1195 TNIADISDFTNGNG
+1195 TNLADISDFTDG
-1209 EKVKDRDSE
+1209 E
-1218 ENNVNIPSDL
+1218 
-1228 PGYKDDEIGKDYVPG
+1228 
-1243 QQDDDDFEKL
+1243 
-1253 EVKPLEFDLAL
+1253 
-1264 RKFITKVNDEEITSR
+1264 
-1279 IPKVD
+1279 
-1284 ITKLA
+1284 
-1289 SGEAT
+1289 
-1294 TAIYNHSKTPVEV
+1294 
-1307 AIDDIV
+1307 
-1313 EYTIR
+1313 
-1318 VYNEGEIDGY
+1318 
-1328 AEEIKDHLPD
+1328 
-1338 QLELIADNET
+1338 
-1348 NKAYGW
+1348 
-1354 TVDDQDSKVI
+1354 
-1364 KTTYLSKANE
+1364 
-1374 KVAGEN
+1374 
-1380 KIPAFDG
+1380 
-1387 TTLSYKDVKVVCK
+1387 
-1400 VVETNQMPKKITNL
+1400 
-1414 ADVSDFTDGDGNKVT
+1414 GNKVT
-1429 DRDSEKD
+1429 DRDSKED

-1446 YKDDESNKDYVP
+1446 YKDDESKKDYVP

-1470 VAKFDLSLR
+1470 LVKFDLSLR
-1479 KFITAVND
+1479 KFITAVNN

-1502 KDGSGTTAKYD
+1502 KDGSSTTAKYD

-1528 YTIRVYNEGEIDG
+1528 YTIRVFNEGEMDG

-1641 KNTNK
+1641 KDSDK
-1646 DGKDVK
+1646 DGNDVT

-1696 DKIIESGHKAED
+1696 EKIIESGHKAED

-1724 KVTIKFRYKIRVK
+1724 KVIIKFRYKIRVK

-1747 ELKDYIPDGLKF
+1747 ELKDYIPNGLKF
-1759 VAEDNPLWKQID
+1759 VPEDNPLWKQID

-1794 VLLTWINDSENFGVM
+1794 VVLTWINDSENFGVM

-1846 SVGVQTGQIRTFTTI
+1846 SVGVQTGQIKTFTTI

-1867 ILSSGVAL
+1867 ILSSGVVL

>member
-1 MKRLKKLVSSIL
+1 MKKFKKLVSSIL

-22 GIISA
+22 GSISA

-39 IVSLRR
+39 IVSLRKA
-45 SGYGYQQGGASGKV
+45 GYGYQQEGSKV
-59 WKIAEYDSENGKT
+59 WKIAEYDSENGRT
-72 ADLSKTIY
+72 ANLSKTIY

-118 TYSKILPTGTNYNSL
+118 TYSKILPTGSNYNSL

-144 AAGTDNK
+144 AIGTDN
-151 TAREAFLES
+151 TVAREEFLKN
-160 KIPDEFYEYVTDDD
+160 KIPDEVYELLTDDD
-174 IDVVQQLAIWYFTN
+174 IDTVQQLAIWYFTN

-196 ETTNLKVN
+196 NQTNLTVN

-214 SIGDLAQYNG
+214 AIADLSQYNG
-224 GDDGRDREDAIE
+224 GKDGWNREDAIE

-262 EIVKNNATM
+262 EIVKSNATM

-295 SATFTDINGKT
+295 NATFTDINGTT
-306 ITPTIGIK
+306 ITPSIGIK
-314 NSSGN
+314 DVSGN
-319 IVSTTKSLKELVG
+319 VTATTKTLKELVG
-332 QEFYLS
+332 QEFYLI
-338 MPVSSNISG
+338 MPTSSNISG

-378 VDETPFKFSDTT
+378 VNETPLNFSDTT

-428 GEATTATYNHPKNPL
+428 GEATTATYNHTKTPL
-443 RVAIGDEVTYTIR
+443 KVAIGDVVTYTIR
-456 VYNEGE
+456 VYNEGDI
-462 VDGYV
+462 DGYV
-467 EEITDHLPE
+467 EEITDHLPD

-487 IQYGWKI
+487 IENGWKI
-494 ASSSDLKTI
+494 ASSTDLKTI
-503 KTEYLSKAK
+503 KTEYLSKAN

-518 NKISAFNGKTLAY
+518 NKISAFNGKTLSY
-531 KDVKIKCRVVSTDPM
+531 KDVKIKCRVVATDPM
-546 PTKITNI
+546 ADKITNI
-553 ADITRFTD
+553 ADITKFTD
-561 GDGNTVTDRDSQA
+561 GDGNTVTDRDSQE
-574 NNVQLPTGKDL
+574 NNVNLPTGKDL

-608 FEKLTLKDFD
+608 FEKLTLKEFD

-635 REPKVNVTP
+635 REPQVNVTP
-644 LNNGGT
+644 LKNGGT

-699 SGNATNTKYGW
+699 TGNEINTKYGW
-710 VVDSTNSKIIR
+710 VVDSTNPKIIR

-729 ESSAGSNKIK
+729 ETSEGANKIK
-739 AFNGTTLDYKDVKVV
+739 AFDGTKLDYKDVKVV

-766 ITNIADISNFTD
+766 ITNIADITKFTD
-778 GNGNKVTDRDSQE
+778 GNGNTVTDRDSQE

-813 PGQQDDDDFE
+813 PGQQD
-823 KLKIKEFDLA
+823 
-833 LRKFITKLNDEE
+833 
-845 ITSRIPQPDV
+845 V
-855 TKLADGTATTA
+855 
-866 TYNHPKNPIDV
+866 
-877 TIGDIVEYTIR
+877 
-888 VYNEGEVDGY
+888 
-898 VQEITD
+898 
-904 HLPDQLEFVANDETN
+904 
-919 IKYGWT
+919 
-925 VDGNNSKII
+925 
-934 RTKYLS
+934 
-940 KENDTAEGE
+940 
-949 NKITSFNGTT
+949 
-959 LDYKDVKVVCKVI
+959 
-972 ETKPMPTKITNIA
+972 
-985 DISDFTDGNGNKVK
+985 
-999 DRDSQENNVNI
+999 
-1010 PSDLPGYKDDE
+1010 
-1021 IGKNYVPGQQDDD
+1021 D

-1054 VNDENIS
+1054 VNNTEIK
-1061 SRVPVVDITQLKNG
+1061 SRIPQVDTTPLKNG
-1075 TATTATYDHPKTP
+1075 TGTTAIYNHSKEPV
-1088 IKVKID
+1088 KVSLGA
-1094 DVVEYTIRVYNEG
+1094 VVEYTIRVYNEG
-1107 GVDGYVEEITDHLPD
+1107 QVDGYVEEIKDHLPD
-1122 QLEFIADNETNKKY
+1122 QLEFIKDNETNKKY
-1136 GWSVDNQNS
+1136 GWTVDSTDS
-1145 KVVKTTYLSKAN
+1145 KVIKTSYLSKAN

-1172 TLSYKEVKIACKVIS
+1172 TLSYKEVKVACKVVS
-1187 TNPMPTKI
+1187 TDPMPSKI
-1195 TNIADISDFTNGNG
+1195 TNLADISDFTDG
-1209 EKVKDRDSE
+1209 E
-1218 ENNVNIPSDL
+1218 
-1228 PGYKDDEIGKDYVPG
+1228 
-1243 QQDDDDFEKL
+1243 
-1253 EVKPLEFDLAL
+1253 
-1264 RKFITKVNDEEITSR
+1264 
-1279 IPKVD
+1279 
-1284 ITKLA
+1284 
-1289 SGEAT
+1289 
-1294 TAIYNHSKTPVEV
+1294 
-1307 AIDDIV
+1307 
-1313 EYTIR
+1313 
-1318 VYNEGEIDGY
+1318 
-1328 AEEIKDHLPD
+1328 
-1338 QLELIADNET
+1338 
-1348 NKAYGW
+1348 
-1354 TVDDQDSKVI
+1354 
-1364 KTTYLSKANE
+1364 
-1374 KVAGEN
+1374 
-1380 KIPAFDG
+1380 
-1387 TTLSYKDVKVVCK
+1387 
-1400 VVETNQMPKKITNL
+1400 
-1414 ADVSDFTDGDGNKVT
+1414 GNKVT
-1429 DRDSEKD
+1429 DRDSKED

-1446 YKDDESNKDYVP
+1446 YKDDESKKDYVP

-1470 VAKFDLSLR
+1470 LVKFDLSLR
-1479 KFITAVND
+1479 KFITAVNN

-1502 KDGSGTTAKYD
+1502 KDGSSTTAKYD

-1528 YTIRVYNEGEIDG
+1528 YAIRVFNEGEMDG

-1573 DGKETENLDEAV
+1573 EGKETENLDEAV

-1641 KNTNK
+1641 KDSDK
-1646 DGKDVK
+1646 DGNDVT

-1747 ELKDYIPDGLKF
+1747 ELKDYIPNGLKF
-1759 VAEDNPLWKQID
+1759 VPEDNPLWKQID

-1794 VLLTWINDSENFGVM
+1794 VVLTWINDSENFGVM

-1846 SVGVQTGQIRTFTTI
+1846 SVGVQTGQIKTFTTI
-1861 GLAVLV
+1861 SLAVLV
-1867 ILSSGVAL
+1867 ILSSGVVL

>member
-1 MKRLKKLVSSIL
+1 MKKFKKLVSSIL
-13 ITMLTVATL
+13 ITMLIVATL
-22 GIISA
+22 GSISA

-45 SGYGYQQGGASGKV
+45 AGYGYQQEGSKV

-118 TYSKILPTGTNYNSL
+118 TYSKILPTGSNYNSL

-144 AAGTDNK
+144 AIGTDNT
-151 TAREAFLES
+151 TAREEFLKS
-160 KIPDEFYEYVTDDD
+160 KIPNELYELITDDD
-174 IDVVQQLAIWYFTN
+174 IDAVQQLAIWYFTN

-196 ETTNLKVN
+196 ETSNFKIN

-209 DSNYV
+209 DSNYA
-214 SIGDLAQYNG
+214 SMGDIF
-224 GDDGRDREDAIE
+224 GDDGWDREDAIE

-262 EIVKNNATM
+262 EIVKSNATM

-295 SATFTDINGKT
+295 NATFTDINGTT
-306 ITPTIGIK
+306 ITPSIGIK
-314 NSSGN
+314 DVSGN
-319 IVSTTKSLKELVG
+319 VTATTKTLKELVG
-332 QEFYLS
+332 QEFYLI
-338 MPVSSNISG
+338 MPTSSNISG

-378 VDETPFKFSDTT
+378 VNETPLNFSDAT

-428 GEATTATYNHPKNPL
+428 GEATTATYNHTKTPL
-443 RVAIGDEVTYTIR
+443 KVAIGDVVTYTIR
-456 VYNEGE
+456 VYNEGDI
-462 VDGYV
+462 DGYV
-467 EEITDHLPE
+467 EEITDHLPD

-487 IQYGWKI
+487 IEYGWKI
-494 ASSSDLKTI
+494 ASSTDLKTI
-503 KTEYLSKAK
+503 KTEYLSKAN

-518 NKISAFNGKTLAY
+518 NKISAFNGTTLAY
-531 KDVKIKCRVVSTDPM
+531 KDVKIKCRVVATDPM
-546 PTKITNI
+546 ADKITNI
-553 ADITRFTD
+553 ADITKFTD
-561 GDGNTVTDRDSQA
+561 GDGNTVTDRDSQE
-574 NNVQLPTGKDL
+574 NNVNLPTGKDL

-608 FEKLTLKDFD
+608 FEKLTLKEFD

-635 REPKVNVTP
+635 REPQVNVTP
-644 LNNGGT
+644 LKNGGT

-699 SGNATNTKYGW
+699 AGNEINTKYGW

-729 ESSAGSNKIK
+729 EASEGANKIK
-739 AFNGTTLDYKDVKVV
+739 AFDGTKLDYKDVKVV

-766 ITNIADISNFTD
+766 ITNIADITKFTD
-778 GNGNKVTDRDSQE
+778 GNGNTVTDRDSQE

-855 TKLADGTATTA
+855 SKLADGTATTA
-866 TYNHPKNPIDV
+866 TYNHPK
-877 TIGDIVEYTIR
+877 
-888 VYNEGEVDGY
+888 
-898 VQEITD
+898 
-904 HLPDQLEFVANDETN
+904 
-919 IKYGWT
+919 
-925 VDGNNSKII
+925 
-934 RTKYLS
+934 
-940 KENDTAEGE
+940 
-949 NKITSFNGTT
+949 
-959 LDYKDVKVVCKVI
+959 
-972 ETKPMPTKITNIA
+972 
-985 DISDFTDGNGNKVK
+985 
-999 DRDSQENNVNI
+999 
-1010 PSDLPGYKDDE
+1010 
-1021 IGKNYVPGQQDDD
+1021 
-1034 DFEKLKIK
+1034 
-1042 EFDLA
+1042 
-1047 LRKFITK
+1047 
-1054 VNDENIS
+1054 
-1061 SRVPVVDITQLKNG
+1061 
-1075 TATTATYDHPKTP
+1075 TP
-1088 IKVKID
+1088 ISVAIG
-1094 DVVEYTIRVYNEG
+1094 DVVEYTIRVYNEAE
-1107 GVDGYVEEITDHLPD
+1107 VDGYVEEITDHLPD
-1122 QLEFIADNETNKKY
+1122 QLEFVTGNEINTKY
-1136 GWSVDNQNS
+1136 GWVVDSTNPKIIRTN
-1145 KVVKTTYLSKAN
+1145 YLSKAK
-1157 EKVAGENKIPAFDGT
+1157 EASEGANKIKAFDGEK
-1172 TLSYKEVKIACKVIS
+1172 LDYKDVKVVCKVVS
-1187 TNPMPTKI
+1187 TDPMPTKI
-1195 TNIADISDFTNGNG
+1195 TNIADITKFTDGNGNT
-1209 EKVKDRDSE
+1209 VTDRDSQ

-1253 EVKPLEFDLAL
+1253 KIKEFDLAL
-1264 RKFITKVNDEEITSR
+1264 RKFITKVNNTEIKSR
-1279 IPKVD
+1279 IPQVD
-1284 ITKLA
+1284 TTPLKN
-1289 SGEAT
+1289 GTGT
-1294 TAIYNHSKTPVEV
+1294 TAIYNHSKEPVKV
-1307 AIDDIV
+1307 SLGAVV

-1318 VYNEGEIDGY
+1318 VYNEGQVDGY
-1328 AEEIKDHLPD
+1328 VEEIKDHLPD
-1338 QLELIADNET
+1338 QLEFIKDNET
-1348 NKAYGW
+1348 NKKYGW
-1354 TVDDQDSKVI
+1354 TVDSTDSKVI
-1364 KTTYLSKANE
+1364 KTSYLCKANE

-1387 TTLSYKDVKVVCK
+1387 TTLSYKEVKVACK
-1400 VVETNQMPKKITNL
+1400 VVSTDPMPSKITNL
-1414 ADVSDFTDGDGNKVT
+1414 ADISDFTDGEGNKVT
-1429 DRDSEKD
+1429 DRDSKED

-1446 YKDDESNKDYVP
+1446 YKDDESKKDYVP

-1470 VAKFDLSLR
+1470 LVKFDLSLR
-1479 KFITAVND
+1479 KFITAVNN

-1502 KDGSGTTAKYD
+1502 KDGSSTTAKYD
-1513 HPKDPVLVSNGNIVT
+1513 HPKDPVLVSNGKIVT
-1528 YTIRVYNEGEIDG
+1528 YTIRVFNEGEMDG

-1641 KNTNK
+1641 KDSDK
-1646 DGKDVK
+1646 DGNDVT

-1747 ELKDYIPDGLKF
+1747 ELKDYIPNGLKF
-1759 VAEDNPLWKQID
+1759 VPEDNPLWKQID

-1794 VLLTWINDSENFGVM
+1794 VVLTWINDSENFGVM

-1846 SVGVQTGQIRTFTTI
+1846 SVGVQTGQIKTFTTI

-1867 ILSSGVAL
+1867 ILSSGVVL

>member
-1 MKRLKKLVSSIL
+1 MKKFKKLVSSIL

-22 GIISA
+22 GSISA

-45 SGYGYQQGGASGKV
+45 AGYGYQQEGSKV

-118 TYSKILPTGTNYNSL
+118 TYSKILPTGSNYNSL

-144 AAGTDNK
+144 AIGTDNT
-151 TAREAFLES
+151 TAREEFLKS
-160 KIPDEFYEYVTDDD
+160 KIPNELYDLITDDD
-174 IDVVQQLAIWYFTN
+174 IDAVQQLAIWYFTN

-196 ETTNLKVN
+196 ETSNFKIN

-209 DSNYV
+209 DSNYA
-214 SIGDLAQYNG
+214 SMGDIF
-224 GDDGRDREDAIE
+224 GDDGWDREDAIE

-262 EIVKNNATM
+262 EIVKSNATM

-295 SATFTDINGKT
+295 NATFTDINGTT
-306 ITPTIGIK
+306 ITPSIGIK
-314 NSSGN
+314 DVSGN
-319 IVSTTKSLKELVG
+319 VTATTKTLKELVG
-332 QEFYLS
+332 QEFYLI
-338 MPVSSNISG
+338 MPTSSNISG

-378 VDETPFKFSDTT
+378 VNETPLNFSDAT

-428 GEATTATYNHPKNPL
+428 GEATTATYNHTKTPL
-443 RVAIGDEVTYTIR
+443 KVAIGDVVTYTIR
-456 VYNEGE
+456 VYNEGDI
-462 VDGYV
+462 DGYV
-467 EEITDHLPE
+467 EEITDHLPD

-487 IQYGWKI
+487 IEYGWKI
-494 ASSSDLKTI
+494 ASSTDLKTI
-503 KTEYLSKAK
+503 KTEYLSKAN

-518 NKISAFNGKTLAY
+518 NKISAFNGTTLAY
-531 KDVKIKCRVVSTDPM
+531 KDVKIKCRVVATDPM
-546 PTKITNI
+546 ADKITNI
-553 ADITRFTD
+553 ADITKFTD
-561 GDGNTVTDRDSQA
+561 GDGNTVTDRDSQE
-574 NNVQLPTGKDL
+574 NNVNLPTGKNL

-608 FEKLTLKDFD
+608 FEKLTLKEFD

-635 REPKVNVTP
+635 REPQVNVTP
-644 LNNGGT
+644 LKNGGT

-699 SGNATNTKYGW
+699 TGNEINTKYGW

-729 ESSAGSNKIK
+729 ETSEGANKIK
-739 AFNGTTLDYKDVKVV
+739 AFDGTKLDYKDVKVV

-766 ITNIADISNFTD
+766 ITNIADITKFTD
-778 GNGNKVTDRDSQE
+778 GNGNTVTDRDSQE

-855 TKLADGTATTA
+855 SKLADGTATTA
-866 TYNHPKNPIDV
+866 TYNHPK
-877 TIGDIVEYTIR
+877 
-888 VYNEGEVDGY
+888 
-898 VQEITD
+898 
-904 HLPDQLEFVANDETN
+904 
-919 IKYGWT
+919 
-925 VDGNNSKII
+925 
-934 RTKYLS
+934 
-940 KENDTAEGE
+940 
-949 NKITSFNGTT
+949 
-959 LDYKDVKVVCKVI
+959 
-972 ETKPMPTKITNIA
+972 
-985 DISDFTDGNGNKVK
+985 
-999 DRDSQENNVNI
+999 
-1010 PSDLPGYKDDE
+1010 
-1021 IGKNYVPGQQDDD
+1021 
-1034 DFEKLKIK
+1034 
-1042 EFDLA
+1042 
-1047 LRKFITK
+1047 
-1054 VNDENIS
+1054 
-1061 SRVPVVDITQLKNG
+1061 
-1075 TATTATYDHPKTP
+1075 TP
-1088 IKVKID
+1088 ISVAIG
-1094 DVVEYTIRVYNEG
+1094 DVVEYTIRVYNEAE
-1107 GVDGYVEEITDHLPD
+1107 VDGYVEEITDHLPD
-1122 QLEFIADNETNKKY
+1122 QLEFVAGNETNTKY
-1136 GWSVDNQNS
+1136 GWTVDSNNS
-1145 KVVKTTYLSKAN
+1145 KIIKTKYLSKAN
-1157 EKVAGENKIPAFDGT
+1157 ETTEGDNKIKAFDGT
-1172 TLSYKEVKIACKVIS
+1172 KLDYKDVKVVCKVVS
-1187 TNPMPTKI
+1187 TDPMPTKI
-1195 TNIADISDFTNGNG
+1195 TNIADITKFTDGNGNT
-1209 EKVKDRDSE
+1209 VTDRDSQ

-1253 EVKPLEFDLAL
+1253 KIKEFDLAL
-1264 RKFITKVNDEEITSR
+1264 RKFITKVNNTEIKSR
-1279 IPKVD
+1279 IPQVD
-1284 ITKLA
+1284 TTPLKN
-1289 SGEAT
+1289 GTGT
-1294 TAIYNHSKTPVEV
+1294 TAIYNHSKEPVKV
-1307 AIDDIV
+1307 SLGAVV

-1318 VYNEGEIDGY
+1318 VYNEGQVDGY
-1328 AEEIKDHLPD
+1328 VEEIKDHLPD
-1338 QLELIADNET
+1338 QLEFIKDNET
-1348 NKAYGW
+1348 NKKYGW
-1354 TVDDQDSKVI
+1354 TVDSTDSKVI
-1364 KTTYLSKANE
+1364 KTSYLSKANE

-1387 TTLSYKDVKVVCK
+1387 TTLSYKEVKVACK
-1400 VVETNQMPKKITNL
+1400 VVSTDPMPSKITNL
-1414 ADVSDFTDGDGNKVT
+1414 ADISDFTDGEGNKVT
-1429 DRDSEKD
+1429 DRDSKED

-1446 YKDDESNKDYVP
+1446 YKDDESKKDYVP

-1470 VAKFDLSLR
+1470 LVKFDLSLR
-1479 KFITAVND
+1479 KFITAVNN

-1502 KDGSGTTAKYD
+1502 KDGSSTTAKYD

-1528 YTIRVYNEGEIDG
+1528 YTIRVFNEGEMDG

-1641 KNTNK
+1641 KDSDK
-1646 DGKDVK
+1646 DGNDVT

-1696 DKIIESGHKAED
+1696 EKIIESGHKAED

-1747 ELKDYIPDGLKF
+1747 ELKDYIPNGLKF
-1759 VAEDNPLWKQID
+1759 VPEDNPLWKQID
-1771 EKTITTDQTKDILL
+1771 EKTITTEQTKDILL

-1794 VLLTWINDSENFGVM
+1794 VVLTWINDSENFGVM

-1846 SVGVQTGQIRTFTTI
+1846 SVGVQTGQIKTFTTI

-1867 ILSSGVAL
+1867 ILSSGVVL

>member
-1 MKRLKKLVSSIL
+1 MKKFKKLVSSIL

-22 GIISA
+22 GSISA

-45 SGYGYQQGGASGKV
+45 AGYGYQQEGSKV

-118 TYSKILPTGTNYNSL
+118 TYSKILPTGSNYNSL

-144 AAGTDNK
+144 AIGTDNT
-151 TAREAFLES
+151 TAREEFLKS
-160 KIPDEFYEYVTDDD
+160 KIPNELYELITDDD
-174 IDVVQQLAIWYFTN
+174 IDAVQQLAIWYFTN

-196 ETTNLKVN
+196 ETSNFKIN

-209 DSNYV
+209 DSNYA
-214 SIGDLAQYNG
+214 SMRDIF
-224 GDDGRDREDAIE
+224 GDDGWDRENAIE

-262 EIVKNNATM
+262 EIVKSNATM

-295 SATFTDINGKT
+295 NATFTDINGTT
-306 ITPTIGIK
+306 ITPSIGIK
-314 NSSGN
+314 DVSGN
-319 IVSTTKSLKELVG
+319 VTATTKTLKELVG
-332 QEFYLS
+332 QEFYLI
-338 MPVSSNISG
+338 MPTSSNISG

-378 VDETPFKFSDTT
+378 VNETPLNFSDTT

-428 GEATTATYNHPKNPL
+428 GEATTATYNHTKTPL
-443 RVAIGDEVTYTIR
+443 KVAIGDVVTYTIR
-456 VYNEGE
+456 VYNEGDI
-462 VDGYV
+462 DGYV
-467 EEITDHLPE
+467 EEITDHLPD

-487 IQYGWKI
+487 IEYGWKI
-494 ASSSDLKTI
+494 ASSTDLKTI
-503 KTEYLSKAK
+503 KTEYLSKAN

-518 NKISAFNGKTLAY
+518 NKISAFNGTTLAY
-531 KDVKIKCRVVSTDPM
+531 KDVKIKCRVVATEPM
-546 PTKITNI
+546 ADKITNI
-553 ADITRFTD
+553 ADITKFTD
-561 GDGNTVTDRDSQA
+561 GDGNTVTDRDSQE
-574 NNVQLPTGKDL
+574 NNVNLPTGKDL
-585 ENYRDSEINRGEE
+585 ENYKDSEINRGEE

-608 FEKLTLKDFD
+608 FEKLTLKEFD

-635 REPKVNVTP
+635 REPQVNVTP
-644 LNNGGT
+644 LKNSGT

-699 SGNATNTKYGW
+699 SGNEINSKYGW

-729 ESSAGSNKIK
+729 EASEGANKIK
-739 AFNGTTLDYKDVKVV
+739 AFDGTKLDYKDVKVV

-766 ITNIADISNFTD
+766 ITNIADITKFTD
-778 GNGNKVTDRDSQE
+778 GNGNTVTDRDSQE

-855 TKLADGTATTA
+855 SKLADGTATTA
-866 TYNHPKNPIDV
+866 TYNHPK
-877 TIGDIVEYTIR
+877 
-888 VYNEGEVDGY
+888 
-898 VQEITD
+898 
-904 HLPDQLEFVANDETN
+904 
-919 IKYGWT
+919 
-925 VDGNNSKII
+925 
-934 RTKYLS
+934 
-940 KENDTAEGE
+940 
-949 NKITSFNGTT
+949 
-959 LDYKDVKVVCKVI
+959 
-972 ETKPMPTKITNIA
+972 
-985 DISDFTDGNGNKVK
+985 
-999 DRDSQENNVNI
+999 
-1010 PSDLPGYKDDE
+1010 
-1021 IGKNYVPGQQDDD
+1021 
-1034 DFEKLKIK
+1034 
-1042 EFDLA
+1042 
-1047 LRKFITK
+1047 
-1054 VNDENIS
+1054 
-1061 SRVPVVDITQLKNG
+1061 
-1075 TATTATYDHPKTP
+1075 TP
-1088 IKVKID
+1088 ISVAIG
-1094 DVVEYTIRVYNEG
+1094 DVVEYTIRVYNEAE
-1107 GVDGYVEEITDHLPD
+1107 VDGYVEEITDHLPD
-1122 QLEFIADNETNKKY
+1122 QLEFDAGNETNTKY
-1136 GWSVDNQNS
+1136 GWTVDSNNS
-1145 KVVKTTYLSKAN
+1145 KIIKTKYLSKAN
-1157 EKVAGENKIPAFDGT
+1157 ETTEGDNKIKAFDGT
-1172 TLSYKEVKIACKVIS
+1172 QLDYKDVKVVCKVVS
-1187 TNPMPTKI
+1187 TDPMPTKI
-1195 TNIADISDFTNGNG
+1195 TNIADITKFTDGNGNT
-1209 EKVKDRDSE
+1209 VTDRDSQ

-1253 EVKPLEFDLAL
+1253 KIKEFDLAL
-1264 RKFITKVNDEEITSR
+1264 RKFITKVNNTEIKSR
-1279 IPKVD
+1279 IPQVD
-1284 ITKLA
+1284 TTPLKN
-1289 SGEAT
+1289 GTGT
-1294 TAIYNHSKTPVEV
+1294 TAIYNHSKEPVKV
-1307 AIDDIV
+1307 SLGAVV

-1318 VYNEGEIDGY
+1318 VYNEGQVDGY
-1328 AEEIKDHLPD
+1328 VEEIKDHLPD
-1338 QLELIADNET
+1338 QLEFIKDNET
-1348 NKAYGW
+1348 NKKYGW
-1354 TVDDQDSKVI
+1354 TVDSTDSKVI
-1364 KTTYLSKANE
+1364 KTSYLSKANE

-1387 TTLSYKDVKVVCK
+1387 TTLSYKEVKVACK
-1400 VVETNQMPKKITNL
+1400 VVSTDPMPSKITNL
-1414 ADVSDFTDGDGNKVT
+1414 ADISDFTDGEGNKVT
-1429 DRDSEKD
+1429 DRDSKED

-1446 YKDDESNKDYVP
+1446 YKDDESKKDYVP

-1470 VAKFDLSLR
+1470 LVKFDLSLR
-1479 KFITAVND
+1479 KFITAVNN

-1502 KDGSGTTAKYD
+1502 KDGSSTTAKYD

-1528 YTIRVYNEGEIDG
+1528 YTIRVFNEGEMDG

-1641 KNTNK
+1641 KDSDK
-1646 DGKDVK
+1646 DGNDVT

-1696 DKIIESGHKAED
+1696 EKIIESGHKAED

-1747 ELKDYIPDGLKF
+1747 ELKDYIPNGLKF
-1759 VAEDNPLWKQID
+1759 VPEDNPLWKQID

-1794 VLLTWINDSENFGVM
+1794 VVLTWINDSENFGVM

-1846 SVGVQTGQIRTFTTI
+1846 SVGVQTGQIKTFTTI
-1861 GLAVLV
+1861 SLAVLV
-1867 ILSSGVAL
+1867 ILSSGVVL

>member
-1 MKRLKKLVSSIL
+1 MKKFKKLVSSIL

-22 GIISA
+22 GSISA

-45 SGYGYQQGGASGKV
+45 AGYGYQQEGSKV

-118 TYSKILPTGTNYNSL
+118 TYSRILPTGSNYNSL

-144 AAGTDNK
+144 AIGTDNT
-151 TAREAFLES
+151 TAREEFLKS
-160 KIPDEFYEYVTDDD
+160 KIPNELYELITDDD
-174 IDVVQQLAIWYFTN
+174 IDAVQQLAIWYFTN

-196 ETTNLKVN
+196 ETSNFKIN

-209 DSNYV
+209 DSNYA
-214 SIGDLAQYNG
+214 SMGDIF
-224 GDDGRDREDAIE
+224 GDDGWDREDAIE

-262 EIVKNNATM
+262 EIVKSNATM

-295 SATFTDINGKT
+295 NATFTDINGTT
-306 ITPTIGIK
+306 ITPSIGIK
-314 NSSGN
+314 D
-319 IVSTTKSLKELVG
+319 VSENVTATTKTLKELVG
-332 QEFYLS
+332 QEFYLI
-338 MPVSSNISG
+338 MPTSSNISG

-356 TSKTVDYWSVA
+356 TSKTVDYWSVV

-378 VDETPFKFSDTT
+378 VNETPLNFSDTT

-428 GEATTATYNHPKNPL
+428 GEATTATYNHPKTPL
-443 RVAIGDEVTYTIR
+443 KVAIGDVVTYTIR
-456 VYNEGE
+456 VYNEGDI
-462 VDGYV
+462 DGYV
-467 EEITDHLPE
+467 EEITDHLPD

-487 IQYGWKI
+487 IENGWKI
-494 ASSSDLKTI
+494 ASSTDLKTI
-503 KTEYLSKAK
+503 KTEYLSKAN

-518 NKISAFNGKTLAY
+518 NKISAFNGTTLAY
-531 KDVKIKCRVVSTDPM
+531 KDVKIKCRVVATDPM
-546 PTKITNI
+546 ADKITNI
-553 ADITRFTD
+553 ADITKFTD
-561 GDGNTVTDRDSQA
+561 GDGNTVTDRDSQE
-574 NNVQLPTGKDL
+574 NNVNLPTGKDL
-585 ENYRDSEINRGEE
+585 ENYKDSEINRGEE

-608 FEKLTLKDFD
+608 FEKLTLKEFD

-624 ITGVNGTAITN
+624 ITGVNGTVITN
-635 REPKVNVTP
+635 REPQVNVTP
-644 LNNGGT
+644 LKNGGT
-650 TAIYNHPKTPVSVA
+650 TATYNHPKTPVSVA

-699 SGNATNTKYGW
+699 TGNEINTKYGW

-729 ESSAGSNKIK
+729 EASEGANKIK
-739 AFNGTTLDYKDVKVV
+739 AFDGTKLDYKDVKVI

-759 TDPMPTK
+759 TNPMPTK
-766 ITNIADISNFTD
+766 ITNIADITKFTD
-778 GNGNKVTDRDSQE
+778 GNGNTVTDRDSQE

-855 TKLADGTATTA
+855 SKLADGTATTA
-866 TYNHPKNPIDV
+866 TYNHPK
-877 TIGDIVEYTIR
+877 
-888 VYNEGEVDGY
+888 
-898 VQEITD
+898 
-904 HLPDQLEFVANDETN
+904 
-919 IKYGWT
+919 
-925 VDGNNSKII
+925 
-934 RTKYLS
+934 
-940 KENDTAEGE
+940 
-949 NKITSFNGTT
+949 
-959 LDYKDVKVVCKVI
+959 
-972 ETKPMPTKITNIA
+972 
-985 DISDFTDGNGNKVK
+985 
-999 DRDSQENNVNI
+999 
-1010 PSDLPGYKDDE
+1010 
-1021 IGKNYVPGQQDDD
+1021 
-1034 DFEKLKIK
+1034 
-1042 EFDLA
+1042 
-1047 LRKFITK
+1047 
-1054 VNDENIS
+1054 
-1061 SRVPVVDITQLKNG
+1061 
-1075 TATTATYDHPKTP
+1075 TP
-1088 IKVKID
+1088 ISVAIG
-1094 DVVEYTIRVYNEG
+1094 DVVEYTIRVYNEAE
-1107 GVDGYVEEITDHLPD
+1107 VDGYVEEITDHLPD
-1122 QLEFIADNETNKKY
+1122 QLEFIAGNETNTKY
-1136 GWSVDNQNS
+1136 GWTVDSNNS
-1145 KVVKTTYLSKAN
+1145 KIIKTKYLSKAN
-1157 EKVAGENKIPAFDGT
+1157 ETAEGDNKIKAFDGT
-1172 TLSYKEVKIACKVIS
+1172 KLDYKDVKVVCKVVS
-1187 TNPMPTKI
+1187 TDPMPTKI
-1195 TNIADISDFTNGNG
+1195 TNIADITKFTDGNGNT
-1209 EKVKDRDSE
+1209 VTDRDSQ

-1253 EVKPLEFDLAL
+1253 KIKEFDLAL
-1264 RKFITKVNDEEITSR
+1264 RKFITKVNNTEIKSR
-1279 IPKVD
+1279 IPQVD
-1284 ITKLA
+1284 TTPLKN
-1289 SGEAT
+1289 GTGT
-1294 TAIYNHSKTPVEV
+1294 TAIYNHSKEPVKV
-1307 AIDDIV
+1307 SLGAVV
-1313 EYTIR
+1313 EYIIR
-1318 VYNEGEIDGY
+1318 VYNEGQVDGY
-1328 AEEIKDHLPD
+1328 VEEIKDHLPD
-1338 QLELIADNET
+1338 QLEFIKDNET
-1348 NKAYGW
+1348 NKKYGW
-1354 TVDDQDSKVI
+1354 TVDSTDSKVI
-1364 KTTYLSKANE
+1364 KTSYLSKANE

-1387 TTLSYKDVKVVCK
+1387 TTLSYKEVKVACK
-1400 VVETNQMPKKITNL
+1400 VVSTDPMPSKITNL
-1414 ADVSDFTDGDGNKVT
+1414 ADISDFTDGEGNKVT
-1429 DRDSEKD
+1429 DRDSKED

-1446 YKDDESNKDYVP
+1446 YKDDESKKDYVP

-1470 VAKFDLSLR
+1470 LVKFDLSLR
-1479 KFITAVND
+1479 KFITAVNN

-1502 KDGSGTTAKYD
+1502 KDGSSTTAKYD

-1528 YTIRVYNEGEIDG
+1528 YTIRVFNEGEMDG

-1641 KNTNK
+1641 KDSDK
-1646 DGKDVK
+1646 DGNDVT

-1696 DKIIESGHKAED
+1696 EKIIESGHKAED

-1747 ELKDYIPDGLKF
+1747 ELKDYIPNGLKF
-1759 VAEDNPLWKQID
+1759 VPEDNPLWKQID

-1794 VLLTWINDSENFGVM
+1794 VVLTWINDSENFGVM

-1846 SVGVQTGQIRTFTTI
+1846 SVGVQTGQIKTFTTI
-1861 GLAVLV
+1861 SLAVLV
-1867 ILSSGVAL
+1867 ILSSGVVL

>member
-1 MKRLKKLVSSIL
+1 MKKFKKLVSSIL

-22 GIISA
+22 GSISD

-45 SGYGYQQGGASGKV
+45 AGYGYQQEGSKV
-59 WKIAEYDSENGKT
+59 WKIAEYDSENGRT
-72 ADLSKTIY
+72 ANLSKTIY

-108 NLKDLASIPS
+108 NLKDLASIPN
-118 TYSKILPTGTNYNSL
+118 TYSKILPTGSNYNSL

-144 AAGTDNK
+144 AIGTDNT
-151 TAREAFLES
+151 TAREEFLKN
-160 KIPDEFYEYVTDDD
+160 KIPDEVYELLTDDD
-174 IDVVQQLAIWYFTN
+174 IDTVQQLAIWYFTN

-196 ETTNLKVN
+196 NQTNLTVN

-214 SIGDLAQYNG
+214 AIADLSQYNG
-224 GDDGRDREDAIE
+224 GKDGWNREDAIE

-262 EIVKNNATM
+262 EIIKSNATM
-271 TKVGSNYVA
+271 TKIGSNYVA

-295 SATFTDINGKT
+295 NATFTDINGTT
-306 ITPTIGIK
+306 ITPSIGIK
-314 NSSGN
+314 DVSGN
-319 IVSTTKSLKELVG
+319 VTATTKTLKELVG
-332 QEFYLS
+332 QEFYLI
-338 MPVSSNISG
+338 MPTSSNISG

-378 VDETPFKFSDTT
+378 VNETPLNFSDTT

-428 GEATTATYNHPKNPL
+428 GEATTATYNHPKTPL
-443 RVAIGDEVTYTIR
+443 KVAIGDVVTYTIR
-456 VYNEGE
+456 VYNEGDI
-462 VDGYV
+462 DGYV
-467 EEITDHLPE
+467 EEITDHLPD

-487 IQYGWKI
+487 IEYGWKI
-494 ASSSDLKTI
+494 ASSTDLKTI
-503 KTEYLSKAK
+503 KTEYLSKAN

-518 NKISAFNGKTLAY
+518 NKISAFNGTTLAY
-531 KDVKIKCRVVSTDPM
+531 KDVKIKCRVVATDPM
-546 PTKITNI
+546 ADKITNI
-553 ADITRFTD
+553 ADITKFTD
-561 GDGNTVTDRDSQA
+561 GDGNTVTDRDSQE
-574 NNVQLPTGKDL
+574 NNVNLPTGKDL

-608 FEKLTLKDFD
+608 FEKLTLKEFD

-635 REPKVNVTP
+635 REPQVNVTP
-644 LNNGGT
+644 LKNGGT
-650 TAIYNHPKTPVSVA
+650 TAIYNHPKTPISVA

-699 SGNATNTKYGW
+699 AGNEINTKYGW

-729 ESSAGSNKIK
+729 EASEGANKIK
-739 AFNGTTLDYKDVKVV
+739 AFDGEKLDYKDVKVV

-766 ITNIADISNFTD
+766 ITNIADITKFTD
-778 GNGNKVTDRDSQE
+778 GNGNTVTDRDSQE

-855 TKLADGTATTA
+855 SKLADGTATTA
-866 TYNHPKNPIDV
+866 TYNHPK
-877 TIGDIVEYTIR
+877 
-888 VYNEGEVDGY
+888 
-898 VQEITD
+898 
-904 HLPDQLEFVANDETN
+904 
-919 IKYGWT
+919 
-925 VDGNNSKII
+925 
-934 RTKYLS
+934 
-940 KENDTAEGE
+940 
-949 NKITSFNGTT
+949 
-959 LDYKDVKVVCKVI
+959 
-972 ETKPMPTKITNIA
+972 
-985 DISDFTDGNGNKVK
+985 
-999 DRDSQENNVNI
+999 
-1010 PSDLPGYKDDE
+1010 
-1021 IGKNYVPGQQDDD
+1021 
-1034 DFEKLKIK
+1034 
-1042 EFDLA
+1042 
-1047 LRKFITK
+1047 
-1054 VNDENIS
+1054 
-1061 SRVPVVDITQLKNG
+1061 
-1075 TATTATYDHPKTP
+1075 TP
-1088 IKVKID
+1088 ISVAIG
-1094 DVVEYTIRVYNEG
+1094 DVVEYTIRVYNEAE
-1107 GVDGYVEEITDHLPD
+1107 VDGYVEEITDHLPD
-1122 QLEFIADNETNKKY
+1122 QLEFIADDATNVKY
-1136 GWSVDNQNS
+1136 GWTVDSNNS
-1145 KVVKTTYLSKAN
+1145 KIIKTKYLSKAN
-1157 EKVAGENKIPAFDGT
+1157 ETTEGDNKIKAFDGT
-1172 TLSYKEVKIACKVIS
+1172 KLDYKDVKVVCKVVS
-1187 TNPMPTKI
+1187 TDPMPTKI
-1195 TNIADISDFTNGNG
+1195 TNIADITKFTDGNGNT
-1209 EKVKDRDSE
+1209 VTDRDSQ

-1253 EVKPLEFDLAL
+1253 KIKEFDLAL
-1264 RKFITKVNDEEITSR
+1264 RKFITKVNNTEIKSR
-1279 IPKVD
+1279 IPQVD
-1284 ITKLA
+1284 TTPLKN
-1289 SGEAT
+1289 GTGT
-1294 TAIYNHSKTPVEV
+1294 TAIYNHSKEPVKV
-1307 AIDDIV
+1307 SLGAVV

-1318 VYNEGEIDGY
+1318 VYNEGQVDGY
-1328 AEEIKDHLPD
+1328 VEEIKDHLPD
-1338 QLELIADNET
+1338 QLEFIKDNET
-1348 NKAYGW
+1348 NKKYGW
-1354 TVDDQDSKVI
+1354 TVDSTDSKVI
-1364 KTTYLSKANE
+1364 KTSYLSKANE

-1387 TTLSYKDVKVVCK
+1387 TTLSYKEVKVACK
-1400 VVETNQMPKKITNL
+1400 VVSTDPMPSKITNL
-1414 ADVSDFTDGDGNKVT
+1414 ADISDFTDGEGNKVT
-1429 DRDSEKD
+1429 DRDSKED

-1446 YKDDESNKDYVP
+1446 YKDDESKKDYVP

-1470 VAKFDLSLR
+1470 LVKFDLSLR
-1479 KFITAVND
+1479 KFITAVNN

-1502 KDGSGTTAKYD
+1502 KDGSSTTAKYD

-1528 YTIRVYNEGEIDG
+1528 YTIRVFNEGEMDG

-1641 KNTNK
+1641 KDSDK
-1646 DGKDVK
+1646 DGNDVT

-1696 DKIIESGHKAED
+1696 EKIIESGHKAED

-1759 VAEDNPLWKQID
+1759 VAEDNQLWKQID

-1846 SVGVQTGQIRTFTTI
+1846 SVGVQTGQIKTFTTI

-1867 ILSSGVAL
+1867 ILSSGVVL

>member
-1 MKRLKKLVSSIL
+1 MKKFKKLVSSIL

-22 GIISA
+22 GSISA

-45 SGYGYQQGGASGKV
+45 AGYGYQQEGSKV

-118 TYSKILPTGTNYNSL
+118 TYSKILPTGSNYNSL

-144 AAGTDNK
+144 AIGTDNT
-151 TAREAFLES
+151 TAREEFLKS
-160 KIPDEFYEYVTDDD
+160 KIPNELYDLITDDD
-174 IDVVQQLAIWYFTN
+174 IDAVQQLAIWYFTN

-196 ETTNLKVN
+196 ETSNFKIN

-209 DSNYV
+209 DSNYA
-214 SIGDLAQYNG
+214 SMGDIF
-224 GDDGRDREDAIE
+224 GDDGWDREDAIE

-262 EIVKNNATM
+262 EIVKSNATM

-280 GPYKINQLLNVDYTL
+280 GPYKINQLLNIDYTL
-295 SATFTDINGKT
+295 NATFTDINGTT
-306 ITPTIGIK
+306 ITPSIGIK
-314 NSSGN
+314 DVSGN
-319 IVSTTKSLKELVG
+319 VTATTKTLKELVG
-332 QEFYLS
+332 QEFYLI
-338 MPVSSNISG
+338 MPTSSNISG

-378 VDETPFKFSDTT
+378 VNETPLNFSDTT

-428 GEATTATYNHPKNPL
+428 GEATTATYNHPKTPL
-443 RVAIGDEVTYTIR
+443 KVAIGDVVTYTIR
-456 VYNEGE
+456 VYNEGDI
-462 VDGYV
+462 DGYV

-487 IQYGWKI
+487 IEYGWKI
-494 ASSSDLKTI
+494 ASSTDLKTI
-503 KTEYLSKAK
+503 KTEYLSKAN

-518 NKISAFNGKTLAY
+518 NKISAFNGTTLAY
-531 KDVKIKCRVVSTDPM
+531 KDVKIKCRVVATEPM
-546 PTKITNI
+546 ADKITNI
-553 ADITRFTD
+553 ADITKFTD
-561 GDGNTVTDRDSQA
+561 GDENTVTDRDSQE
-574 NNVQLPTGKDL
+574 NNVNLPTGKDL
-585 ENYRDSEINRGEE
+585 ENYKDSEINRGEE

-608 FEKLTLKDFD
+608 FEKLTLKEFD

-635 REPKVNVTP
+635 REPQVNVTP
-644 LNNGGT
+644 LKNGGT

-699 SGNATNTKYGW
+699 AGNEINTKYGW

-729 ESSAGSNKIK
+729 EASEGANKIK
-739 AFNGTTLDYKDVKVV
+739 AFDGTKLDYKDVKVV

-759 TDPMPTK
+759 TEPMPTK
-766 ITNIADISNFTD
+766 ITNIADITKFTD
-778 GNGNKVTDRDSQE
+778 GNGNTVTDRDSQE

-855 TKLADGTATTA
+855 SKLADGTATTA
-866 TYNHPKNPIDV
+866 TYNHPK
-877 TIGDIVEYTIR
+877 
-888 VYNEGEVDGY
+888 
-898 VQEITD
+898 
-904 HLPDQLEFVANDETN
+904 
-919 IKYGWT
+919 
-925 VDGNNSKII
+925 
-934 RTKYLS
+934 
-940 KENDTAEGE
+940 
-949 NKITSFNGTT
+949 
-959 LDYKDVKVVCKVI
+959 
-972 ETKPMPTKITNIA
+972 
-985 DISDFTDGNGNKVK
+985 
-999 DRDSQENNVNI
+999 
-1010 PSDLPGYKDDE
+1010 
-1021 IGKNYVPGQQDDD
+1021 
-1034 DFEKLKIK
+1034 
-1042 EFDLA
+1042 
-1047 LRKFITK
+1047 
-1054 VNDENIS
+1054 
-1061 SRVPVVDITQLKNG
+1061 
-1075 TATTATYDHPKTP
+1075 TP
-1088 IKVKID
+1088 ISVAIG
-1094 DVVEYTIRVYNEG
+1094 DVVEYTIRVYNEAE
-1107 GVDGYVEEITDHLPD
+1107 VDGYVEEITDHLPD
-1122 QLEFIADNETNKKY
+1122 QLEFIAGNEINTKY
-1136 GWSVDNQNS
+1136 GWTVDSNNS
-1145 KVVKTTYLSKAN
+1145 KIIKTKYLSKAN
-1157 EKVAGENKIPAFDGT
+1157 ETTEGDNKIKAFDGT
-1172 TLSYKEVKIACKVIS
+1172 KLDYKDVKVVCKVVS
-1187 TNPMPTKI
+1187 TDPMPTKI
-1195 TNIADISDFTNGNG
+1195 TNIADITKFTDGNGNI
-1209 EKVKDRDSE
+1209 VTDRDSQ

-1253 EVKPLEFDLAL
+1253 KIKEFDLAL
-1264 RKFITKVNDEEITSR
+1264 RKFITKVNNTEIKSR
-1279 IPKVD
+1279 IPQVD
-1284 ITKLA
+1284 TTPLKN
-1289 SGEAT
+1289 GTGT
-1294 TAIYNHSKTPVEV
+1294 TAIYNHSKEPVKV
-1307 AIDDIV
+1307 SLGAVV

-1318 VYNEGEIDGY
+1318 VYNEGQVDGY
-1328 AEEIKDHLPD
+1328 VEEIKDHLPD
-1338 QLELIADNET
+1338 QLEFVKDNET
-1348 NKAYGW
+1348 NKKYGW
-1354 TVDDQDSKVI
+1354 TVDSTDSKVI
-1364 KTTYLSKANE
+1364 KTSYLSKANE
-1374 KVAGEN
+1374 KVAEEN

-1387 TTLSYKDVKVVCK
+1387 TTLSYKEVKVACK
-1400 VVETNQMPKKITNL
+1400 VVSTDPMPSKITNL
-1414 ADVSDFTDGDGNKVT
+1414 ADISDFTDGEGNKVT
-1429 DRDSEKD
+1429 DRDSKED

-1446 YKDDESNKDYVP
+1446 YKDDESKKDYVP

-1470 VAKFDLSLR
+1470 LVKFDLSLR
-1479 KFITAVND
+1479 KFITAVNN

-1502 KDGSGTTAKYD
+1502 KDGSSTTAKYD

-1528 YTIRVYNEGEIDG
+1528 YTIRVFNEGEMDG

-1641 KNTNK
+1641 RDSDK
-1646 DGKDVK
+1646 DGNDVT

-1696 DKIIESGHKAED
+1696 EKIIESGHKAED

-1747 ELKDYIPDGLKF
+1747 ELKDYIPNGLKF
-1759 VAEDNPLWKQID
+1759 VPEDNPLWKQID

-1794 VLLTWINDSENFGVM
+1794 VVLTWINDSENFGVM

-1846 SVGVQTGQIRTFTTI
+1846 SVGVQTGQIKTFTTI

-1867 ILSSGVAL
+1867 ILSSGVVL

>member
-1 MKRLKKLVSSIL
+1 MKKFKKLVSSIL

-22 GIISA
+22 GSISA

-39 IVSLRR
+39 IVSLR
-45 SGYGYQQGGASGKV
+45 SAGYGYQQEGSKV
-59 WKIAEYDSENGKT
+59 WKIAEYDSENGRT
-72 ADLSKTIY
+72 ANLSKTIY

-118 TYSKILPTGTNYNSL
+118 TYSKILPTGSNYNSL

-144 AAGTDNK
+144 AIGTDNT
-151 TAREAFLES
+151 TAREEFLKS
-160 KIPDEFYEYVTDDD
+160 KIPNELYELVTDDD
-174 IDVVQQLAIWYFTN
+174 IDAVQQLAVWYFTN

-196 ETTNLKVN
+196 ETSNFKIN

-209 DSNYV
+209 DSNYA
-214 SIGDLAQYNG
+214 SMGDIF
-224 GDDGRDREDAIE
+224 GDDGWDREDAIE

-262 EIVKNNATM
+262 EIVKSNATM

-295 SATFTDINGKT
+295 NATFTDINGTT
-306 ITPTIGIK
+306 ITPSIGIK
-314 NSSGN
+314 DVSGN
-319 IVSTTKSLKELVG
+319 VTATTKTLKELVG
-332 QEFYLS
+332 QEFYLI
-338 MPVSSNISG
+338 MPTSSNISG

-378 VDETPFKFSDTT
+378 VNETPLNFSDTT

-403 KFITNIN
+403 KFITDIN
-410 GTEITN
+410 GKEITN

-428 GEATTATYNHPKNPL
+428 GEATTATYNHPKTPL
-443 RVAIGDEVTYTIR
+443 KVAIGDVVTYTIR
-456 VYNEGE
+456 VYNEGDI
-462 VDGYV
+462 DGYV
-467 EEITDHLPE
+467 EEITDHLPD

-487 IQYGWKI
+487 IEYGWKI
-494 ASSSDLKTI
+494 ASSTDLKTI
-503 KTEYLSKAK
+503 KTEYLSKAN

-518 NKISAFNGKTLAY
+518 NKISAFNGTTLAY
-531 KDVKIKCRVVSTDPM
+531 KDVKIKCRVVATDPM
-546 PTKITNI
+546 ADKITNI
-553 ADITRFTD
+553 ADITKFTD
-561 GDGNTVTDRDSQA
+561 GDGNTVTDRDSQE
-574 NNVQLPTGKDL
+574 NNVNLPTGKDL

-608 FEKLTLKDFD
+608 FEKLTLKEFD

-635 REPKVNVTP
+635 REPQVNVTP
-644 LNNGGT
+644 LKNGGT

-699 SGNATNTKYGW
+699 AGNETNSKYGW

-729 ESSAGSNKIK
+729 ETSEGANKIK
-739 AFNGTTLDYKDVKVV
+739 AFDGTKLDYKDVKVV

-766 ITNIADISNFTD
+766 ITNIADITKFTD
-778 GNGNKVTDRDSQE
+778 GNGNTVTDRDSQE

-855 TKLADGTATTA
+855 SKLADGTATTA
-866 TYNHPKNPIDV
+866 TYNHPK
-877 TIGDIVEYTIR
+877 
-888 VYNEGEVDGY
+888 
-898 VQEITD
+898 
-904 HLPDQLEFVANDETN
+904 
-919 IKYGWT
+919 
-925 VDGNNSKII
+925 
-934 RTKYLS
+934 
-940 KENDTAEGE
+940 
-949 NKITSFNGTT
+949 
-959 LDYKDVKVVCKVI
+959 
-972 ETKPMPTKITNIA
+972 
-985 DISDFTDGNGNKVK
+985 
-999 DRDSQENNVNI
+999 
-1010 PSDLPGYKDDE
+1010 
-1021 IGKNYVPGQQDDD
+1021 
-1034 DFEKLKIK
+1034 
-1042 EFDLA
+1042 
-1047 LRKFITK
+1047 
-1054 VNDENIS
+1054 
-1061 SRVPVVDITQLKNG
+1061 
-1075 TATTATYDHPKTP
+1075 TP
-1088 IKVKID
+1088 ISVAIG
-1094 DVVEYTIRVYNEG
+1094 DVVEYTIRVYNEAE
-1107 GVDGYVEEITDHLPD
+1107 VDGYVEEITDHLPD
-1122 QLEFIADNETNKKY
+1122 QLEFVAGNETNTKY
-1136 GWSVDNQNS
+1136 AWTVDSNNS
-1145 KVVKTTYLSKAN
+1145 KIIKTKYLSKAN
-1157 EKVAGENKIPAFDGT
+1157 ETTEGANKIKAFDGT
-1172 TLSYKEVKIACKVIS
+1172 KLDYKDVKVVCKVVS
-1187 TNPMPTKI
+1187 TDPMPTKI
-1195 TNIADISDFTNGNG
+1195 TNIADITKFTDGNGNI
-1209 EKVKDRDSE
+1209 VTDRDSQ

-1253 EVKPLEFDLAL
+1253 KIKEFDLAL
-1264 RKFITKVNDEEITSR
+1264 RKFITKVNNTEIKSR
-1279 IPKVD
+1279 IPQVD
-1284 ITKLA
+1284 TTPLKN
-1289 SGEAT
+1289 GTGT
-1294 TAIYNHSKTPVEV
+1294 TAIYNHSKEPVKV
-1307 AIDDIV
+1307 SLGAVV

-1318 VYNEGEIDGY
+1318 VYNEGQVDGY
-1328 AEEIKDHLPD
+1328 VEEIKDHLPD
-1338 QLELIADNET
+1338 QLEFIKDNET
-1348 NKAYGW
+1348 NKKYGW
-1354 TVDDQDSKVI
+1354 TVDSTDSKVI
-1364 KTTYLSKANE
+1364 KTSYLSKANE

-1387 TTLSYKDVKVVCK
+1387 TTLSYKEVKVACK
-1400 VVETNQMPKKITNL
+1400 VVSTDPMPSKITNL
-1414 ADVSDFTDGDGNKVT
+1414 ADISDFTDGEGNKVT
-1429 DRDSEKD
+1429 DRDSKED

-1446 YKDDESNKDYVP
+1446 YKDDESKKDYVP

-1470 VAKFDLSLR
+1470 LVKFDLSLR
-1479 KFITAVND
+1479 KFITAVNN

-1502 KDGSGTTAKYD
+1502 KDGSSTTAKYD

-1528 YTIRVYNEGEIDG
+1528 YTIRVFNEGEMDG

-1641 KNTNK
+1641 KDSDK
-1646 DGKDVK
+1646 DGNDVT

-1696 DKIIESGHKAED
+1696 EKIIESGHKAED

-1747 ELKDYIPDGLKF
+1747 ELKDYIPNGLKF
-1759 VAEDNPLWKQID
+1759 VPEDNPLWKQID

-1794 VLLTWINDSENFGVM
+1794 VVLTWINDSENFGVM

-1846 SVGVQTGQIRTFTTI
+1846 SVGVQTGQIKTFTTI

-1867 ILSSGVAL
+1867 ILSSGVVL

>member
-1 MKRLKKLVSSIL
+1 MKKFKKLVSSIL

-22 GIISA
+22 GSISA

-45 SGYGYQQGGASGKV
+45 AGYGYQQEGSKV

-118 TYSKILPTGTNYNSL
+118 TYSKILPTGSNYNSL

-144 AAGTDNK
+144 AIGTDNT
-151 TAREAFLES
+151 TAREEFLKS
-160 KIPDEFYEYVTDDD
+160 KIPNELYDLITDDD
-174 IDVVQQLAIWYFTN
+174 IDAVQQLAIWYFTN

-196 ETTNLKVN
+196 ETSNFKIN

-209 DSNYV
+209 DSNYA
-214 SIGDLAQYNG
+214 SMGDIF
-224 GDDGRDREDAIE
+224 GDDGWDREDAIE

-262 EIVKNNATM
+262 EIVKSNATM

-280 GPYKINQLLNVDYTL
+280 GPYKINQLLNIDYTL
-295 SATFTDINGKT
+295 NATFTDINGTT
-306 ITPTIGIK
+306 ITPSIGIK
-314 NSSGN
+314 DVSGN
-319 IVSTTKSLKELVG
+319 VTATTKTLKELVG
-332 QEFYLS
+332 QEFYLI
-338 MPVSSNISG
+338 MPTSSNISG

-378 VDETPFKFSDTT
+378 VNETPLNFSDTT

-428 GEATTATYNHPKNPL
+428 GEATTATYNHPKTPL
-443 RVAIGDEVTYTIR
+443 KVAIGDVVTYTIR
-456 VYNEGE
+456 VYNEGDI
-462 VDGYV
+462 DGYV

-487 IQYGWKI
+487 IEYGWKI
-494 ASSSDLKTI
+494 ASSTDLKTI
-503 KTEYLSKAK
+503 KTEYLSKAN

-518 NKISAFNGKTLAY
+518 NKISAFNGTTLAY
-531 KDVKIKCRVVSTDPM
+531 KDVKIKCRVVATEPM
-546 PTKITNI
+546 ADKITNI
-553 ADITRFTD
+553 ADITKFTD
-561 GDGNTVTDRDSQA
+561 GDGNTVTDRDSQE
-574 NNVQLPTGKDL
+574 NNVNLPTGKDL
-585 ENYRDSEINRGEE
+585 ENYKDSEINRGEE

-608 FEKLTLKDFD
+608 FEKLTLKEFD

-635 REPKVNVTP
+635 REPQVNVTP
-644 LNNGGT
+644 LKNGGT

-699 SGNATNTKYGW
+699 AGNEINTKYGW

-729 ESSAGSNKIK
+729 EASEGANKIK
-739 AFNGTTLDYKDVKVV
+739 AFDGTKLDYKDVKVV

-759 TDPMPTK
+759 TEPMPTK
-766 ITNIADISNFTD
+766 ITNIADITKFTD
-778 GNGNKVTDRDSQE
+778 GDGNTVTDRDSQE

-855 TKLADGTATTA
+855 SKLADGTATTA
-866 TYNHPKNPIDV
+866 TYNHPK
-877 TIGDIVEYTIR
+877 
-888 VYNEGEVDGY
+888 
-898 VQEITD
+898 
-904 HLPDQLEFVANDETN
+904 
-919 IKYGWT
+919 
-925 VDGNNSKII
+925 
-934 RTKYLS
+934 
-940 KENDTAEGE
+940 
-949 NKITSFNGTT
+949 
-959 LDYKDVKVVCKVI
+959 
-972 ETKPMPTKITNIA
+972 
-985 DISDFTDGNGNKVK
+985 
-999 DRDSQENNVNI
+999 
-1010 PSDLPGYKDDE
+1010 
-1021 IGKNYVPGQQDDD
+1021 
-1034 DFEKLKIK
+1034 
-1042 EFDLA
+1042 
-1047 LRKFITK
+1047 
-1054 VNDENIS
+1054 
-1061 SRVPVVDITQLKNG
+1061 
-1075 TATTATYDHPKTP
+1075 TP
-1088 IKVKID
+1088 ISVAIG
-1094 DVVEYTIRVYNEG
+1094 DVVEYTIRVYNEAE
-1107 GVDGYVEEITDHLPD
+1107 VDGYVEEITDHLPD
-1122 QLEFIADNETNKKY
+1122 QLEFIAGNEINTKY
-1136 GWSVDNQNS
+1136 GWTVDSNNS
-1145 KVVKTTYLSKAN
+1145 KIIKTKYLSKAN
-1157 EKVAGENKIPAFDGT
+1157 ETTEGDNKIKAFDGT
-1172 TLSYKEVKIACKVIS
+1172 KLDYKDVKVVCKVVS
-1187 TNPMPTKI
+1187 TDPMPTKI
-1195 TNIADISDFTNGNG
+1195 TNIADITKFTDGNGNI
-1209 EKVKDRDSE
+1209 VTDRDSQ

-1253 EVKPLEFDLAL
+1253 KIKEFDLAL
-1264 RKFITKVNDEEITSR
+1264 RKFITKVNNTEIKSR
-1279 IPKVD
+1279 IPQVD
-1284 ITKLA
+1284 TTPLKN
-1289 SGEAT
+1289 GTGT
-1294 TAIYNHSKTPVEV
+1294 TAIYNHSKEPVKV
-1307 AIDDIV
+1307 SLGAVV

-1318 VYNEGEIDGY
+1318 VYNEGQVDGY
-1328 AEEIKDHLPD
+1328 VEEIKDHLPD
-1338 QLELIADNET
+1338 QLEFIKDNET
-1348 NKAYGW
+1348 NKKYGW
-1354 TVDDQDSKVI
+1354 TVDSTDSKVI
-1364 KTTYLSKANE
+1364 KTSYLSKANE

-1387 TTLSYKDVKVVCK
+1387 TTLSYKEVKVACK
-1400 VVETNQMPKKITNL
+1400 VVSTDPMPSKITNL
-1414 ADVSDFTDGDGNKVT
+1414 ADISDFTDGEGNKVT
-1429 DRDSEKD
+1429 DRDSKED

-1446 YKDDESNKDYVP
+1446 YKDDESKKDYVP

-1470 VAKFDLSLR
+1470 LVKFDLSLR
-1479 KFITAVND
+1479 KFITAVNN

-1502 KDGSGTTAKYD
+1502 KDGSSTTAKYD

-1528 YTIRVYNEGEIDG
+1528 YTIRVFNEGEMDG

-1641 KNTNK
+1641 KDSDK
-1646 DGKDVK
+1646 DGNDVT

-1696 DKIIESGHKAED
+1696 EKIIESGHKAED

-1747 ELKDYIPDGLKF
+1747 ELKDYIPNGLKF
-1759 VAEDNPLWKQID
+1759 VPEDNPLWKQID

-1794 VLLTWINDSENFGVM
+1794 VVLTWINDSENFGVM

-1846 SVGVQTGQIRTFTTI
+1846 SVGVQTGQIKTFTTI

-1867 ILSSGVAL
+1867 ILSSGVVL